1 MTGCSTIETNYSGN
15 YKNMDMKKTKVA
27 LVTASLLALLSGCN
41 DNSSDASGV
50 NPVPPTPPTPEVT
63 DGPVARLPKMDPPK
77 ELLVAGENQVVIA
90 LVDTQSAAKGAKA
103 PFDSHS
109 LHLWN
114 NDACQATAD
123 SGLNTGWDDKSKTPA
138 TADSFGPAWV
148 VPLKNVEGC
157 INFIARNGDLA
168 NLTGSDMKVSF
179 SEHPDRTVA
188 IVAGKKDLF
197 GSRAEAFTAAFGVA
211 GASAHLIDGNTLIW
225 QGGKDKPHVR
235 LYYTDSGT
243 IKANADGV
251 FDFPYISLTA
261 TTLTAEQQA
270 KYPHLKDAAAFA
282 LPAGKDLKPL
292 LKGELVAIG
301 TDADGILQGATLVQS
316 AGALDALYAAEAT
329 KLSYGAVVEGNRV
342 TFRLWAPTAKSVKLA
357 LYNASHQKSGE
368 VAMTFDNASGSWSY
382 EGGSELIGQF
392 YRYDMEVYHPLSRKV
407 ERYEV
412 TDPYSL
418 SLAMN
423 SEFSQVVDLDDP
435 ALKPEGWD
443 SLKAPHSQQNPADI
457 TIYEAHVRDL
467 TGNDAS
473 TDEEKRGKFVGLTQ
487 PDSVPVNH
495 LKALAKSGVSH
506 LHLLPV
512 FDIATVNEDPAKV
525 ANLGDDFSKLC
536 QVNPDVKT
544 SKFGGYC
551 GGGQTVGDVLADLQV
566 GDSKDNPQVQEL
578 SGYLRGVDSFNWGY
592 DPYHYTTPEGSYAT
606 NAEGTKR
613 ILEFREMV
621 KAIKQNI
628 GMNVVMDVVYNHT
641 NESGLGPKSVLDKI
655 VPWYYQRLN
664 PETGSVEN
672 STCCSNTAPEH
683 AMFAKLMDDSLVTWA
698 RDYKIDAFRFDLMG
712 HHPKDQMVQAL
723 AAVKKVNPEM
733 YFYGEGWN
741 FGEVQDDKRFVQA
754 TQKHLGGTG
763 IGSFS
768 DRLRDAVRGGSPFDG
783 GDSIRKTQGFGN
795 GAFVDP
801 NEMSKVDLATALHQ
815 SDLVRLGMAGN
826 LKEFVLTDK
835 DGMPKKGAEID
846 YNGQSAGYAQ
856 DPVEVQNYVDKH
868 DNQTL
873 FDNLIY
879 KAPASA
885 DLVRMQGVSLATA
898 MLGQGIPFTHA
909 GVELLRS
916 KSMERDSYDSG
927 DWYNKVD
934 YTLGDNNFDKGLPRK
949 DKDGDNYPLIEQV
962 LGKHAKPG
970 SAEMAQM
977 VSFYQELA
985 ELRNSSRLLRLGS
998 GAEVIKRVDF
1008 RNTGP
1013 DQVPGLI
1020 VMTVDDGVSAGADLD
1035 PAIDGLVVMINA
1047 SNQSQ
1052 SISDFRDGNDQ
1063 PIDLSG
1069 LQLSSAHHANNSIA
1083 RDAAVSGGTLTLG
1096 AWSAAVFVKP
1106 QSGAQGAGLPVS
1118 KKTDLSTLPP
1128 FGNTDVYLKGFLN
1141 EWGNTNQMTFSG
1153 NFMYEFTTEVSTDK
1167 LGTTNVKIADAS
1179 WGPVNYGS
1187 CNAGDKLVVGTPLT
1201 LCKGGETGNIG
1212 VDLAKAGS
1220 YKFVF
1225 TAMNKDKPTLSVS
1238 FTEPVQSCKMLETV
1252 AGNPLGYNLFV
1263 KGELSGWGAQ
1273 PQYQLSYKGMDGDLA
1288 IYQAA
1293 FNYTGSTEFKVANED
1308 WSKEYL
1314 LNGGGAVN
1322 AETGYSFAF
1331 SKGGSANN
1339 SITLPQ
1345 GLWSVLVKVDPAGVK
1360 AGTAVIQECSVK

>member
-1 MTGCSTIETNYSGN
+1 MTGYSDIETNYSGN
-15 YKNMDMKKTKVA
+15 YKKMDMKKTKVA

-41 DNSSDASGV
+41 DNSSS
-50 NPVPPTPPTPEVT
+50 PSTPEPT
-63 DGPVARLPKMDPPK
+63 DGPVARLPNVQPPA
-77 ELLVAGENQVVIA
+77 EQLVAGPDQAVIA
-90 LVDTQSAAKGAKA
+90 LVDTQTSAARGVTG
-103 PFDSHS
+103 PFANYS

-114 NDACQATAD
+114 NDACSATAE
-123 SGLNTGWDDKSKTPA
+123 SGLNAGWDDKVNTPA
-138 TADSFGPAWV
+138 AADGFGPSWV
-148 VPLKNVEGC
+148 VPLSKLEGC

-168 NLTGSDMKVSF
+168 NLTGSDMKVVF
-179 SEHPDRTVA
+179 SDHPDRTVA
-188 IVAGKKDLF
+188 IVAGKNEIF

-235 LYYTDSGT
+235 LYYTESGT
-243 IKANADGV
+243 IKANAEGV
-251 FDFPYISLTA
+251 FDFPYITLAPTS
-261 TTLTAEQQA
+261 LTAEQQA

-316 AGALDALYAAEAT
+316 AGALDALYSEAAT
-329 KLSYGAVVEGNRV
+329 KLTYGAVVEGGNV
-342 TFRLWAPTAKSVKLA
+342 TFRLWAPTARSVKLA
-357 LYNASHQKSGE
+357 LFDGQHKPLGE
-368 VAMTFDNASGSWSY
+368 RTMTLDEASGSWSVQ
-382 EGGSELIGQF
+382 GGSELVGKF
-392 YRYDMEVYHPLSRKV
+392 YRYDIQVYHPVSRKL
-407 ERYEV
+407 ESYQV

-423 SEFSQVVDLDDP
+423 SEFSQVVDLNDP

-467 TGNDAS
+467 TGNDDS
-473 TDEEKRGKFVGLTQ
+473 TPAEHRGKFLGLT
-487 PDSVPVNH
+487 DTDTAPVKH
-495 LKALAKSGVSH
+495 LQALAKSGVSH

-525 ANLGDDFSKLC
+525 ANISDDFGKLC
-536 QVNPDVKT
+536 QVNPEVQN
-544 SKFGGYC
+544 SKFAGYC
-551 GGGQTVGDVLADLQV
+551 SSGQTIEAVLGDLQG
-566 GDSKDNPQVQEL
+566 GDSKENPQVQEL
-578 SGYLRGVDSFNWGY
+578 YGYLRGVDSFNWGY

-606 NAEGTKR
+606 NAEGSQR

-641 NESGLGPKSVLDKI
+641 NEAGLGPKSVLDKI

-723 AAVKKVNPEM
+723 AAVKQVNPEM

-754 TQKHLGGTG
+754 TQKHLAGTG

-783 GDSIRKTQGFGN
+783 GDTIRKTQGFGN
-795 GAFVDP
+795 GALVDA
-801 NEMSKVDLATALHQ
+801 NEMDGVDRATALHQ
-815 SDLVRLGMAGN
+815 ADLVRLGMAGN
-826 LKEFVLTDK
+826 LKDFILTDK
-835 DGMPKKGAEID
+835 DGMPKKGSDID
-846 YNGQSAGYAQ
+846 YNGQPAGYAQ
-856 DPVEVQNYVDKH
+856 DPTEIQNYVDKH

-879 KAPASA
+879 KAPQGA

-927 DWYNKVD
+927 DWYNRVD
-934 YTLGDNNFDKGLPRK
+934 YTLADNNFDKGLPRK
-949 DKDGDNYPLIEQV
+949 DKDGDNYPLIEKV
-962 LGKHAKPG
+962 LGKHVKPSG
-970 SAEMAQM
+970 ADMATM
-977 VSFYQELA
+977 VGFYQELA
-985 ELRNSSRLLRLGS
+985 ELRQSSRLLRLGS

-1013 DQVPGLI
+1013 DQEPGLI
-1020 VMTVDDGVSAGADLD
+1020 VMTVDDGINAGADLD

-1047 SNQSQ
+1047 TNAPQ

-1063 PIDLSG
+1063 PIDLTS
-1069 LQLSSAHHANNSIA
+1069 LQLSPAHHGGESIA
-1083 RDAAVSGGTLTLG
+1083 RDAAVNGGTLTLG

-1106 QSGAQGAGLPVS
+1106 QSGAQGTGLPVG
-1118 KKTDLSTLPP
+1118 KKTDLSTVPP
-1128 FGNTDVYLKGFLN
+1128 FGDTAVYLKGFLN
-1141 EWGNTNQMTFSG
+1141 EWGNTNQMTFSS
-1153 NFMYEFTTEVSTDK
+1153 NFMYEFTTEVSSDK

-1179 WGPVNYGS
+1179 WGPLNYGS

-1201 LCKGGETGNIG
+1201 LCKGGDTGNIG
-1212 VDLAKAGS
+1212 LDLAKAGS

-1238 FTEPVQSCKMLETV
+1238 FTEPVQSCKVLDTV
-1252 AGNPLGYNLFV
+1252 EGNPLGYNLFV
-1263 KGELSGWGAQ
+1263 KGELSGWAAQ

-1314 LNGGGAVN
+1314 LNGGGAVT
-1322 AETGYSFAF
+1322 AETGYAIGF
-1331 SKGGSANN
+1331 SQPGSANN

-1345 GLWSVLVKVDPAGVK
+1345 GLWSVLVKVDPAGTK
-1360 AGTAVIQECSVK
+1360 AGTAVIQECSAK

>member
-1 MTGCSTIETNYSGN
+1 MTGYSDIETNYSGN
-15 YKNMDMKKTKVA
+15 YKKMDMKKTKVA

-41 DNSSDASGV
+41 DNSSS
-50 NPVPPTPPTPEVT
+50 PSTPEPT
-63 DGPVARLPKMDPPK
+63 DGPVARLPNVQPPA
-77 ELLVAGENQVVIA
+77 EQLVAGPDQAVIA
-90 LVDTQSAAKGAKA
+90 LVDTQTSAARGVTG
-103 PFDSHS
+103 PFANYS

-114 NDACQATAD
+114 NDACSATAE
-123 SGLNTGWDDKSKTPA
+123 SGLNAGWDDKVNTPA
-138 TADSFGPAWV
+138 AADGFGPSWV
-148 VPLKNVEGC
+148 VPLSKLEGC

-168 NLTGSDMKVSF
+168 NLTGSDMKVVF
-179 SEHPDRTVA
+179 SDHPDRTVA
-188 IVAGKKDLF
+188 IVAGKNEIF

-235 LYYTDSGT
+235 LYYTESGT
-243 IKANADGV
+243 IKANAEGV
-251 FDFPYISLTA
+251 FDFPYITLTP
-261 TTLTAEQQA
+261 TSLTAEQQA

-316 AGALDALYAAEAT
+316 AGALDALYSEVAT
-329 KLSYGAVVEGNRV
+329 KLTYGAVVEGGNV

-357 LYNASHQKSGE
+357 LFDGQHKPLGE
-368 VAMTFDNASGSWSY
+368 RTMTLDEASGSWSVQ
-382 EGGSELIGQF
+382 GGSELVGKF
-392 YRYDMEVYHPLSRKV
+392 YRYDIQVYHPVSRKL
-407 ERYEV
+407 ESYQV

-423 SEFSQVVDLDDP
+423 SEFSQVVDLNDP

-467 TGNDAS
+467 TGNDDS
-473 TDEEKRGKFVGLTQ
+473 TPAEHRGKFLGLT
-487 PDSVPVNH
+487 DTDTAPVKH
-495 LKALAKSGVSH
+495 LQALAKSGVSH

-525 ANLGDDFSKLC
+525 ANISDDFGKLC
-536 QVNPDVKT
+536 QVNPEVQN
-544 SKFGGYC
+544 SKFAGYC
-551 GGGQTVGDVLADLQV
+551 SSGQTIEAVLGDLQ
-566 GDSKDNPQVQEL
+566 GSDSKENPQVQEL
-578 SGYLRGVDSFNWGY
+578 YGYLRGVDSFNWGY

-606 NAEGTKR
+606 NAEGSQR

-641 NESGLGPKSVLDKI
+641 NEAGLGPKSVLDKI

-723 AAVKKVNPEM
+723 AAVKQVNPEM

-754 TQKHLGGTG
+754 TQKHLAGTG

-783 GDSIRKTQGFGN
+783 GDTIRKTQGFGN
-795 GAFVDP
+795 GALVDA
-801 NEMSKVDLATALHQ
+801 NEMDGVDRATALHQ
-815 SDLVRLGMAGN
+815 ADLVRLGMAGN
-826 LKEFVLTDK
+826 LKDFILTDK
-835 DGMPKKGAEID
+835 DGMPKKGSDID
-846 YNGQSAGYAQ
+846 YNGQPAGYAQ
-856 DPVEVQNYVDKH
+856 DPTEIQNYVDKH

-879 KAPASA
+879 KAPQGA

-927 DWYNKVD
+927 DWYNRVD
-934 YTLGDNNFDKGLPRK
+934 YTLADNNFDKGLPRK
-949 DKDGDNYPLIEQV
+949 DKDGDNYPLIEKV
-962 LGKHAKPG
+962 LGKHVKPSG
-970 SAEMAQM
+970 ADMATM
-977 VSFYQELA
+977 VGFYQELA
-985 ELRNSSRLLRLGS
+985 ELRQSSRLLRLGS

-1013 DQVPGLI
+1013 DQEPGLI
-1020 VMTVDDGVSAGADLD
+1020 VMTVDDGINAGADLD

-1047 SNQSQ
+1047 TNAPQ

-1063 PIDLSG
+1063 PIDLTN
-1069 LQLSSAHHANNSIA
+1069 LQLSPAHHGGESIA
-1083 RDAAVSGGTLTLG
+1083 RDAAVNGGTLTLG

-1106 QSGAQGAGLPVS
+1106 QSGAQGSGLPVG
-1118 KKTDLSTLPP
+1118 KKTDLSTVPP
-1128 FGNTDVYLKGFLN
+1128 FGDTAVYLKGFLN
-1141 EWGNTNQMTFSG
+1141 EWGNTNQMTFSS
-1153 NFMYEFTTEVSTDK
+1153 NFMYEFTTEVSSDK

-1179 WGPVNYGS
+1179 WGPLNYGS

-1201 LCKGGETGNIG
+1201 LCKGGDTGNIG
-1212 VDLAKAGS
+1212 LDLAKAGS

-1238 FTEPVQSCKMLETV
+1238 FTEPVQSCKVLDTV

-1263 KGELSGWGAQ
+1263 KGELSGWAAQ

-1314 LNGGGAVN
+1314 LNGGGAVT
-1322 AETGYSFAF
+1322 AETGYAIGF
-1331 SKGGSANN
+1331 SQPGSANN

-1345 GLWSVLVKVDPAGVK
+1345 GLWSVLVKVDPAGTK
-1360 AGTAVIQECSVK
+1360 AGTAVIQECSAK

>member
-1 MTGCSTIETNYSGN
+1 MTGYSNIETNYSGN
-15 YKNMDMKKTKVA
+15 YKKMDMKKTKVA

-41 DNSSDASGV
+41 DNSSS
-50 NPVPPTPPTPEVT
+50 PTPEPS
-63 DGPVARLPKMDPPK
+63 DGPVARLPDVQPPA
-77 ELLVAGENQVVIA
+77 EQLVAGPDQAVIA
-90 LVDTQSAAKGAKA
+90 LVDTQTSAARGVTG
-103 PFDSHS
+103 PFANYS

-114 NDACQATAD
+114 NDACNATAE
-123 SGLNTGWDDKSKTPA
+123 SGLNAGWDDKANTPA
-138 TADSFGPAWV
+138 AVDGFGPSWV
-148 VPLKNVEGC
+148 VPLSKVEGC

-168 NLTGSDMKVSF
+168 NLTGSDMKVVF
-179 SEHPDRTVA
+179 SDHPDRTVA
-188 IVAGKKDLF
+188 IVAGKNEIF

-235 LYYTDSGT
+235 LYYTESGT
-243 IKANADGV
+243 IKANAEGV
-251 FDFPYISLTA
+251 FDFPYITLTP
-261 TTLTAEQQA
+261 TSLTAEQQA

-316 AGALDALYAAEAT
+316 AGALDALYSEAAT
-329 KLSYGAVVEGNRV
+329 KLTYGAVVEGGNV
-342 TFRLWAPTAKSVKLA
+342 TFRLWAPTARSVKLA
-357 LYNASHQKSGE
+357 LFDEQHKSLGE
-368 VAMTFDNASGSWSY
+368 RTMTLDEASGSWSVQ
-382 EGGSELIGQF
+382 GGSELVGKF
-392 YRYDMEVYHPLSRKV
+392 YRYDIQVYHPVSRKL
-407 ERYEV
+407 ESYQV

-467 TGNDAS
+467 TGNDDS
-473 TDEEKRGKFVGLTQ
+473 TPAEHRGKFLGLT
-487 PDSVPVNH
+487 DTDTAPVKH
-495 LKALAKSGVSH
+495 LQALAKSGVSH

-525 ANLGDDFSKLC
+525 ANIGDDFGKLC
-536 QVNPDVKT
+536 QVNPEVQN
-544 SKFGGYC
+544 SKFAGYC
-551 GGGQTVGDVLADLQV
+551 SSGQTIEAVLGDLQG
-566 GDSKDNPQVQEL
+566 GDSKENPQVQEL
-578 SGYLRGVDSFNWGY
+578 YGYLRGVDSFNWGY

-606 NAEGTKR
+606 NAEGSQR

-641 NESGLGPKSVLDKI
+641 NEAGLGPKSVLDKI

-723 AAVKKVNPEM
+723 AAVKQVNPEM

-754 TQKHLGGTG
+754 TQKHLAGTG

-783 GDSIRKTQGFGN
+783 GDTIRKTQGFGN
-795 GAFVDP
+795 GALVDA
-801 NEMSKVDLATALHQ
+801 NEMDGVDRATALHQ

-826 LKEFVLTDK
+826 LKDFILTDK
-835 DGMPKKGAEID
+835 DGMPKKGADID
-846 YNGQSAGYAQ
+846 YNGQPAGYAQ
-856 DPVEVQNYVDKH
+856 DPTEIQNYVDKH

-879 KAPASA
+879 KAPQGA

-927 DWYNKVD
+927 DWYNRVD
-934 YTLGDNNFDKGLPRK
+934 YTLADNNFDKGLPRK

-962 LGKHAKPG
+962 LGKHVKPSG
-970 SAEMAQM
+970 ADMATM
-977 VSFYQELA
+977 VGFYQELA
-985 ELRNSSRLLRLGS
+985 ELRQSSRLLRLGS

-1013 DQVPGLI
+1013 DQVPGII
-1020 VMTVDDGVSAGADLD
+1020 VMTVDDGVNAGADLD

-1047 SNQSQ
+1047 TNAPQ
-1052 SISDFRDGNDQ
+1052 SIGDFRDGNDQ
-1063 PIDLSG
+1063 PIDLTS
-1069 LQLSSAHHANNSIA
+1069 LQLSPAHHGGESIA
-1083 RDAAVSGGTLTLG
+1083 RDAAVNGGTLTLG

-1106 QSGAQGAGLPVS
+1106 QSGAQGSGLPVG
-1118 KKTDLSTLPP
+1118 KKTDLSTVPP
-1128 FGNTDVYLKGFLN
+1128 FGDTAVYLKGFLD
-1141 EWGNTNQMTFSG
+1141 EWGNTNQMTFSS
-1153 NFMYEFTTEVSTDK
+1153 NFMYEFTTEVSSDK

-1179 WGPVNYGS
+1179 WGPLNYGS

-1201 LCKGGETGNIG
+1201 LCKGGDTGNIG
-1212 VDLAKAGS
+1212 LDLAKAGS

-1238 FTEPVQSCKMLETV
+1238 FTEPVQSCKVLDTV

-1263 KGELSGWGAQ
+1263 KGELSGWAAQ

-1314 LNGGGAVN
+1314 LNGGGALK
-1322 AETGYSFAF
+1322 AETGYPFAF
-1331 SKGGSANN
+1331 SQAGSANN

-1345 GLWSVLVKVDPAGVK
+1345 GLWSVLVKVDPAGAK
-1360 AGTAVIQECSVK
+1360 AGTAVIQECSAK

>member
-1 MTGCSTIETNYSGN
+1 
-15 YKNMDMKKTKVA
+15 MDMKKTKVA

-41 DNSSDASGV
+41 DNSTS
-50 NPVPPTPPTPEVT
+50 PTPEPS
-63 DGPVARLPKMDPPK
+63 DGPVARLPNVQPPA
-77 ELLVAGENQVVIA
+77 EQLVAGPDQAVIA
-90 LVDTQSAAKGAKA
+90 LVDTQTSAARGVTG
-103 PFDSHS
+103 PFANYS

-114 NDACQATAD
+114 NDACNATAE
-123 SGLNTGWDDKSKTPA
+123 SGLNAGWDDKVNTPA
-138 TADSFGPAWV
+138 AVDGFGPSWV
-148 VPLKNVEGC
+148 VPLSKVEGC

-168 NLTGSDMKVSF
+168 NLTGSDMKVVF
-179 SEHPDRTVA
+179 SDHPDRTVA
-188 IVAGKKDLF
+188 IVAGKNEIF

-243 IKANADGV
+243 IKANAEGV
-251 FDFPYISLTA
+251 FDFPYITLTP
-261 TTLTAEQQA
+261 TSLTAEQQA

-316 AGALDALYAAEAT
+316 AGALDALYSEAAT
-329 KLSYGAVVEGNRV
+329 KLTYGAVVEGGNV
-342 TFRLWAPTAKSVKLA
+342 TFRLWAPTARSVKLA
-357 LYNASHQKSGE
+357 LFDEQHKSLGE
-368 VAMTFDNASGSWSY
+368 RTMTLDEASGSWSVQ
-382 EGGSELIGQF
+382 GGSELVGKF
-392 YRYDMEVYHPLSRKV
+392 YRYDIQVYHPVSRKL
-407 ERYEV
+407 ESYQV

-467 TGNDAS
+467 TGNDDS
-473 TDEEKRGKFVGLTQ
+473 TPAEHRGKFLGLT
-487 PDSVPVNH
+487 DTDTAPVKH
-495 LKALAKSGVSH
+495 LQALAKSGVSH

-525 ANLGDDFSKLC
+525 ANIGDDFGKLC
-536 QVNPDVKT
+536 QVNPEVQN
-544 SKFGGYC
+544 SKFAGYC
-551 GGGQTVGDVLADLQV
+551 SSGQTIAAVLGDLQG
-566 GDSKDNPQVQEL
+566 GDSKENPQVQEL
-578 SGYLRGVDSFNWGY
+578 YGYLRGVDSFNWGY

-606 NAEGTKR
+606 NAEGSQR

-641 NESGLGPKSVLDKI
+641 NEAGLGPKSVLDKI

-754 TQKHLGGTG
+754 TQKHLAGTG

-783 GDSIRKTQGFGN
+783 GDTIRKTQGFGN
-795 GAFVDP
+795 GALVDA
-801 NEMSKVDLATALHQ
+801 NEMDGVNRATALHQ

-826 LKEFVLTDK
+826 LKDFILTDK
-835 DGMPKKGAEID
+835 DGMPKKGADID
-846 YNGQSAGYAQ
+846 YNGQPAGYAQ
-856 DPVEVQNYVDKH
+856 DPTEIQNYVDKH

-879 KAPASA
+879 KAPQGA

-927 DWYNKVD
+927 DWYNRVD
-934 YTLGDNNFDKGLPRK
+934 YTLADNNFDKGLPRK

-962 LGKHAKPG
+962 LGKHVKPSG
-970 SAEMAQM
+970 ADMATM
-977 VSFYQELA
+977 VGFYQELA
-985 ELRNSSRLLRLGS
+985 ELRQSSRLLRLGS

-1020 VMTVDDGVSAGADLD
+1020 VMTVDDGVNAGADLD

-1047 SNQSQ
+1047 TNAPQ

-1063 PIDLSG
+1063 PIDLTS
-1069 LQLSSAHHANNSIA
+1069 LQLSPAHHGGESIA
-1083 RDAAVSGGTLTLG
+1083 RDAAVNGGTLTLG

-1106 QSGAQGAGLPVS
+1106 QSGTQGSGLPVG

-1128 FGNTDVYLKGFLN
+1128 FGTSGIFIRGFLGQ
-1141 EWGNTNQMTFSG
+1141 WDPVNQMAFSG
-1153 NFMYEFTTEVSTDK
+1153 NYMYELTTPVAEGQ
-1167 LGTTNVKIADAS
+1167 LGETTLKIADAN
-1179 WGPVNYGS
+1179 WGSINYGKCAPS
-1187 CNAGDKLVVGTPLT
+1187 DVLTIATPLT
-1201 LCKGGETGNIG
+1201 LCKGGDNVGMT
-1212 VDLAKAGS
+1212 LSKAGN

-1225 TAMNKDKPTLSVS
+1225 TAMNKEKPTLSVS
-1238 FTEPVQSCKMLETV
+1238 V
-1252 AGNPLGYNLFV
+1252 ADATP
-1263 KGELSGWGAQ
+1263 
-1273 PQYQLSYKGMDGDLA
+1273 
-1288 IYQAA
+1288 
-1293 FNYTGSTEFKVANED
+1293 
-1308 WSKEYL
+1308 
-1314 LNGGGAVN
+1314 
-1322 AETGYSFAF
+1322 
-1331 SKGGSANN
+1331 
-1339 SITLPQ
+1339 
-1345 GLWSVLVKVDPAGVK
+1345 
-1360 AGTAVIQECSVK
+1360 

>member
-1 MTGCSTIETNYSGN
+1 
-15 YKNMDMKKTKVA
+15 MDMKKTKVA

-41 DNSSDASGV
+41 DNSTS
-50 NPVPPTPPTPEVT
+50 PTPEPS
-63 DGPVARLPKMDPPK
+63 DGPVARLPNVQPPA
-77 ELLVAGENQVVIA
+77 EQLVAGPDQAVIA
-90 LVDTQSAAKGAKA
+90 LVDTQTSAARGVTG
-103 PFDSHS
+103 PFANYS

-114 NDACQATAD
+114 NDACNATAE
-123 SGLNTGWDDKSKTPA
+123 SGLNAGWDDKANTPA
-138 TADSFGPAWV
+138 AVDGFGPSWV
-148 VPLKNVEGC
+148 VPLSKVEGC

-168 NLTGSDMKVSF
+168 NLTGSDMKVVF
-179 SEHPDRTVA
+179 SDHPDRTVA
-188 IVAGKKDLF
+188 IVAGKNEIF

-211 GASAHLIDGNTLIW
+211 GASAHLIDGSTLIW

-243 IKANADGV
+243 IKANAEGV
-251 FDFPYISLTA
+251 FDFPYITLTP
-261 TTLTAEQQA
+261 TSLTAEQQA

-316 AGALDALYAAEAT
+316 AGALDALYSEAAT
-329 KLSYGAVVEGNRV
+329 KLTYGAVVEGGNV

-357 LYNASHQKSGE
+357 LFDGQHKPLGE
-368 VAMTFDNASGSWSY
+368 RTMTLDEASGSWSVQ
-382 EGGSELIGQF
+382 GGSELVGKF
-392 YRYDMEVYHPLSRKV
+392 YRYDIQVYHPVSRKL
-407 ERYEV
+407 ESYQV

-423 SEFSQVVDLDDP
+423 SEFSQVVDLNDP

-467 TGNDAS
+467 TGNDDS
-473 TDEEKRGKFVGLTQ
+473 TPAEHRGKFLGLT
-487 PDSVPVNH
+487 DTDTAPVKH
-495 LKALAKSGVSH
+495 LQALAKSGVSH

-525 ANLGDDFSKLC
+525 ANIGDDFGKLC
-536 QVNPDVKT
+536 QVNPEVQN
-544 SKFGGYC
+544 SKFAGYC
-551 GGGQTVGDVLADLQV
+551 SSGQTIETVLGDLQG
-566 GDSKDNPQVQEL
+566 GDSKENPQVQEL
-578 SGYLRGVDSFNWGY
+578 YGYLRGVDSFNWGY

-606 NAEGTKR
+606 NAEGSQR

-641 NESGLGPKSVLDKI
+641 NEAGLGPKSVLDKI

-741 FGEVQDDKRFVQA
+741 FGEVLDDKRFVQA
-754 TQKHLGGTG
+754 TQKHLAGTG

-783 GDSIRKTQGFGN
+783 GDTIRKTQGFGN
-795 GAFVDP
+795 GALVDA
-801 NEMSKVDLATALHQ
+801 NEMDGVDRATALHQ

-826 LKEFVLTDK
+826 LKDFILTDK
-835 DGMPKKGAEID
+835 DGMPKKGSDID
-846 YNGQSAGYAQ
+846 YNGQPAGYAQ
-856 DPVEVQNYVDKH
+856 DPTEIQNYVDKH

-879 KAPASA
+879 KAPQGA

-927 DWYNKVD
+927 DWYNRVD
-934 YTLGDNNFDKGLPRK
+934 YTLADNNFDKGLPRK

-962 LGKHAKPG
+962 LGKHVKPSG
-970 SAEMAQM
+970 ADMATM
-977 VSFYQELA
+977 VGFYQELA
-985 ELRNSSRLLRLGS
+985 ELRQSSRLLRLGS

-1020 VMTVDDGVSAGADLD
+1020 VMTVDDGVNAGADLD

-1047 SNQSQ
+1047 TNAPQ
-1052 SISDFRDGNDQ
+1052 SIGDFRDGNDQ
-1063 PIDLSG
+1063 PIDLTS
-1069 LQLSSAHHANNSIA
+1069 LQLNPAHHGGESIA
-1083 RDAAVSGGTLTLG
+1083 RDAAVNGGTLTLG

-1106 QSGAQGAGLPVS
+1106 QSGAQGSGLPVG
-1118 KKTDLSTLPP
+1118 KKTDLSTVPP
-1128 FGNTDVYLKGFLN
+1128 FGDTAVYLKGFLD
-1141 EWGNTNQMTFSG
+1141 EWGNTNQMTFTS
-1153 NFMYEFTTEVSTDK
+1153 NFMYEFTTEVSSDK

-1179 WGPVNYGS
+1179 WGPLNYGS

-1201 LCKGGETGNIG
+1201 LCKGGDTGNIG
-1212 VDLAKAGS
+1212 LDLAKAGS

-1238 FTEPVQSCKMLETV
+1238 FTEPVQSCKVLDTV

-1263 KGELSGWGAQ
+1263 KGELSGWAAQ

-1293 FNYTGSTEFKVANED
+1293 FNYNGSTEFKVANED

-1314 LNGGGAVN
+1314 LNGGGALK
-1322 AETGYSFAF
+1322 AETGYPFAF
-1331 SKGGSANN
+1331 SQAGSANN

-1345 GLWSVLVKVDPAGVK
+1345 GLWSVLVKVDPAGAK
-1360 AGTAVIQECSVK
+1360 AGTAVIQECSAK

>member
-1 MTGCSTIETNYSGN
+1 
-15 YKNMDMKKTKVA
+15 MDMKKTKVA

-41 DNSSDASGV
+41 DNSSSSSS
-50 NPVPPTPPTPEVT
+50 TPDPT
-63 DGPVARLPKMDPPK
+63 DGPVARLPNVQPPA
-77 ELLVAGENQVVIA
+77 EQLVAGPDQAVIA
-90 LVDTQSAAKGAKA
+90 LVDTQTSAARGVTG
-103 PFDSHS
+103 PFANYS

-114 NDACQATAD
+114 NDACSATAE
-123 SGLNTGWDDKSKTPA
+123 SGLNAGWDDKVNTPA
-138 TADSFGPAWV
+138 AADGFGPSWV
-148 VPLKNVEGC
+148 VPLSKLEGC

-168 NLTGSDMKVSF
+168 NLTGSDMKVVF
-179 SEHPDRTVA
+179 SDHPDRTVA
-188 IVAGKKDLF
+188 IVAGKNEIF

-235 LYYTDSGT
+235 LYYTESGT
-243 IKANADGV
+243 IKANAEGV
-251 FDFPYISLTA
+251 FDFPYITLAPTS
-261 TTLTAEQQA
+261 LTAEQQA
-270 KYPHLKDAAAFA
+270 KYPHLKDAAAFS

-316 AGALDALYAAEAT
+316 AGALDALYSEAAT
-329 KLSYGAVVEGNRV
+329 KLTYGAVVEGGNV
-342 TFRLWAPTAKSVKLA
+342 TFRLWAPTARSVKLA
-357 LYNASHQKSGE
+357 LFDGQHKPLGE
-368 VAMTFDNASGSWSY
+368 RTMTLDEVSGSWSVQ
-382 EGGSELIGQF
+382 GGSELVGKF
-392 YRYDMEVYHPLSRKV
+392 YRYDIQVYHPVSRKL
-407 ERYEV
+407 ESYQV

-423 SEFSQVVDLDDP
+423 SEFSQVVDLNDP

-467 TGNDAS
+467 TGNDDS
-473 TDEEKRGKFVGLTQ
+473 TPAEHRGKFLGLT
-487 PDSVPVNH
+487 DTDTAPVKH
-495 LKALAKSGVSH
+495 LQALAKSGVSH

-525 ANLGDDFSKLC
+525 ANISDDFGKLC
-536 QVNPDVKT
+536 QVNPEVQN
-544 SKFGGYC
+544 SKFAGYC
-551 GGGQTVGDVLADLQV
+551 SSGQTIEAVLGDLQ
-566 GDSKDNPQVQEL
+566 GSDSKENPQVQEL
-578 SGYLRGVDSFNWGY
+578 YGYLRGVDSFNWGY

-606 NAEGTKR
+606 NAEGSQR

-641 NESGLGPKSVLDKI
+641 NEAGLGPKSVLDKI

-723 AAVKKVNPEM
+723 AAVKQVNPEM

-754 TQKHLGGTG
+754 TQKHLAGTG

-783 GDSIRKTQGFGN
+783 GDTIRKTQGFGN
-795 GAFVDP
+795 GALVDA
-801 NEMSKVDLATALHQ
+801 NEMDGVDRATALHQ
-815 SDLVRLGMAGN
+815 ADLVRLGMAGN
-826 LKEFVLTDK
+826 LKDFILTDK
-835 DGMPKKGAEID
+835 DGMPKKGSDID
-846 YNGQSAGYAQ
+846 YNGQPAGYAQ
-856 DPVEVQNYVDKH
+856 DPTEIQNYVDKH

-879 KAPASA
+879 KAPQGA

-927 DWYNKVD
+927 DWYNRVD
-934 YTLGDNNFDKGLPRK
+934 YTLADNNFDKGLPRK
-949 DKDGDNYPLIEQV
+949 DKDGDNYPLIEKV
-962 LGKHAKPG
+962 LGKHVKPSG
-970 SAEMAQM
+970 ADMATM
-977 VSFYQELA
+977 VGFYQELA
-985 ELRNSSRLLRLGS
+985 ELRQSSRLLRLGS
-998 GAEVIKRVDF
+998 GVEVIKRVDF

-1013 DQVPGLI
+1013 DQEAGLI
-1020 VMTVDDGVSAGADLD
+1020 VMTVDDGVNAGADLD

-1047 SNQSQ
+1047 TNAPQ

-1063 PIDLSG
+1063 PIDLTS
-1069 LQLSSAHHANNSIA
+1069 LQLSPAHHGGESIA
-1083 RDAAVSGGTLTLG
+1083 RDAAANGGTLTLG

-1106 QSGAQGAGLPVS
+1106 QSGAQGTGLPVG
-1118 KKTDLSTLPP
+1118 KKTDLSTVPP
-1128 FGNTDVYLKGFLN
+1128 FGDTAVYLKGFLN
-1141 EWGNTNQMTFSG
+1141 EWGNTNQMTFSS
-1153 NFMYEFTTEVSTDK
+1153 NFMYEFTTEVSSDK

-1179 WGPVNYGS
+1179 WGPLNYGS

-1201 LCKGGETGNIG
+1201 LCKGGDTGNIG
-1212 VDLAKAGS
+1212 LDLAKAGS

-1238 FTEPVQSCKMLETV
+1238 FTEPVQSCKVLDTV

-1263 KGELSGWGAQ
+1263 KGELSGWAAQ

-1293 FNYTGSTEFKVANED
+1293 FNYTGSTEFKLANED

-1314 LNGGGAVN
+1314 LNGGGAVT
-1322 AETGYSFAF
+1322 AETGYAIGF
-1331 SKGGSANN
+1331 SQPGSANN

-1345 GLWSVLVKVDPAGVK
+1345 GLWSVLVKVDPAGTK
-1360 AGTAVIQECSVK
+1360 AGTAVIQECSAK

>member
-1 MTGCSTIETNYSGN
+1 MTGYSDIETNYSGN
-15 YKNMDMKKTKVA
+15 YKKMDMKKTKVA

-41 DNSSDASGV
+41 DNSSS
-50 NPVPPTPPTPEVT
+50 PSTPEPT
-63 DGPVARLPKMDPPK
+63 DGPVARLPDVQPPA
-77 ELLVAGENQVVIA
+77 EQLVAGPDQAVIA
-90 LVDTQSAAKGAKA
+90 LVDTQTSAARGIEG
-103 PFDSHS
+103 PFANHS

-114 NDACQATAD
+114 NDACNATAE
-123 SGLNTGWDDKSKTPA
+123 SGLNAGWDDKANTP
-138 TADSFGPAWV
+138 TAVDSFGPSWV
-148 VPLKNVEGC
+148 VPLAKLEGC

-168 NLTGSDMKVSF
+168 NLTGADMKVVF
-179 SEHPDRTVA
+179 SDHPDRTVA
-188 IVAGKKDLF
+188 IVAGKSEVFD
-197 GSRAEAFTAAFGVA
+197 SRADAFTAAFGVA

-235 LYYTDSGT
+235 LYYTESGT
-243 IKANADGV
+243 IKANAEGV
-251 FDFPYISLTA
+251 FDFPYLSLTA
-261 TTLTAEQQA
+261 TSLTAEQQA

-282 LPAGKDLKPL
+282 LPSGKDLKPL
-292 LKGELVAIG
+292 LKGEMVAIG

-316 AGALDALYAAEAT
+316 AGALDALYAEEAT
-329 KLSYGAVVEGNRV
+329 KLAYGAIVEGGNV

-357 LYNASHQKSGE
+357 LFDEQHKALGE
-368 VAMTFDNASGSWSY
+368 RTMTQDEASGSWSVQ
-382 EGGSELIGQF
+382 GGQELVGKF
-392 YRYDMEVYHPLSRKV
+392 YRYDIEVYHPLSRKL
-407 ERYEV
+407 ESYQV

-467 TGNDAS
+467 TGNDES
-473 TDEEKRGKFVGLTQ
+473 TKPEHRGKFLGLTDS
-487 PDSVPVNH
+487 DSVPVKH
-495 LKALAKSGVSH
+495 LQSLAQSGVSH

-525 ANLGDDFSKLC
+525 ANLQDDFSKLC
-536 QVNPDVKT
+536 QVNAEVKD

-551 GGGQTVGDVLADLQV
+551 GGGQTIEAVLADLQ
-566 GDSKDNPQVQEL
+566 GADSKESPQVQEL

-592 DPYHYTTPEGSYAT
+592 DPYHYTAPEGSYAT
-606 NAEGTKR
+606 DAEGSQR

-641 NESGLGPKSVLDKI
+641 NEAGLGPKSVLDKI

-723 AAVKKVNPEM
+723 AAVKQVNPEM

-754 TQKHLGGTG
+754 TQKHLAGTG

-783 GDSIRKTQGFGN
+783 GDTIRKTQGFGN
-795 GAFVDP
+795 GALVDA
-801 NEMSKVDLATALHQ
+801 NEMDGVELATALHQ

-835 DGMPKKGAEID
+835 DGMPKKGSDID
-846 YNGQSAGYAQ
+846 YNGQPAGYAQ
-856 DPVEVQNYVDKH
+856 DPTEIQNYVDKH

-879 KAPASA
+879 KAPEGAE
-885 DLVRMQGVSLATA
+885 LVRMQGVSLATA

-927 DWYNKVD
+927 DWYNRVD
-934 YTLGDNNFDKGLPRK
+934 YTLADNNFDKGLPRK

-962 LGKHAKPG
+962 LGKHVKPSG
-970 SAEMAQM
+970 ADMATM
-977 VSFYQELA
+977 VGFYQELA
-985 ELRNSSRLLRLGS
+985 ELRQSSRLLRLGS

-1020 VMTVDDGVSAGADLD
+1020 VMTVDDGVNAGADLD
-1035 PAIDGLVVMINA
+1035 PAIEGLVVMINA
-1047 SNQSQ
+1047 TNQPQ
-1052 SISDFRDGNDQ
+1052 SISDFRDGKDQ
-1063 PIDLSG
+1063 PIDLST
-1069 LQLSSAHHANNSIA
+1069 LQLSPAHHAGSSIA
-1083 RDAAVSGGTLTLG
+1083 DGALASGGQLTLG

-1106 QSGAQGAGLPVS
+1106 QAGAQGAGLPVS
-1118 KKTDLSTLPP
+1118 KKIDLSTVPP
-1128 FGNTDVYLKGFLN
+1128 FGDTDVFVRGFLN
-1141 EWGNTNQMTFSG
+1141 EWDPVNKMIFGG
-1153 NFMYEFTTEVSTDK
+1153 NFTYEFSTEVTTDQ
-1167 LGTTNVKIADAS
+1167 LGTTQVKIAGSEWD
-1179 WGPVNYGS
+1179 GPINYGKCS
-1187 CNAGDKLVVGTPLT
+1187 DTDQLATGQVSVLCANGGDLPFNAD
-1201 LCKGGETGNIG
+1201 
-1212 VDLAKAGS
+1212 KAGS

-1238 FTEPVQSCKMLETV
+1238 FTEPVQSCKVLDTV

-1263 KGELSGWGAQ
+1263 KGELSGWAAQ

-1293 FNYTGSTEFKVANED
+1293 FNYMGTSEFKVANED

-1314 LNGGGAVN
+1314 LNGGGAVT
-1322 AETGYSFAF
+1322 AETGYSLGF
-1331 SKGGSANN
+1331 SQAGSANN
-1339 SITLPQ
+1339 SITLSQ
-1345 GLWSVLVKVDPAGVK
+1345 GLWSVLVKVDPAGTK
-1360 AGTAVIQECSVK
+1360 AGTAVIQECSAK

>member
-1 MTGCSTIETNYSGN
+1 MTGYSDIETNYSGN
-15 YKNMDMKKTKVA
+15 YKKMDMKKTKVA

-41 DNSSDASGV
+41 DNSSS
-50 NPVPPTPPTPEVT
+50 PSTPEPT
-63 DGPVARLPKMDPPK
+63 DGPVARLPDVQPPA
-77 ELLVAGENQVVIA
+77 EQLVAGPDQAVIA
-90 LVDTQSAAKGAKA
+90 LVDTQTSAARGIEG
-103 PFDSHS
+103 PFANHS

-114 NDACQATAD
+114 NDACNATAE
-123 SGLNTGWDDKSKTPA
+123 SGLNAGWDDKANTP
-138 TADSFGPAWV
+138 TAVDSFGPSWV
-148 VPLKNVEGC
+148 VPLAKLEGC

-168 NLTGSDMKVSF
+168 NLTGADMKVVF
-179 SEHPDRTVA
+179 SDHPDRTVA
-188 IVAGKKDLF
+188 IVAGKSEVFD
-197 GSRAEAFTAAFGVA
+197 SRADAFTAAFGVA

-235 LYYTDSGT
+235 LYYTESGT
-243 IKANADGV
+243 IKANAEGV
-251 FDFPYISLTA
+251 FDFPYLSLTA
-261 TTLTAEQQA
+261 TSLTAEQQA

-282 LPAGKDLKPL
+282 LPSGKDLKPL

-316 AGALDALYAAEAT
+316 AGALDALYAEEAT
-329 KLSYGAVVEGNRV
+329 KLAYGAIVEGGNV

-357 LYNASHQKSGE
+357 LFDEQHKALGE
-368 VAMTFDNASGSWSY
+368 RTMTQDEASGSWSVQ
-382 EGGSELIGQF
+382 GGQELVGKF
-392 YRYDMEVYHPLSRKV
+392 YRYDIEVYHPLSRKL
-407 ERYEV
+407 ESYQV

-467 TGNDAS
+467 TGNDES
-473 TDEEKRGKFVGLTQ
+473 TKPEHRGKFLGLTDS
-487 PDSVPVNH
+487 DSVPVKH
-495 LKALAKSGVSH
+495 LQSLAQSGVSH

-525 ANLGDDFSKLC
+525 ANLQDDFSKLC
-536 QVNPDVKT
+536 QVNAEVKD

-551 GGGQTVGDVLADLQV
+551 GGGQTIEAVLADLQ
-566 GDSKDNPQVQEL
+566 GADSKESPQVQEL

-592 DPYHYTTPEGSYAT
+592 DPYHYTAPEGSYAT
-606 NAEGTKR
+606 DAEGSQR

-641 NESGLGPKSVLDKI
+641 NEAGLGPKSVLDKI

-723 AAVKKVNPEM
+723 AAVKQVNPEM

-754 TQKHLGGTG
+754 TQKHLAGTG

-783 GDSIRKTQGFGN
+783 GDTIRKTQGFGN
-795 GAFVDP
+795 GALVDA
-801 NEMSKVDLATALHQ
+801 NEMDGVELATALHQ

-835 DGMPKKGAEID
+835 DGMPKKGSDID
-846 YNGQSAGYAQ
+846 YNGQPAGYAQ
-856 DPVEVQNYVDKH
+856 DPTEIQNYVDKH

-879 KAPASA
+879 KAPEGA

-927 DWYNKVD
+927 DWYNRVD
-934 YTLGDNNFDKGLPRK
+934 YTLADNNFDKGLPRK

-962 LGKHAKPG
+962 LGQHVKPSG
-970 SAEMAQM
+970 ADMATM
-977 VSFYQELA
+977 VGFYQELA
-985 ELRNSSRLLRLGS
+985 ELRQSSRLLRLGS

-1020 VMTVDDGVSAGADLD
+1020 VMTVDDGVNAGADLD
-1035 PAIDGLVVMINA
+1035 PAIEGLVVMINA
-1047 SNQSQ
+1047 TNQPQ
-1052 SISDFRDGNDQ
+1052 SIGDFRDGKDQ
-1063 PIDLSG
+1063 PIDLST
-1069 LQLSSAHHANNSIA
+1069 LQLSPAHHAGSSIA
-1083 RDAAVSGGTLTLG
+1083 DGALASGGQLTLG

-1106 QSGAQGAGLPVS
+1106 QAGAQGVGLPVS
-1118 KKTDLSTLPP
+1118 KKIDLSTVPP
-1128 FGNTDVYLKGFLN
+1128 FGDTDVFVRGFLN
-1141 EWGNTNQMTFSG
+1141 EWDPVNKMIFGG
-1153 NFMYEFTTEVSTDK
+1153 NFTYEFTTEVTTDQ
-1167 LGTTNVKIADAS
+1167 LGTTQVKIAGSEWD
-1179 WGPVNYGS
+1179 GPINYGKCS
-1187 CNAGDKLVVGTPLT
+1187 DTDQLATGQVSVLCANGGDLPFNAD
-1201 LCKGGETGNIG
+1201 
-1212 VDLAKAGS
+1212 KAGS

-1238 FTEPVQSCKMLETV
+1238 FTEPVQSCKVLDTV

-1263 KGELSGWGAQ
+1263 KGELSGWAAQ

-1293 FNYTGSTEFKVANED
+1293 FNYMGTSEFKVANED

-1314 LNGGGAVN
+1314 LNGGGAVT
-1322 AETGYSFAF
+1322 AETGYSLGF
-1331 SKGGSANN
+1331 SQAGSANN

-1345 GLWSVLVKVDPAGVK
+1345 GLWSVLVKVDPAGTK
-1360 AGTAVIQECSVK
+1360 AGTAVIQECSAK

>member
-1 MTGCSTIETNYSGN
+1 MTGYSNIETNYSGN
-15 YKNMDMKKTKVA
+15 YKKMDMKKTKVA

-41 DNSSDASGV
+41 DNSSS
-50 NPVPPTPPTPEVT
+50 PTPEPS
-63 DGPVARLPKMDPPK
+63 DGPVARLPNVQPPA
-77 ELLVAGENQVVIA
+77 EQLVAGPDQAVIA
-90 LVDTQSAAKGAKA
+90 LVDTQTSAARGVTG
-103 PFDSHS
+103 PFANYS

-114 NDACQATAD
+114 NDACNATAE
-123 SGLNTGWDDKSKTPA
+123 SGLNAGWDDKANTPA
-138 TADSFGPAWV
+138 AVDGFGPSWV
-148 VPLKNVEGC
+148 VPLSKVEGC

-168 NLTGSDMKVSF
+168 NLTGSDMKVVF
-179 SEHPDRTVA
+179 SDHPDRTVA
-188 IVAGKKDLF
+188 IVAGKNEIF

-243 IKANADGV
+243 IKANAEGV
-251 FDFPYISLTA
+251 FDFPYITLTP
-261 TTLTAEQQA
+261 TSLTAEQQA

-316 AGALDALYAAEAT
+316 AGALDALYSEVAT
-329 KLSYGAVVEGNRV
+329 KLTYGAVVEGGNV
-342 TFRLWAPTAKSVKLA
+342 TFRLWAPTARSVKLA
-357 LYNASHQKSGE
+357 LFDEQHKSLGE
-368 VAMTFDNASGSWSY
+368 RTMTLDEASGSWSVQ
-382 EGGSELIGQF
+382 GGSELVGKF
-392 YRYDMEVYHPLSRKV
+392 YRYDIQVYHPVSRKL
-407 ERYEV
+407 ESYQV

-423 SEFSQVVDLDDP
+423 SEFSQVVDLNDP

-467 TGNDAS
+467 TGNDDS
-473 TDEEKRGKFVGLTQ
+473 TPAEHRGKFLGLT
-487 PDSVPVNH
+487 DTDTAPVKH
-495 LKALAKSGVSH
+495 LQALARSGVSH

-512 FDIATVNEDPAKV
+512 FDIATVNEEPAKV
-525 ANLGDDFSKLC
+525 ANIDDDFSKLC
-536 QVNPDVKT
+536 QVNPEVQN
-544 SKFGGYC
+544 SKFAGYC
-551 GGGQTVGDVLADLQV
+551 SSGQTIEAVLGDLQG
-566 GDSKDNPQVQEL
+566 GDSKENPQVQEL
-578 SGYLRGVDSFNWGY
+578 YGYLRGVDSFNWGY

-606 NAEGTKR
+606 NAEGSQR

-641 NESGLGPKSVLDKI
+641 NEAGLGPKSVLDKI

-754 TQKHLGGTG
+754 TQKHLAGTG

-783 GDSIRKTQGFGN
+783 GDTIRKTQGFGN
-795 GAFVDP
+795 GALVDA
-801 NEMSKVDLATALHQ
+801 NEMDGVDRATALHQ

-826 LKEFVLTDK
+826 LKDFILTDK
-835 DGMPKKGAEID
+835 DGMPKKGADID
-846 YNGQSAGYAQ
+846 YNGQPAGYAQ
-856 DPVEVQNYVDKH
+856 DPTEIQNYVDKH

-879 KAPASA
+879 KAPQGA

-927 DWYNKVD
+927 DWYNRVD
-934 YTLGDNNFDKGLPRK
+934 YGLNDNNFDKGLPRK

-962 LGKHAKPG
+962 LGKHVKPSG
-970 SAEMAQM
+970 ADMATM
-977 VSFYQELA
+977 VGFYQELA
-985 ELRNSSRLLRLGS
+985 ELRQSSRLLRLGS

-1020 VMTVDDGVSAGADLD
+1020 VMTVDDGVNAGADLD

-1047 SNQSQ
+1047 TNAPQ
-1052 SISDFRDGNDQ
+1052 SIGDFRDGNDQ
-1063 PIDLSG
+1063 PIDLTS
-1069 LQLSSAHHANNSIA
+1069 LQLSPAHHGGESIA
-1083 RDAAVSGGTLTLG
+1083 RDAAVNGGSLTLG

-1106 QSGAQGAGLPVS
+1106 QSGAQGSGLPVG
-1118 KKTDLSTLPP
+1118 KKTDLSTVPP
-1128 FGNTDVYLKGFLN
+1128 FGDTAVYLKGFLD
-1141 EWGNTNQMTFSG
+1141 EWGNTNQMTFSS
-1153 NFMYEFTTEVSTDK
+1153 NFMYEFTTEVSSDK

-1179 WGPVNYGS
+1179 WGPLNYGS

-1201 LCKGGETGNIG
+1201 LCKGGDTGNIG
-1212 VDLAKAGS
+1212 LDLAKAGS

-1238 FTEPVQSCKMLETV
+1238 FTEPVQSCKVLDTV

-1263 KGELSGWGAQ
+1263 KGELSGWAAQ

-1314 LNGGGAVN
+1314 LNGGGALK
-1322 AETGYSFAF
+1322 AETGYPFAF
-1331 SKGGSANN
+1331 SQAGSANN

-1345 GLWSVLVKVDPAGVK
+1345 GLWSVLVKVDPAGAK
-1360 AGTAVIQECSVK
+1360 AGTAVIQECSAK

>member
-1 MTGCSTIETNYSGN
+1 MTGYSDIETNYSGN
-15 YKNMDMKKTKVA
+15 YKKMDMKKTKVA

-41 DNSSDASGV
+41 DNSSS
-50 NPVPPTPPTPEVT
+50 PSTPDPT
-63 DGPVARLPKMDPPK
+63 DGPVARLPNVQPPA
-77 ELLVAGENQVVIA
+77 EQLVAGPDQAVIA
-90 LVDTQSAAKGAKA
+90 LVDTQTSAARGVTG
-103 PFDSHS
+103 PFANYS

-114 NDACQATAD
+114 NDACSATAE
-123 SGLNTGWDDKSKTPA
+123 SGLNAGWDDKVNTPA
-138 TADSFGPAWV
+138 ATDGFGPSWV
-148 VPLKNVEGC
+148 VPLSKLEGC

-168 NLTGSDMKVSF
+168 NLTGSDMKVVF
-179 SEHPDRTVA
+179 SDHPDRTVA
-188 IVAGKKDLF
+188 IVAGKNEIF

-235 LYYTDSGT
+235 LYYTESGT
-243 IKANADGV
+243 IKANAEGV
-251 FDFPYISLTA
+251 FDFPYITLTP
-261 TTLTAEQQA
+261 TSLTAEQQA

-316 AGALDALYAAEAT
+316 AGALDALYSEAAT
-329 KLSYGAVVEGNRV
+329 KLTYGAVVEGGNV
-342 TFRLWAPTAKSVKLA
+342 TFRLWAPTARSVKLA
-357 LYNASHQKSGE
+357 LFDGQHKPLGE
-368 VAMTFDNASGSWSY
+368 RTMTLDEASGSWSVQ
-382 EGGSELIGQF
+382 GGSELVGKF
-392 YRYDMEVYHPLSRKV
+392 YRYDIQVYHPVSRKL
-407 ERYEV
+407 ESYQV

-423 SEFSQVVDLDDP
+423 SEFSQVVDLNDP

-467 TGNDAS
+467 TGNDDS
-473 TDEEKRGKFVGLTQ
+473 TPVEHRGKFLGLT
-487 PDSVPVNH
+487 DTDTAPVKH
-495 LKALAKSGVSH
+495 LQALAKSGVSH

-525 ANLGDDFSKLC
+525 ANISDDFGKLC
-536 QVNPDVKT
+536 QVNPEVQN
-544 SKFGGYC
+544 SKFAGYC
-551 GGGQTVGDVLADLQV
+551 SSGQTIEAVLGDLQ
-566 GDSKDNPQVQEL
+566 GSDSKENPQVQEL
-578 SGYLRGVDSFNWGY
+578 YGYLRGVDSFNWGY

-606 NAEGTKR
+606 NAEGSQR

-641 NESGLGPKSVLDKI
+641 NEAGLGPKSVLDKI

-723 AAVKKVNPEM
+723 AAVKQVNPEM

-754 TQKHLGGTG
+754 TQKHLAGTG

-783 GDSIRKTQGFGN
+783 GDTIRKTQGFGN
-795 GAFVDP
+795 GALVDA
-801 NEMSKVDLATALHQ
+801 NEMDGVDRATALHQ
-815 SDLVRLGMAGN
+815 ADLVRLGMAGN
-826 LKEFVLTDK
+826 LKDFILTDK
-835 DGMPKKGAEID
+835 DGMPKKGSDID
-846 YNGQSAGYAQ
+846 YNGQPAGYAQ
-856 DPVEVQNYVDKH
+856 DPTEIQNYVDKH

-879 KAPASA
+879 KAPQGA

-927 DWYNKVD
+927 DWYNRVD
-934 YTLGDNNFDKGLPRK
+934 YTLADNNFDKGLPRK
-949 DKDGDNYPLIEQV
+949 DKDGDNYPLIEKV
-962 LGKHAKPG
+962 LGKHVKPSG
-970 SAEMAQM
+970 ADMATM
-977 VSFYQELA
+977 VGFYQELA
-985 ELRNSSRLLRLGS
+985 ELRQSSRLLRLGS

-1013 DQVPGLI
+1013 DQEPGLI
-1020 VMTVDDGVSAGADLD
+1020 VMTVDDGVNAGADLD

-1047 SNQSQ
+1047 TNAPQ

-1063 PIDLSG
+1063 PIDLTS
-1069 LQLSSAHHANNSIA
+1069 LQLSPAHHGGESIA
-1083 RDAAVSGGTLTLG
+1083 RDAAVNSGTLTLG

-1106 QSGAQGAGLPVS
+1106 QSGAQGSGLPVG
-1118 KKTDLSTLPP
+1118 KKTDLSTVPP
-1128 FGNTDVYLKGFLN
+1128 FGDTAVYLKGFLN
-1141 EWGNTNQMTFSG
+1141 EWGNTNQMTFSS
-1153 NFMYEFTTEVSTDK
+1153 NFMYEFTTEVSSDK

-1179 WGPVNYGS
+1179 WGPLNYGS

-1201 LCKGGETGNIG
+1201 LCKGGDTGNIG
-1212 VDLAKAGS
+1212 LDLAKAGS

-1238 FTEPVQSCKMLETV
+1238 FTEPVQSCKVLDTV

-1263 KGELSGWGAQ
+1263 KGELSGWAAQ

-1314 LNGGGAVN
+1314 LNGGGAVT
-1322 AETGYSFAF
+1322 AETGYAIGF
-1331 SKGGSANN
+1331 SQPGSANN

-1345 GLWSVLVKVDPAGVK
+1345 GLWSVLVKVDPAGTK
-1360 AGTAVIQECSVK
+1360 AGTAVIQECSAK

>member
-1 MTGCSTIETNYSGN
+1 MTGYSNIETNYSGN
-15 YKNMDMKKTKVA
+15 YKKMDMKKTKVA

-41 DNSSDASGV
+41 DNSTS
-50 NPVPPTPPTPEVT
+50 PTPEPS
-63 DGPVARLPKMDPPK
+63 DGPVARLPNVQPPA
-77 ELLVAGENQVVIA
+77 EQLVAGPDQAVIA
-90 LVDTQSAAKGAKA
+90 LVDTQTSAARGVTG
-103 PFDSHS
+103 PFANYS

-114 NDACQATAD
+114 NDACNATAE
-123 SGLNTGWDDKSKTPA
+123 SGLNAGWDDKANTPA
-138 TADSFGPAWV
+138 AVDGFGPSWV
-148 VPLKNVEGC
+148 VPLSKVEGC

-168 NLTGSDMKVSF
+168 NLTGSDMKVVF
-179 SEHPDRTVA
+179 SDHPDRTVA
-188 IVAGKKDLF
+188 IVAGKNEIF

-243 IKANADGV
+243 IKANAEGV
-251 FDFPYISLTA
+251 FDFPYITLTP
-261 TTLTAEQQA
+261 TSLTAEQQA

-316 AGALDALYAAEAT
+316 AGALDALYSEAAT
-329 KLSYGAVVEGNRV
+329 KLTYGAVVEGGNV
-342 TFRLWAPTAKSVKLA
+342 TFRLWAPTARSVKLA
-357 LYNASHQKSGE
+357 LFDEQHKSLGE
-368 VAMTFDNASGSWSY
+368 RTMTLDEASGSWSVQ
-382 EGGSELIGQF
+382 GGSELVGKF
-392 YRYDMEVYHPLSRKV
+392 YRYDIQVYHPVSRKL
-407 ERYEV
+407 ESYQV

-423 SEFSQVVDLDDP
+423 SEFSQVVDLNDP

-467 TGNDAS
+467 TGNDDS
-473 TDEEKRGKFVGLTQ
+473 TPAEHRGKFLGLT
-487 PDSVPVNH
+487 DTDTAPVKH
-495 LKALAKSGVSH
+495 LQALAKSGVSH

-525 ANLGDDFSKLC
+525 ANIGDDFGKLC
-536 QVNPDVKT
+536 QVNPEVQN
-544 SKFGGYC
+544 SKFAGYC
-551 GGGQTVGDVLADLQV
+551 SSGQTIEAVLGDLQG
-566 GDSKDNPQVQEL
+566 GDSKENPQVQEL
-578 SGYLRGVDSFNWGY
+578 YGYLRGVDSFNWGY

-606 NAEGTKR
+606 NAEGSQR

-641 NESGLGPKSVLDKI
+641 NEAGLGPKSVLDKI

-723 AAVKKVNPEM
+723 AAVKQVNPEM

-754 TQKHLGGTG
+754 TQKHLAGTG

-783 GDSIRKTQGFGN
+783 GDTIRKTQGFGN
-795 GAFVDP
+795 GALVDA
-801 NEMSKVDLATALHQ
+801 NEMDGVDRATALHQ

-826 LKEFVLTDK
+826 LKDFILTDK
-835 DGMPKKGAEID
+835 DGMPKKGSDID
-846 YNGQSAGYAQ
+846 YNGQPAGYAQ
-856 DPVEVQNYVDKH
+856 DPTEIQNYVDKH

-879 KAPASA
+879 KAPQGA

-927 DWYNKVD
+927 DWYNRVD
-934 YTLGDNNFDKGLPRK
+934 YTLADNNFDKGLPRK

-962 LGKHAKPG
+962 LGKHVKPSG
-970 SAEMAQM
+970 ADMATM
-977 VSFYQELA
+977 VGFYQELA
-985 ELRNSSRLLRLGS
+985 ELRQSSRLLRLGS

-1020 VMTVDDGVSAGADLD
+1020 VMTVDDGVNAGADLD

-1047 SNQSQ
+1047 TNAPQ

-1063 PIDLSG
+1063 PIDLTS
-1069 LQLSSAHHANNSIA
+1069 LQLSPAHHGGESIA
-1083 RDAAVSGGTLTLG
+1083 RDAAVNGGTLTLG

-1106 QSGAQGAGLPVS
+1106 QSGAQGSGLPVG
-1118 KKTDLSTLPP
+1118 KKTDLSTVPP
-1128 FGNTDVYLKGFLN
+1128 FGDTAVYLKGFLD
-1141 EWGNTNQMTFSG
+1141 EWGNTNQMTFTS
-1153 NFMYEFTTEVSTDK
+1153 NFMYEFTTEVSSDK

-1179 WGPVNYGS
+1179 WGPLNYGS

-1201 LCKGGETGNIG
+1201 LCKGGDTGNIG
-1212 VDLAKAGS
+1212 LDLAKAGS

-1225 TAMNKDKPTLSVS
+1225 TAMNKDKPTMSVS
-1238 FTEPVQSCKMLETV
+1238 FTEPVQSCKVLDTV

-1263 KGELSGWGAQ
+1263 KGELSGWNAQ

-1314 LNGGGAVN
+1314 LNGGGALKV
-1322 AETGYSFAF
+1322 ETGYPFAF
-1331 SKGGSANN
+1331 SQAGSANN
-1339 SITLPQ
+1339 SITLSQ
-1345 GLWSVLVKVDPAGVK
+1345 GLWSVLVKVDPAGAK
-1360 AGTAVIQECSVK
+1360 AGTAVIQECSAK

>member
-1 MTGCSTIETNYSGN
+1 MTGYSDIETNYSGN
-15 YKNMDMKKTKVA
+15 YKKMDMKKTKVA

-41 DNSSDASGV
+41 DNSSS
-50 NPVPPTPPTPEVT
+50 PSTPDPT
-63 DGPVARLPKMDPPK
+63 DGPVARLPNVQPPA
-77 ELLVAGENQVVIA
+77 EQLVAGPDQAVIA
-90 LVDTQSAAKGAKA
+90 LVDTQTSAARGVTG
-103 PFDSHS
+103 PFANYS

-114 NDACQATAD
+114 NDACSATAE
-123 SGLNTGWDDKSKTPA
+123 SGLNAGWDDKVNTPA
-138 TADSFGPAWV
+138 AADGFGPSWV
-148 VPLKNVEGC
+148 VPLSKLEGC

-168 NLTGSDMKVSF
+168 NLTGSDMKVVF
-179 SEHPDRTVA
+179 SDHPDRTVA
-188 IVAGKKDLF
+188 IVAGKNEIF

-235 LYYTDSGT
+235 LYYTESGT
-243 IKANADGV
+243 IKANAEGV
-251 FDFPYISLTA
+251 FDFPYITLTP
-261 TTLTAEQQA
+261 TSLTAEQQA

-316 AGALDALYAAEAT
+316 AGALDALYSEAAT
-329 KLSYGAVVEGNRV
+329 KLTYGAVVEGGNV

-357 LYNASHQKSGE
+357 LFDGQHKPLGE
-368 VAMTFDNASGSWSY
+368 RTMTLDEASGSWSVQ
-382 EGGSELIGQF
+382 GGSELVGKF
-392 YRYDMEVYHPLSRKV
+392 YRYDIQVYHPVSRKL
-407 ERYEV
+407 ESYQV

-423 SEFSQVVDLDDP
+423 SEFSQVVDLNDP

-467 TGNDAS
+467 TGNDDS
-473 TDEEKRGKFVGLTQ
+473 TPAEHRGKFLGLT
-487 PDSVPVNH
+487 DTDTAPVKH
-495 LKALAKSGVSH
+495 LQALAKSGVSH

-525 ANLGDDFSKLC
+525 ANISDDFGKLC
-536 QVNPDVKT
+536 QVNPEVQN
-544 SKFGGYC
+544 SKFAGYC
-551 GGGQTVGDVLADLQV
+551 SSGQTIEAVLGDLQ
-566 GDSKDNPQVQEL
+566 GSDSKENPQVQEL
-578 SGYLRGVDSFNWGY
+578 YGYLRGVDSFNWGY

-606 NAEGTKR
+606 NAEGSQR

-641 NESGLGPKSVLDKI
+641 NEAGLGPKSVLDKI

-754 TQKHLGGTG
+754 TQKHLAGTG

-783 GDSIRKTQGFGN
+783 GDTIRKTQGFGN
-795 GAFVDP
+795 GALVDA
-801 NEMSKVDLATALHQ
+801 NEMDGVDRATALHQ
-815 SDLVRLGMAGN
+815 ADLVRLGMAGN
-826 LKEFVLTDK
+826 LKDFILTDK
-835 DGMPKKGAEID
+835 DGMPKKGSDID
-846 YNGQSAGYAQ
+846 YNGQPAGYAQ
-856 DPVEVQNYVDKH
+856 DPTEIQNYVDKH

-879 KAPASA
+879 KAPQGA

-927 DWYNKVD
+927 DWYNRVD
-934 YTLGDNNFDKGLPRK
+934 YGLNDNNFDKGLPRK

-962 LGKHAKPG
+962 LGKHVKPSG
-970 SAEMAQM
+970 ADMATM
-977 VSFYQELA
+977 VGFYQELA
-985 ELRNSSRLLRLGS
+985 ELRQSSRLLRLGS

-1013 DQVPGLI
+1013 DQEPGLI
-1020 VMTVDDGVSAGADLD
+1020 VMTVDDGVNAGADLD

-1047 SNQSQ
+1047 TNAPQSV
-1052 SISDFRDGNDQ
+1052 SDFRDGNDQ
-1063 PIDLSG
+1063 PIDLTS
-1069 LQLSSAHHANNSIA
+1069 LQLSPAHHGGESIA
-1083 RDAAVSGGTLTLG
+1083 RDAAVNGGTLTVG

-1106 QSGAQGAGLPVS
+1106 QSGAQGTGLPVG
-1118 KKTDLSTLPP
+1118 KKTDLSTVPP
-1128 FGNTDVYLKGFLN
+1128 FGDTAVYLKGFLN
-1141 EWGNTNQMTFSG
+1141 EWGNTNQMTFSS
-1153 NFMYEFTTEVSTDK
+1153 NFMYEFTTEVSSDK

-1179 WGPVNYGS
+1179 WGPLNYGS

-1201 LCKGGETGNIG
+1201 LCKGGDTGNIG
-1212 VDLAKAGS
+1212 LDLAKAGS

-1238 FTEPVQSCKMLETV
+1238 FTEPVQSCKVLDTV

-1263 KGELSGWGAQ
+1263 KGELSGWAAQ

-1314 LNGGGAVN
+1314 LNGGGAVT
-1322 AETGYSFAF
+1322 AETGYAIGF
-1331 SKGGSANN
+1331 SQPGSANN

-1345 GLWSVLVKVDPAGVK
+1345 GLWSVQVKVDPAGTK
-1360 AGTAVIQECSVK
+1360 AGTAVIQECSAK

>member
-1 MTGCSTIETNYSGN
+1 MTGYSNIETNYSGN
-15 YKNMDMKKTKVA
+15 YKKMDMKKTKVA

-41 DNSSDASGV
+41 DNSTS
-50 NPVPPTPPTPEVT
+50 PTPEPS
-63 DGPVARLPKMDPPK
+63 DGPVARLPNVQPPA
-77 ELLVAGENQVVIA
+77 EQLVAGPDQAVIA
-90 LVDTQSAAKGAKA
+90 LVDTQTSAARGVTG
-103 PFDSHS
+103 PFANYS

-114 NDACQATAD
+114 NDACNATAE
-123 SGLNTGWDDKSKTPA
+123 SGLNAGWDDKANTPA
-138 TADSFGPAWV
+138 AVDGFGPSWV
-148 VPLKNVEGC
+148 VPLSKVEGC

-168 NLTGSDMKVSF
+168 NLTGSDMKVVF
-179 SEHPDRTVA
+179 SDHPDRTVA
-188 IVAGKKDLF
+188 IVAGKNEIF

-211 GASAHLIDGNTLIW
+211 GASAHLIDGSTLIW
-225 QGGKDKPHVR
+225 QGGKDKPYVR

-243 IKANADGV
+243 IKANAEGV
-251 FDFPYISLTA
+251 FDFPYITLTP
-261 TTLTAEQQA
+261 TSLTAEQQA

-301 TDADGILQGATLVQS
+301 TDAEGILQGATLVQS
-316 AGALDALYAAEAT
+316 AGALDALYSEAAT
-329 KLSYGAVVEGNRV
+329 KLTYGAVVEGGNV
-342 TFRLWAPTAKSVKLA
+342 TFRLWAPTARSVKLA
-357 LYNASHQKSGE
+357 LFDEQHKSLGE
-368 VAMTFDNASGSWSY
+368 RTMTLDEASGSWSVQ
-382 EGGSELIGQF
+382 GGSELVGKF
-392 YRYDMEVYHPLSRKV
+392 YRYDIQVYHPVSRKL
-407 ERYEV
+407 ESYQV

-467 TGNDAS
+467 TGNDDS
-473 TDEEKRGKFVGLTQ
+473 TPAEHRGKFLGLT
-487 PDSVPVNH
+487 DTDTAPVKH
-495 LKALAKSGVSH
+495 LQALAKSGVSH

-525 ANLGDDFSKLC
+525 ANIGDDFGKLC
-536 QVNPDVKT
+536 QVNPEVQN
-544 SKFGGYC
+544 SKFAGYC
-551 GGGQTVGDVLADLQV
+551 SSGQTIAAVLGDLQG
-566 GDSKDNPQVQEL
+566 GDSKENPQVQEL
-578 SGYLRGVDSFNWGY
+578 YGYLRGVDSFNWGY

-606 NAEGTKR
+606 NAEGSQR

-641 NESGLGPKSVLDKI
+641 NEAGLGPKSVLDKI

-754 TQKHLGGTG
+754 TQKHLAGTG

-783 GDSIRKTQGFGN
+783 GDTIRKTQGFGN
-795 GAFVDP
+795 GALVDA
-801 NEMSKVDLATALHQ
+801 NEMDGVDRATALHQ

-826 LKEFVLTDK
+826 LKDFILTDK
-835 DGMPKKGAEID
+835 DGMPKKGADID
-846 YNGQSAGYAQ
+846 YNGQPAGYAQ
-856 DPVEVQNYVDKH
+856 DPTEIQNYVDKH

-879 KAPASA
+879 KAPQGA

-927 DWYNKVD
+927 DWYNRVD
-934 YTLGDNNFDKGLPRK
+934 YTLADNNFDKGLPRK

-962 LGKHAKPG
+962 LGKHVKPSG
-970 SAEMAQM
+970 ADMATM
-977 VSFYQELA
+977 VGFYQELA
-985 ELRNSSRLLRLGS
+985 ELRQSSRLLRLGS

-1020 VMTVDDGVSAGADLD
+1020 VMTVDDGVNAGADLD

-1047 SNQSQ
+1047 TNAPQSV
-1052 SISDFRDGNDQ
+1052 SDFRDGNDQ
-1063 PIDLSG
+1063 PIDLTS
-1069 LQLSSAHHANNSIA
+1069 LQLSPAHHGGESIA
-1083 RDAAVSGGTLTLG
+1083 RDAAVNGGTLTLG

-1106 QSGAQGAGLPVS
+1106 QSGAQGSGLPVG
-1118 KKTDLSTLPP
+1118 KKTDLSTVPP
-1128 FGNTDVYLKGFLN
+1128 FGDTAVYLKGFLD
-1141 EWGNTNQMTFSG
+1141 EWGNTNQMTFSS
-1153 NFMYEFTTEVSTDK
+1153 NFMYEFTTEVSSDK

-1179 WGPVNYGS
+1179 WGPLNYGS

-1201 LCKGGETGNIG
+1201 LCKGGDTGNIG
-1212 VDLAKAGS
+1212 LDLAKAGS

-1238 FTEPVQSCKMLETV
+1238 FTEPVQSCKVLDTV

-1263 KGELSGWGAQ
+1263 KGELSGWAAQ

-1314 LNGGGAVN
+1314 LNGGGAVT
-1322 AETGYSFAF
+1322 AETGYAIGF
-1331 SKGGSANN
+1331 SQPGSANN

-1345 GLWSVLVKVDPAGVK
+1345 GLWSVLVKVDPAGTK
-1360 AGTAVIQECSVK
+1360 AGTAVIQECSAK

>member
-1 MTGCSTIETNYSGN
+1 MTGYSNIETNYSGN
-15 YKNMDMKKTKVA
+15 YKKMDMKKTKVA

-41 DNSSDASGV
+41 DNSSS
-50 NPVPPTPPTPEVT
+50 PTPEPS
-63 DGPVARLPKMDPPK
+63 DGPVARLPNVQPPA
-77 ELLVAGENQVVIA
+77 EQLVAGPDQAVIA
-90 LVDTQSAAKGAKA
+90 LVDTQTSAARGVTG
-103 PFDSHS
+103 PFANYS

-114 NDACQATAD
+114 NDACNATAE
-123 SGLNTGWDDKSKTPA
+123 SGLNAGWDDKANTPA
-138 TADSFGPAWV
+138 AVDGFGPSWV
-148 VPLKNVEGC
+148 VPLSKVEGC

-168 NLTGSDMKVSF
+168 NLTGSDMKVVF
-179 SEHPDRTVA
+179 SDHPDRTVA
-188 IVAGKKDLF
+188 IVAGKNEIF

-235 LYYTDSGT
+235 LYYTESGT
-243 IKANADGV
+243 IKANAEGV
-251 FDFPYISLTA
+251 FDFPYITLTP
-261 TTLTAEQQA
+261 TSLTAEQQA

-316 AGALDALYAAEAT
+316 AGALDALYSEAAT
-329 KLSYGAVVEGNRV
+329 KLTYGAVVEGGNV
-342 TFRLWAPTAKSVKLA
+342 TFRLWAPTARSVKLA
-357 LYNASHQKSGE
+357 LFDEQHKSIGE
-368 VAMTFDNASGSWSY
+368 RTMTLDEASGSWSVQ
-382 EGGSELIGQF
+382 GGSELVGKF
-392 YRYDMEVYHPLSRKV
+392 YRYDIQVYHPVSRKL
-407 ERYEV
+407 ESYQV

-423 SEFSQVVDLDDP
+423 SEFSQVVDLNDP

-443 SLKAPHSQQNPADI
+443 SLKAPHSQRNPADI

-467 TGNDAS
+467 TGNDDS
-473 TDEEKRGKFVGLTQ
+473 TPAEHRGKFLGLT
-487 PDSVPVNH
+487 DTDTAPVKH
-495 LKALAKSGVSH
+495 LQALARSGVSH

-525 ANLGDDFSKLC
+525 ANISDDFGKLC
-536 QVNPDVKT
+536 QVNPEVQN
-544 SKFGGYC
+544 SKFAGYC
-551 GGGQTVGDVLADLQV
+551 SSGQTIEAVLGDLQG
-566 GDSKDNPQVQEL
+566 GDSKENPQVQEL
-578 SGYLRGVDSFNWGY
+578 YGYLRGVDSFNWGY

-606 NAEGTKR
+606 NAEGSQR

-641 NESGLGPKSVLDKI
+641 NEAGLGPKSVLDKI

-754 TQKHLGGTG
+754 TQKHLAGTG

-783 GDSIRKTQGFGN
+783 GDTIRKTQGFGN
-795 GAFVDP
+795 GALVDA
-801 NEMSKVDLATALHQ
+801 NEMDGVDRATALHQ

-826 LKEFVLTDK
+826 LKDFILTDK
-835 DGMPKKGAEID
+835 DGMPKKGADID
-846 YNGQSAGYAQ
+846 YNGQPAGYAQ
-856 DPVEVQNYVDKH
+856 DPTEIQNYVDKH

-879 KAPASA
+879 KAPQGA

-927 DWYNKVD
+927 DWYNRVD
-934 YTLGDNNFDKGLPRK
+934 YGLNDNNFDKGLPRK

-962 LGKHAKPG
+962 LGKHVKPSG
-970 SAEMAQM
+970 ADMATM
-977 VSFYQELA
+977 VGFYQELA
-985 ELRNSSRLLRLGS
+985 ELRQSSRLLRLGS

-1020 VMTVDDGVSAGADLD
+1020 VMTVDDGVNAGADLD

-1047 SNQSQ
+1047 TNAPQ
-1052 SISDFRDGNDQ
+1052 SIGDFRDGNDQ

-1069 LQLSSAHHANNSIA
+1069 MVLSSKHRAVDSIA
-1083 RDAAVSGGTLTLG
+1083 TGAAYNNGQLTLG

-1106 QSGAQGAGLPVS
+1106 QSGAQGAGLPIS

-1128 FGNTDVYLKGFLN
+1128 FGTSGIFIRGFLGQWDPVN
-1141 EWGNTNQMTFSG
+1141 HMAFSG
-1153 NFMYEFTTEVSTDK
+1153 NYMYELTTPVAEGQ
-1167 LGTTNVKIADAS
+1167 LGETTLKIADAN
-1179 WGPVNYGS
+1179 WGSINYGKCAPS
-1187 CNAGDKLVVGTPLT
+1187 DVLTIATPLT
-1201 LCKGGETGNIG
+1201 LCKGGDNVGMT
-1212 VDLAKAGS
+1212 LSKAGN

-1225 TAMNKDKPTLSVS
+1225 TAMNKEKPTLSVS
-1238 FTEPVQSCKMLETV
+1238 V
-1252 AGNPLGYNLFV
+1252 ADATP
-1263 KGELSGWGAQ
+1263 
-1273 PQYQLSYKGMDGDLA
+1273 
-1288 IYQAA
+1288 
-1293 FNYTGSTEFKVANED
+1293 
-1308 WSKEYL
+1308 
-1314 LNGGGAVN
+1314 
-1322 AETGYSFAF
+1322 
-1331 SKGGSANN
+1331 
-1339 SITLPQ
+1339 
-1345 GLWSVLVKVDPAGVK
+1345 
-1360 AGTAVIQECSVK
+1360 

>member
-1 MTGCSTIETNYSGN
+1 
-15 YKNMDMKKTKVA
+15 VQ
-27 LVTASLLALLSGCN
+27 
-41 DNSSDASGV
+41 
-50 NPVPPTPPTPEVT
+50 PPAEQ
-63 DGPVARLPKMDPPK
+63 
-77 ELLVAGENQVVIA
+77 LVAGPDQAVIA
-90 LVDTQSAAKGAKA
+90 LVDTQTSAARGVTG
-103 PFDSHS
+103 PFANYS

-114 NDACQATAD
+114 NDACSATAE
-123 SGLNTGWDDKSKTPA
+123 SGLNAGWDDKVNTPA
-138 TADSFGPAWV
+138 AADGFGPSWV
-148 VPLKNVEGC
+148 VPLSKLEGC

-168 NLTGSDMKVSF
+168 NLTGSDMKVVF
-179 SEHPDRTVA
+179 SDHPDRTVA
-188 IVAGKKDLF
+188 IVAGKNEIF

-235 LYYTDSGT
+235 LYYTESGT
-243 IKANADGV
+243 IKANAEGV
-251 FDFPYISLTA
+251 FDFPYITLTP
-261 TTLTAEQQA
+261 TSLTAEQQA

-316 AGALDALYAAEAT
+316 AGALDALYSEAAT
-329 KLSYGAVVEGNRV
+329 KLTYGAVVEGGNV
-342 TFRLWAPTAKSVKLA
+342 TFRLWAPTARSVKLA
-357 LYNASHQKSGE
+357 LFDGQHKPLGE
-368 VAMTFDNASGSWSY
+368 RTMTLDEASGSWSVQ
-382 EGGSELIGQF
+382 GGSELVGKF
-392 YRYDMEVYHPLSRKV
+392 YRYDIQVYHPVSRKL
-407 ERYEV
+407 ESYQV

-423 SEFSQVVDLDDP
+423 SEFSQVVDLNDP

-467 TGNDAS
+467 TGNDDS
-473 TDEEKRGKFVGLTQ
+473 TPVEHRGKFLGLT
-487 PDSVPVNH
+487 DTDTAPVKH
-495 LKALAKSGVSH
+495 LQALAKSGVSH

-512 FDIATVNEDPAKV
+512 FDIATVNEDPTKV
-525 ANLGDDFSKLC
+525 ANISDDFGKLC
-536 QVNPDVKT
+536 QVNPEVQN

-551 GGGQTVGDVLADLQV
+551 SSGQTIEAVLGDLQ
-566 GDSKDNPQVQEL
+566 GSDSKENPQVQEL
-578 SGYLRGVDSFNWGY
+578 YGYLRGVDSFNWGY

-606 NAEGTKR
+606 NAEGSQR

-641 NESGLGPKSVLDKI
+641 NEAGLGPKSVLDKI

-723 AAVKKVNPEM
+723 AAVKQVNPEM

-754 TQKHLGGTG
+754 TQKHLAGTG

-783 GDSIRKTQGFGN
+783 GDTIRKTQGFGN
-795 GAFVDP
+795 GALVDA
-801 NEMSKVDLATALHQ
+801 NEMDGVDRATALHQ
-815 SDLVRLGMAGN
+815 ADLVRLGMAGN
-826 LKEFVLTDK
+826 LKDFILTDK
-835 DGMPKKGAEID
+835 DGMPKKGSDID
-846 YNGQSAGYAQ
+846 YNGQPAGYAQ
-856 DPVEVQNYVDKH
+856 DPTEIQNYVDKH

-879 KAPASA
+879 KAPQGA

-927 DWYNKVD
+927 DWYNRVD
-934 YTLGDNNFDKGLPRK
+934 YTLADNNFDKGLPRK
-949 DKDGDNYPLIEQV
+949 DKDGDNYPLIEKV
-962 LGKHAKPG
+962 LGKHVKPSG
-970 SAEMAQM
+970 ADMATM
-977 VSFYQELA
+977 VGFYQELA
-985 ELRNSSRLLRLGS
+985 ELRQSSRLLRLGS

-1013 DQVPGLI
+1013 DQEPGLI
-1020 VMTVDDGVSAGADLD
+1020 VMTVDDGINAGADLD

-1047 SNQSQ
+1047 TNAPQ

-1063 PIDLSG
+1063 PIDLTS
-1069 LQLSSAHHANNSIA
+1069 LQLSPAHHGGESIA
-1083 RDAAVSGGTLTLG
+1083 RDAAVNGGTLTLG

-1106 QSGAQGAGLPVS
+1106 QSGAQGTGLPVG
-1118 KKTDLSTLPP
+1118 KKTDLSTVPP
-1128 FGNTDVYLKGFLN
+1128 FGDTAVYLKGFLN
-1141 EWGNTNQMTFSG
+1141 EWGNTNQMTFSS
-1153 NFMYEFTTEVSTDK
+1153 NFMYEFTTEVSSDK

-1179 WGPVNYGS
+1179 WGPLNYGS

-1201 LCKGGETGNIG
+1201 LCKGGDTGNIG
-1212 VDLAKAGS
+1212 LDLAKAGS

-1238 FTEPVQSCKMLETV
+1238 FTEPVQSCKVLDTV

-1263 KGELSGWGAQ
+1263 KGELSGWAAQ

-1314 LNGGGAVN
+1314 LNGGGAVT
-1322 AETGYSFAF
+1322 AETGYAIGF
-1331 SKGGSANN
+1331 SQPGSANN

-1345 GLWSVLVKVDPAGVK
+1345 GLWSVLVKVDPAGTK
-1360 AGTAVIQECSVK
+1360 AGTAVIQECSAK

>member
-1 MTGCSTIETNYSGN
+1 MTGYSNIETNYSGN
-15 YKNMDMKKTKVA
+15 YKKMDMKKTKVA

-41 DNSSDASGV
+41 DNSTS
-50 NPVPPTPPTPEVT
+50 PTPEPS
-63 DGPVARLPKMDPPK
+63 DGPVARLPNVQPPA
-77 ELLVAGENQVVIA
+77 EQLVAGPDQAVIA
-90 LVDTQSAAKGAKA
+90 LVDTQTSAARGVTG
-103 PFDSHS
+103 PFANYS

-114 NDACQATAD
+114 NDACNATAE
-123 SGLNTGWDDKSKTPA
+123 SGLNAGWDDKANTPA
-138 TADSFGPAWV
+138 AVDGFGPSWV
-148 VPLKNVEGC
+148 VPLSKVEGC

-168 NLTGSDMKVSF
+168 NLTGSDMKVVF
-179 SEHPDRTVA
+179 SDHPDRTVA
-188 IVAGKKDLF
+188 IVAGKNEIF

-243 IKANADGV
+243 IKANAEGV
-251 FDFPYISLTA
+251 FDFPYITLTP
-261 TTLTAEQQA
+261 TSLTAEQQA

-316 AGALDALYAAEAT
+316 AGALDALYSEAAT
-329 KLSYGAVVEGNRV
+329 KLSYGAVVEGGNV
-342 TFRLWAPTAKSVKLA
+342 TFRLWAPTARSVKLA
-357 LYNASHQKSGE
+357 LFDEQHKSLGE
-368 VAMTFDNASGSWSY
+368 RTMTLDEASGSWSVQ
-382 EGGSELIGQF
+382 GGSELVGKF
-392 YRYDMEVYHPLSRKV
+392 YRYDIQVYHPVSRKL
-407 ERYEV
+407 ESYQV

-467 TGNDAS
+467 TGNDDS
-473 TDEEKRGKFVGLTQ
+473 TPAEHRGKFLGLT
-487 PDSVPVNH
+487 DTDTAPVKH
-495 LKALAKSGVSH
+495 LQALARSGVSH

-525 ANLGDDFSKLC
+525 ANISDDFGKLC
-536 QVNPDVKT
+536 QVNPEVQN
-544 SKFGGYC
+544 SKFAGYC
-551 GGGQTVGDVLADLQV
+551 SSGQTIEAVLGDLQG
-566 GDSKDNPQVQEL
+566 GDSKENPQVQEL
-578 SGYLRGVDSFNWGY
+578 YGYLRGVDSFNWGY

-606 NAEGTKR
+606 NAEGSQR

-641 NESGLGPKSVLDKI
+641 NEAGLGPKSVLDKI

-723 AAVKKVNPEM
+723 AAVKQVNPEM

-754 TQKHLGGTG
+754 TQKHLAGTG

-783 GDSIRKTQGFGN
+783 GDTIRKTQGFGN
-795 GAFVDP
+795 GALVDA
-801 NEMSKVDLATALHQ
+801 NEMDGVDRATALHQ

-826 LKEFVLTDK
+826 LKDFILTDK
-835 DGMPKKGAEID
+835 DGMPKKGADID
-846 YNGQSAGYAQ
+846 YNGQPAGYAQ
-856 DPVEVQNYVDKH
+856 DPTEIQNYVDKH

-879 KAPASA
+879 KAPQGA

-927 DWYNKVD
+927 DWYNRVD
-934 YTLGDNNFDKGLPRK
+934 YTLADNNFDKGLPRK

-962 LGKHAKPG
+962 LGKHVKPSG
-970 SAEMAQM
+970 ADMATM
-977 VSFYQELA
+977 VGFYQELA
-985 ELRNSSRLLRLGS
+985 ELRQSSRLLRLGS

-1020 VMTVDDGVSAGADLD
+1020 VMTVDDGVNAGADLD

-1047 SNQSQ
+1047 TNAPQSV
-1052 SISDFRDGNDQ
+1052 SDFRDGNDQ
-1063 PIDLSG
+1063 PIDLAS
-1069 LQLSSAHHANNSIA
+1069 LQLSPAHHGGESIA
-1083 RDAAVSGGTLTLG
+1083 RDAAVNGGTLTLG

-1106 QSGAQGAGLPVS
+1106 QSGAQGSGLPVG
-1118 KKTDLSTLPP
+1118 KKTDLSTVPP
-1128 FGNTDVYLKGFLN
+1128 FGDTAVYLKGFLD
-1141 EWGNTNQMTFSG
+1141 EWGNTNQMTFTS
-1153 NFMYEFTTEVSTDK
+1153 NFMYEFTTEVSSDK

-1179 WGPVNYGS
+1179 WGPLNYGS
-1187 CNAGDKLVVGTPLT
+1187 CNAGDKLVAGTPLT
-1201 LCKGGETGNIG
+1201 LCKGGDTGNIG
-1212 VDLAKAGS
+1212 LDLAKAGS

-1238 FTEPVQSCKMLETV
+1238 FTEPVQSCKVLDTV

-1263 KGELSGWGAQ
+1263 KGELSGWNAQ

-1314 LNGGGAVN
+1314 LNGGGALK
-1322 AETGYSFAF
+1322 AETGYPFAF
-1331 SKGGSANN
+1331 SQAGSANN

-1345 GLWSVLVKVDPAGVK
+1345 GLWSVLVKVDPAGAK
-1360 AGTAVIQECSVK
+1360 AGTAVIQECSAK

>member
-1 MTGCSTIETNYSGN
+1 
-15 YKNMDMKKTKVA
+15 MDMKKTKVA

-41 DNSSDASGV
+41 DNSSS
-50 NPVPPTPPTPEVT
+50 PSTPDPT
-63 DGPVARLPKMDPPK
+63 DGPVARLPNVQPPA
-77 ELLVAGENQVVIA
+77 EQLVAGPDQAVIA
-90 LVDTQSAAKGAKA
+90 LVDTQTSAARGVTG
-103 PFDSHS
+103 PFANYS

-114 NDACQATAD
+114 NDACSATAE
-123 SGLNTGWDDKSKTPA
+123 SGLNAGWDDKVNTPA
-138 TADSFGPAWV
+138 AADGFGPSWV
-148 VPLKNVEGC
+148 VPLSKLEGC

-168 NLTGSDMKVSF
+168 NLTGSDMKVVF
-179 SEHPDRTVA
+179 SDHPDRTVA
-188 IVAGKKDLF
+188 IVAGKNEIF
-197 GSRAEAFTAAFGVA
+197 GSRADAFTAAFGVA

-235 LYYTDSGT
+235 LYYTESGT
-243 IKANADGV
+243 IKANAEGV
-251 FDFPYISLTA
+251 FDFPYI
-261 TTLTAEQQA
+261 TLTPTSLSAEQQA

-316 AGALDALYAAEAT
+316 AGALDALYSEAAT
-329 KLSYGAVVEGNRV
+329 KLTYGAVVEGGNV

-357 LYNASHQKSGE
+357 LFDGQHKPLGE
-368 VAMTFDNASGSWSY
+368 RTMTLDEASGSWSVQ
-382 EGGSELIGQF
+382 GGSELVGKF
-392 YRYDMEVYHPLSRKV
+392 YRYDIQVYHPVSRKL
-407 ERYEV
+407 ESYQV

-423 SEFSQVVDLDDP
+423 SEFSQVVDLNDP

-467 TGNDAS
+467 TGNDDS
-473 TDEEKRGKFVGLTQ
+473 TPAEHRGKFLGLT
-487 PDSVPVNH
+487 DTDTAPVKH
-495 LKALAKSGVSH
+495 LQALAKSGVSH

-525 ANLGDDFSKLC
+525 ANISDDFGKLC
-536 QVNPDVKT
+536 QVNPEVQN
-544 SKFGGYC
+544 SKFAGYC
-551 GGGQTVGDVLADLQV
+551 SSGQTIEAVLGDLQ
-566 GDSKDNPQVQEL
+566 GSDSKENPQVQEL
-578 SGYLRGVDSFNWGY
+578 YGYLRGVDSFNWGY

-606 NAEGTKR
+606 NAEGSQR

-641 NESGLGPKSVLDKI
+641 NEAGLGPKSVLDKI

-723 AAVKKVNPEM
+723 AAVKQVNPEM

-754 TQKHLGGTG
+754 TQKHLAGTG

-783 GDSIRKTQGFGN
+783 GDTIRKTQGFGN
-795 GAFVDP
+795 GALVDA
-801 NEMSKVDLATALHQ
+801 NEMDGVDRATALHQ
-815 SDLVRLGMAGN
+815 ADLVRLGMAGN
-826 LKEFVLTDK
+826 LKDFILTDK
-835 DGMPKKGAEID
+835 DGMPKKGSDID
-846 YNGQSAGYAQ
+846 YNGQPAGYAQ
-856 DPVEVQNYVDKH
+856 DPTEIQNYVDKH

-879 KAPASA
+879 KAPQGA

-927 DWYNKVD
+927 DWYNRVD
-934 YTLGDNNFDKGLPRK
+934 YGLNDNNFDKGLPRK

-962 LGKHAKPG
+962 LGKHVEPSGAD
-970 SAEMAQM
+970 MATM
-977 VSFYQELA
+977 VGFYQELA
-985 ELRNSSRLLRLGS
+985 ELRQSSRLLRLGS

-1013 DQVPGLI
+1013 DQEPGLI
-1020 VMTVDDGVSAGADLD
+1020 VMTVDDGINAGADLD

-1047 SNQSQ
+1047 TNAPQ

-1069 LQLSSAHHANNSIA
+1069 MVLSDKHRVVDSIA
-1083 RDAAVSGGTLTLG
+1083 TGAAYNNGQLTLG

-1106 QSGAQGAGLPVS
+1106 QSGAQGAGLPIS

-1128 FGNTDVYLKGFLN
+1128 FGTTGIFIRGFLGQ
-1141 EWGNTNQMTFSG
+1141 WDPVNQMAFSG
-1153 NFMYEFTTEVSTDK
+1153 NYMYELTTPVAEGQ
-1167 LGTTNVKIADAS
+1167 LGETTLKIADAN
-1179 WGPVNYGS
+1179 WGSINYGKCAPS
-1187 CNAGDKLVVGTPLT
+1187 DVLTIATPLT
-1201 LCKGGETGNIG
+1201 LCKGGDNVGMT
-1212 VDLAKAGS
+1212 LSKAGN

-1225 TAMNKDKPTLSVS
+1225 TAMNKEKPTLSVS
-1238 FTEPVQSCKMLETV
+1238 V
-1252 AGNPLGYNLFV
+1252 ADATP
-1263 KGELSGWGAQ
+1263 
-1273 PQYQLSYKGMDGDLA
+1273 
-1288 IYQAA
+1288 
-1293 FNYTGSTEFKVANED
+1293 
-1308 WSKEYL
+1308 
-1314 LNGGGAVN
+1314 
-1322 AETGYSFAF
+1322 
-1331 SKGGSANN
+1331 
-1339 SITLPQ
+1339 
-1345 GLWSVLVKVDPAGVK
+1345 
-1360 AGTAVIQECSVK
+1360 

>member
-1 MTGCSTIETNYSGN
+1 MTGYSNIETNYSGN
-15 YKNMDMKKTKVA
+15 YKKMDMKKTKVA

-41 DNSSDASGV
+41 DNGSS
-50 NPVPPTPPTPEVT
+50 PTPEPS
-63 DGPVARLPKMDPPK
+63 DGPVARLPNVQPPA
-77 ELLVAGENQVVIA
+77 EQLVAGPDQAVIA
-90 LVDTQSAAKGAKA
+90 LVDTQTSAARGVTG
-103 PFDSHS
+103 PFANYS

-114 NDACQATAD
+114 NDACNATAE
-123 SGLNTGWDDKSKTPA
+123 SGLNAGWDDKANTPA
-138 TADSFGPAWV
+138 AVDGFGPSWV
-148 VPLKNVEGC
+148 VPLSKVEGC

-168 NLTGSDMKVSF
+168 NLTGSDMKVVF
-179 SEHPDRTVA
+179 SDHPDRTVA
-188 IVAGKKDLF
+188 IVAGKNEIF

-243 IKANADGV
+243 IKANAEGV
-251 FDFPYISLTA
+251 FDFPYITLTP
-261 TTLTAEQQA
+261 TSLTAEQQA
-270 KYPHLKDAAAFA
+270 RYPHLKDAAAFA

-316 AGALDALYAAEAT
+316 AGALDALYSEAAT
-329 KLSYGAVVEGNRV
+329 KLTYGAVVEGGNV
-342 TFRLWAPTAKSVKLA
+342 TFRLWAPTARSVKLA
-357 LYNASHQKSGE
+357 LFDEQHKSLGE
-368 VAMTFDNASGSWSY
+368 RTMTLDEASGSWSVQ
-382 EGGSELIGQF
+382 GGSELVGKF
-392 YRYDMEVYHPLSRKV
+392 YRYDIQVYHPVSRKL
-407 ERYEV
+407 ESYQV

-435 ALKPEGWD
+435 ALKPADWD
-443 SLKAPHSQQNPADI
+443 ELKAPHSQQNPADI

-467 TGNDAS
+467 AGNDDS
-473 TDEEKRGKFVGLTQ
+473 TPAEHRGKFLGLAESDT
-487 PDSVPVNH
+487 VPVRH
-495 LKALAKSGVSH
+495 LQSLAQSGVSH

-512 FDIATVNEDPAKV
+512 FDIATINEDPAKV
-525 ANLGDDFSKLC
+525 ANIGDDFSKLC
-536 QVNPDVKT
+536 QVNPEVQN
-544 SKFGGYC
+544 SKFAGYC
-551 GGGQTVGDVLADLQV
+551 SSGQTIEAVLGDLQG
-566 GDSKDNPQVQEL
+566 GDSKENPQVQEL
-578 SGYLRGVDSFNWGY
+578 YGYLRGVDSFNWGY

-606 NAEGTKR
+606 NAEGSQR

-641 NESGLGPKSVLDKI
+641 NEAGLGPKSVLDKI

-754 TQKHLGGTG
+754 TQKHLAGTG

-783 GDSIRKTQGFGN
+783 GDTIRKTQGFGN
-795 GAFVDP
+795 GALVDA
-801 NEMSKVDLATALHQ
+801 NEMDGVDRATALHQ

-826 LKEFVLTDK
+826 LKDFILTDK
-835 DGMPKKGAEID
+835 DGMPKKGADID
-846 YNGQSAGYAQ
+846 YNGQPAGYAQ
-856 DPVEVQNYVDKH
+856 DPTEIQNYVDKH

-879 KAPASA
+879 KAPQGA

-927 DWYNKVD
+927 DWYNRVD
-934 YTLGDNNFDKGLPRK
+934 YGLNDNNFDKGLPRK

-962 LGKHAKPG
+962 LGKHVKPSG
-970 SAEMAQM
+970 ADMATM
-977 VSFYQELA
+977 VGFYQELA
-985 ELRNSSRLLRLGS
+985 ELRQSSRLLRLGS

-1020 VMTVDDGVSAGADLD
+1020 VMTVDDGVNAGADLD

-1047 SNQSQ
+1047 TNAPQ
-1052 SISDFRDGNDQ
+1052 SIGDFRDGNDQ
-1063 PIDLSG
+1063 PIDLTS
-1069 LQLSSAHHANNSIA
+1069 LQLSPAHHGGESIA
-1083 RDAAVSGGTLTLG
+1083 RDAAVNGGTLTLG

-1106 QSGAQGAGLPVS
+1106 QSGAQGSGLPVG
-1118 KKTDLSTLPP
+1118 KKTDLSTVPP
-1128 FGNTDVYLKGFLN
+1128 FGDTAVYLKGFLD
-1141 EWGNTNQMTFSG
+1141 EWGNTNQMTFSS
-1153 NFMYEFTTEVSTDK
+1153 NFMYEFTTEVSSDK

-1179 WGPVNYGS
+1179 WGPLNYGS

-1201 LCKGGETGNIG
+1201 LCKGGDTGNIG
-1212 VDLAKAGS
+1212 LDLAKAGS

-1238 FTEPVQSCKMLETV
+1238 VTES
-1252 AGNPLGYNLFV
+1252 AG
-1263 KGELSGWGAQ
+1263 
-1273 PQYQLSYKGMDGDLA
+1273 
-1288 IYQAA
+1288 
-1293 FNYTGSTEFKVANED
+1293 
-1308 WSKEYL
+1308 
-1314 LNGGGAVN
+1314 
-1322 AETGYSFAF
+1322 
-1331 SKGGSANN
+1331 
-1339 SITLPQ
+1339 
-1345 GLWSVLVKVDPAGVK
+1345 
-1360 AGTAVIQECSVK
+1360 

>member
-1 MTGCSTIETNYSGN
+1 MTGYSDIETNYSGN
-15 YKNMDMKKTKVA
+15 YKKMDMKKTKVA

-41 DNSSDASGV
+41 DNSSS
-50 NPVPPTPPTPEVT
+50 PSTPDPT
-63 DGPVARLPKMDPPK
+63 DGPVARLPNVQPPA
-77 ELLVAGENQVVIA
+77 EQLVAGPDQAVIA
-90 LVDTQSAAKGAKA
+90 LVDTQTSAARGVTG
-103 PFDSHS
+103 PFANYS

-114 NDACQATAD
+114 NDACSATAE
-123 SGLNTGWDDKSKTPA
+123 SGLNAGWDDKVNTPA
-138 TADSFGPAWV
+138 AADGFGPSWV
-148 VPLKNVEGC
+148 VPLSKLEGC

-168 NLTGSDMKVSF
+168 NLTGSDMKVVF
-179 SEHPDRTVA
+179 SDHPDRTVA
-188 IVAGKKDLF
+188 IVAGKNEIF

-235 LYYTDSGT
+235 LYYTESGT
-243 IKANADGV
+243 IKANAEGV
-251 FDFPYISLTA
+251 FDFPYITLTP
-261 TTLTAEQQA
+261 TSLTAEQQA

-316 AGALDALYAAEAT
+316 AGALDALYSEAAT
-329 KLSYGAVVEGNRV
+329 KLTYGAVVEGGNV
-342 TFRLWAPTAKSVKLA
+342 TFRLWAPTARSVKLA
-357 LYNASHQKSGE
+357 LFDGQHKPLGE
-368 VAMTFDNASGSWSY
+368 RTMTLDEASGSWSVQ
-382 EGGSELIGQF
+382 GGSELVGKF
-392 YRYDMEVYHPLSRKV
+392 YRYDIQVYHPVSRKL
-407 ERYEV
+407 ESYQV

-423 SEFSQVVDLDDP
+423 SEFSQVVDLNDP

-467 TGNDAS
+467 TGNDDS
-473 TDEEKRGKFVGLTQ
+473 TPAEHRGKFLGLT
-487 PDSVPVNH
+487 DTDTAPVKH
-495 LKALAKSGVSH
+495 LQALAKSGVSH

-525 ANLGDDFSKLC
+525 ANISDDFGKLC
-536 QVNPDVKT
+536 QVNPEVQN
-544 SKFGGYC
+544 SKFAGYC
-551 GGGQTVGDVLADLQV
+551 SSGQTIEAVLGDLQ
-566 GDSKDNPQVQEL
+566 GSDSKENPQVQEL
-578 SGYLRGVDSFNWGY
+578 YGYLRGVDSFNWGY

-606 NAEGTKR
+606 NAEGSQR

-641 NESGLGPKSVLDKI
+641 NEAGLGPKSVLDKI

-754 TQKHLGGTG
+754 TQKHLAGTG

-783 GDSIRKTQGFGN
+783 GDTIRKTQGFGN
-795 GAFVDP
+795 GALVDA
-801 NEMSKVDLATALHQ
+801 NEMDGVDRATALHQ
-815 SDLVRLGMAGN
+815 ADLVRLGMAGN
-826 LKEFVLTDK
+826 LKDFILTDK
-835 DGMPKKGAEID
+835 DGMPKKGSDID
-846 YNGQSAGYAQ
+846 YNGQPAGYAQ
-856 DPVEVQNYVDKH
+856 DPTEIQNYVDKH

-879 KAPASA
+879 KAPQGA

-927 DWYNKVD
+927 DWYNRVD
-934 YTLGDNNFDKGLPRK
+934 YTLADNNFDKGLPRK
-949 DKDGDNYPLIEQV
+949 DKDGDNYPLIEKV
-962 LGKHAKPG
+962 LGKHVKPSG
-970 SAEMAQM
+970 ADMATM
-977 VSFYQELA
+977 VGFYQELA
-985 ELRNSSRLLRLGS
+985 ELRQSSRLLRLGS

-1013 DQVPGLI
+1013 DQEPGLI
-1020 VMTVDDGVSAGADLD
+1020 VMTVDDGINAGADLD

-1047 SNQSQ
+1047 TNAPQ

-1063 PIDLSG
+1063 PIDLTS
-1069 LQLSSAHHANNSIA
+1069 LQLSPAHHGGESIA
-1083 RDAAVSGGTLTLG
+1083 RDAAVNGGTLTLG

-1106 QSGAQGAGLPVS
+1106 QSGAQGTGLPVG
-1118 KKTDLSTLPP
+1118 KKTDLSAVPP
-1128 FGNTDVYLKGFLN
+1128 FGDTAVYLKGFLN
-1141 EWGNTNQMTFSG
+1141 EWGNTNQMTFSS
-1153 NFMYEFTTEVSTDK
+1153 NFMYEFTTEVSSDK

-1179 WGPVNYGS
+1179 WGPLNYGS

-1201 LCKGGETGNIG
+1201 LCKGGDTGNIG
-1212 VDLAKAGS
+1212 LDLAKAGS

-1238 FTEPVQSCKMLETV
+1238 FTEPVQSCKVLDTV

-1263 KGELSGWGAQ
+1263 KGELSGWAAQ

-1314 LNGGGAVN
+1314 LNGGGAVT
-1322 AETGYSFAF
+1322 AETGYAIGF
-1331 SKGGSANN
+1331 SQPGSANN

-1345 GLWSVLVKVDPAGVK
+1345 GLWSVLVKVDPAGTK
-1360 AGTAVIQECSVK
+1360 AGTAVIQECSAK

>member
-1 MTGCSTIETNYSGN
+1 
-15 YKNMDMKKTKVA
+15 MKKTKVA

-41 DNSSDASGV
+41 DNSSS
-50 NPVPPTPPTPEVT
+50 PTPEPS
-63 DGPVARLPKMDPPK
+63 DGPVARLPNVQPPA
-77 ELLVAGENQVVIA
+77 EQLVAGPDQAVIA
-90 LVDTQSAAKGAKA
+90 LVDTQTSAARGVTG
-103 PFDSHS
+103 PFANYS

-114 NDACQATAD
+114 NDACNATAE
-123 SGLNTGWDDKSKTPA
+123 SGLNAGWDDKANTPA
-138 TADSFGPAWV
+138 AVDGFGPSWV
-148 VPLKNVEGC
+148 VPLSKVEGC

-168 NLTGSDMKVSF
+168 NLTGSDMKVVF
-179 SEHPDRTVA
+179 SDHPDRTVA
-188 IVAGKKDLF
+188 IVAGKNEIF

-243 IKANADGV
+243 IKANAEGV
-251 FDFPYISLTA
+251 FDFPYITLTP
-261 TTLTAEQQA
+261 TSLTAEQQA

-316 AGALDALYAAEAT
+316 AGALDALYSEAAT
-329 KLSYGAVVEGNRV
+329 KLTYGAVVEGGNV
-342 TFRLWAPTAKSVKLA
+342 TFRLWAPTARSVKLA
-357 LYNASHQKSGE
+357 LFDEQHKSLGE
-368 VAMTFDNASGSWSY
+368 RTMTLDEASGSWSVQ
-382 EGGSELIGQF
+382 GGSELVGKF
-392 YRYDMEVYHPLSRKV
+392 YRYDIQVYHPVSRKL
-407 ERYEV
+407 ESYQV

-423 SEFSQVVDLDDP
+423 SEFSQVVDLNDP

-467 TGNDAS
+467 TGNDDS
-473 TDEEKRGKFVGLTQ
+473 TPAEHRGKFLGLT
-487 PDSVPVNH
+487 DTDTAPVKH
-495 LKALAKSGVSH
+495 LQALARSGVSH

-525 ANLGDDFSKLC
+525 ANIGDDFGKLC
-536 QVNPDVKT
+536 QVNPEVQN
-544 SKFGGYC
+544 SKFAGYC
-551 GGGQTVGDVLADLQV
+551 SSGQTIEAVLGDLQG
-566 GDSKDNPQVQEL
+566 GDSKENPQVQEL
-578 SGYLRGVDSFNWGY
+578 YGYLRGVDSFNWGY

-606 NAEGTKR
+606 NAEGSQR

-641 NESGLGPKSVLDKI
+641 NEAGLGPKSVLDKI

-723 AAVKKVNPEM
+723 AAVKQVNPEM

-754 TQKHLGGTG
+754 TQKHLAGTG
-763 IGSFS
+763 IGTFS

-783 GDSIRKTQGFGN
+783 GDTIRKTQGFGN
-795 GAFVDP
+795 GALVDA
-801 NEMSKVDLATALHQ
+801 NEMDGVDRATALHQ

-826 LKEFVLTDK
+826 LKDFILTDK
-835 DGMPKKGAEID
+835 DGMPKKGADID
-846 YNGQSAGYAQ
+846 YNGQPAGYAQ
-856 DPVEVQNYVDKH
+856 DPTEIQNYVDKH

-879 KAPASA
+879 KAPQGA

-927 DWYNKVD
+927 DWYNRVD
-934 YTLGDNNFDKGLPRK
+934 YTLADNNFDKGLPRK

-962 LGKHAKPG
+962 LGKHVKPSG
-970 SAEMAQM
+970 ADMATM
-977 VSFYQELA
+977 VGFYQELA
-985 ELRNSSRLLRLGS
+985 ELRQSSRLLRLGS

-1020 VMTVDDGVSAGADLD
+1020 VMTVDDGVNAGADLD

-1047 SNQSQ
+1047 TNAPQ
-1052 SISDFRDGNDQ
+1052 SIGDFRDGNDQ
-1063 PIDLSG
+1063 PIDLTS
-1069 LQLSSAHHANNSIA
+1069 LQLSPAHHGGESIA
-1083 RDAAVSGGTLTLG
+1083 RDAAVNGGTLTLG

-1106 QSGAQGAGLPVS
+1106 QSGAQGAGLPIS

-1128 FGNTDVYLKGFLN
+1128 FGTSGIFIRGFLGQ
-1141 EWGNTNQMTFSG
+1141 WDPVNQMAFSG
-1153 NFMYEFTTEVSTDK
+1153 NYMYELTTPVAEGQ
-1167 LGTTNVKIADAS
+1167 LGETTLKIADAN
-1179 WGPVNYGS
+1179 WGSINYGKCAPS
-1187 CNAGDKLVVGTPLT
+1187 DVLTIATPLT
-1201 LCKGGETGNIG
+1201 LCKGGDNVGMT
-1212 VDLAKAGS
+1212 LSKAGN

-1225 TAMNKDKPTLSVS
+1225 TAMNKEKPTLSVS
-1238 FTEPVQSCKMLETV
+1238 V
-1252 AGNPLGYNLFV
+1252 ADATP
-1263 KGELSGWGAQ
+1263 
-1273 PQYQLSYKGMDGDLA
+1273 
-1288 IYQAA
+1288 
-1293 FNYTGSTEFKVANED
+1293 
-1308 WSKEYL
+1308 
-1314 LNGGGAVN
+1314 
-1322 AETGYSFAF
+1322 
-1331 SKGGSANN
+1331 
-1339 SITLPQ
+1339 
-1345 GLWSVLVKVDPAGVK
+1345 
-1360 AGTAVIQECSVK
+1360 

>member
-1 MTGCSTIETNYSGN
+1 MTGYSNIETNYSGN
-15 YKNMDMKKTKVA
+15 YKKMDMKKTKVA

-41 DNSSDASGV
+41 DNSTS
-50 NPVPPTPPTPEVT
+50 PTPEPS
-63 DGPVARLPKMDPPK
+63 DGPVARLPNVQPPA
-77 ELLVAGENQVVIA
+77 EQLVAGPDQAVIA
-90 LVDTQSAAKGAKA
+90 LVDTQTSAARGVTG
-103 PFDSHS
+103 PFANYS

-114 NDACQATAD
+114 NDACNATAE
-123 SGLNTGWDDKSKTPA
+123 SGLNAGWDDKANTPA
-138 TADSFGPAWV
+138 AVDGFGPSWV
-148 VPLKNVEGC
+148 VPLSKVEGC

-168 NLTGSDMKVSF
+168 NLTGSDMKVVF
-179 SEHPDRTVA
+179 SDHPDRTVA
-188 IVAGKKDLF
+188 IVAGKNEIF

-243 IKANADGV
+243 IKANAEGV
-251 FDFPYISLTA
+251 FDFPYITLTP
-261 TTLTAEQQA
+261 TSLTAEQQA

-316 AGALDALYAAEAT
+316 AGALDALYSEAAT
-329 KLSYGAVVEGNRV
+329 KLTYGAVVEGGNV
-342 TFRLWAPTAKSVKLA
+342 TFRLWAPTARSVKLA
-357 LYNASHQKSGE
+357 LFDEQHKSLGE
-368 VAMTFDNASGSWSY
+368 RTMTLDEASGSWSVQ
-382 EGGSELIGQF
+382 GGSELVGKF
-392 YRYDMEVYHPLSRKV
+392 YRYDIQVYHPVSRKL
-407 ERYEV
+407 ESYQV

-423 SEFSQVVDLDDP
+423 SEFSQVVDLNDP

-467 TGNDAS
+467 TGNDDS
-473 TDEEKRGKFVGLTQ
+473 TPAEHRGKFLGLT
-487 PDSVPVNH
+487 DTDTAPVKH
-495 LKALAKSGVSH
+495 LQALAKSGVSH

-525 ANLGDDFSKLC
+525 ANIGDDFGKLC
-536 QVNPDVKT
+536 QVNPEVQN
-544 SKFGGYC
+544 SKFAGYC
-551 GGGQTVGDVLADLQV
+551 SSGQTIEAVLGDLQG
-566 GDSKDNPQVQEL
+566 GDSKENSQVQEL
-578 SGYLRGVDSFNWGY
+578 YGYLRGVDSFNWGY

-606 NAEGTKR
+606 NAEGSQR

-641 NESGLGPKSVLDKI
+641 NEAGLGPKSVLDKI

-723 AAVKKVNPEM
+723 AAVKQVNPEM

-754 TQKHLGGTG
+754 TQKHLAGTG

-783 GDSIRKTQGFGN
+783 GDTIRKTQGFGN
-795 GAFVDP
+795 GALVDA
-801 NEMSKVDLATALHQ
+801 NEMDGVDRATALHQ

-826 LKEFVLTDK
+826 LKDFILTDK
-835 DGMPKKGAEID
+835 DGMPKKGADID
-846 YNGQSAGYAQ
+846 YNGQPAGYAQ
-856 DPVEVQNYVDKH
+856 DPTEIQNYVDKH

-879 KAPASA
+879 KAPQGA

-927 DWYNKVD
+927 DWYNRVD
-934 YTLGDNNFDKGLPRK
+934 YTLADNNFDKGLPRK

-962 LGKHAKPG
+962 LGKHVKPSG
-970 SAEMAQM
+970 ADMATM
-977 VSFYQELA
+977 VGFYQELA
-985 ELRNSSRLLRLGS
+985 ELRQSSRLLRLGS

-1020 VMTVDDGVSAGADLD
+1020 VMTVDDGVNAGADLD
-1035 PAIDGLVVMINA
+1035 PAIDGLVVMISATNA
-1047 SNQSQ
+1047 PQ

-1063 PIDLSG
+1063 PIDLTS
-1069 LQLSSAHHANNSIA
+1069 LQLSPAHHGGESIA
-1083 RDAAVSGGTLTLG
+1083 RDAAVNGGTLTLG

-1106 QSGAQGAGLPVS
+1106 QSGAQGSGLPVG
-1118 KKTDLSTLPP
+1118 KKTDLSTVPP
-1128 FGNTDVYLKGFLN
+1128 FGDTAVYLKGFLD
-1141 EWGNTNQMTFSG
+1141 EWGNTNQMTFTS
-1153 NFMYEFTTEVSTDK
+1153 NFMYEFTTEVSSDK

-1179 WGPVNYGS
+1179 WGPLNYGS

-1201 LCKGGETGNIG
+1201 LCKGGDTGNIG
-1212 VDLAKAGS
+1212 LDLAKAGS

-1238 FTEPVQSCKMLETV
+1238 FTEPVQSCKVLDTV

-1263 KGELSGWGAQ
+1263 KGELSGWAAQ
-1273 PQYQLSYKGMDGDLA
+1273 SQYQLSYKGMDGDLA

-1308 WSKEYL
+1308 WSKEFL
-1314 LNGGGAVN
+1314 LNGGGALK
-1322 AETGYSFAF
+1322 AETGYPFAF
-1331 SKGGSANN
+1331 SQAGSANN

-1345 GLWSVLVKVDPAGVK
+1345 GLWSVLVKVDPAGAK
-1360 AGTAVIQECSVK
+1360 AGTAVIQECSAK

>member
-1 MTGCSTIETNYSGN
+1 
-15 YKNMDMKKTKVA
+15 MDMKKTKVA

-41 DNSSDASGV
+41 DNSSS
-50 NPVPPTPPTPEVT
+50 PSTPDPT
-63 DGPVARLPKMDPPK
+63 DGPVARLPNVQPPA
-77 ELLVAGENQVVIA
+77 EQLVAGPDQAVIA
-90 LVDTQSAAKGAKA
+90 LVDTQTSAARGVTG
-103 PFDSHS
+103 PFANYS

-114 NDACQATAD
+114 NDACSATAE
-123 SGLNTGWDDKSKTPA
+123 SGLNAGWDDKVNTPA
-138 TADSFGPAWV
+138 AADGFGPSWV
-148 VPLKNVEGC
+148 VPLSKLEGC

-168 NLTGSDMKVSF
+168 NLTGSDMKVVF
-179 SEHPDRTVA
+179 SDHPDRTVA
-188 IVAGKKDLF
+188 IVAGKNEIF

-235 LYYTDSGT
+235 LYYTESGT
-243 IKANADGV
+243 IKANAEGV
-251 FDFPYISLTA
+251 FDFPYITLTP
-261 TTLTAEQQA
+261 TSLTAEQQA

-316 AGALDALYAAEAT
+316 AGALDALYSEAAT
-329 KLSYGAVVEGNRV
+329 KLTYGAVVEGGNV

-357 LYNASHQKSGE
+357 LFDGQHKPLGE
-368 VAMTFDNASGSWSY
+368 RTMTLDEASGSWSVQ
-382 EGGSELIGQF
+382 GGSELVGKF
-392 YRYDMEVYHPLSRKV
+392 YRYDIQVYHPVSRKL
-407 ERYEV
+407 ESYQV

-423 SEFSQVVDLDDP
+423 SEFSQVVDLNDP

-467 TGNDAS
+467 TGNDDS
-473 TDEEKRGKFVGLTQ
+473 TPAEHRGKFLGLT
-487 PDSVPVNH
+487 DTDTAPVKH
-495 LKALAKSGVSH
+495 LQALAKSGVSH

-525 ANLGDDFSKLC
+525 ANISDDFGKLC
-536 QVNPDVKT
+536 QVNPEVQN
-544 SKFGGYC
+544 SKFAGYC
-551 GGGQTVGDVLADLQV
+551 SSGQTIEAVLGDLQ
-566 GDSKDNPQVQEL
+566 GSDSKENPQVQEL
-578 SGYLRGVDSFNWGY
+578 YGYLRGVDSFNWGY

-606 NAEGTKR
+606 NAEGSQR

-641 NESGLGPKSVLDKI
+641 NEAGLGPKSVLDKI

-754 TQKHLGGTG
+754 TQKHLAGTG

-783 GDSIRKTQGFGN
+783 GDTIRKTQGFGN
-795 GAFVDP
+795 GALVDA
-801 NEMSKVDLATALHQ
+801 NEMDGVDRATALHQ
-815 SDLVRLGMAGN
+815 ADLVRLGMAGN
-826 LKEFVLTDK
+826 LKDFILTDK
-835 DGMPKKGAEID
+835 DGMPKKGSDID
-846 YNGQSAGYAQ
+846 YNGQPAGYAQ
-856 DPVEVQNYVDKH
+856 DPTEIQNYVDKH

-879 KAPASA
+879 KAPQGA

-927 DWYNKVD
+927 DWYNRVD
-934 YTLGDNNFDKGLPRK
+934 YGLNDNNFDKGLPRK

-962 LGKHAKPG
+962 LGKHVKPSG
-970 SAEMAQM
+970 ADMATM
-977 VSFYQELA
+977 VGFYQELA
-985 ELRNSSRLLRLGS
+985 ELRQSSRLLRLGS

-1013 DQVPGLI
+1013 DQEPGLI
-1020 VMTVDDGVSAGADLD
+1020 VMTVDDGVNAGADLD

-1047 SNQSQ
+1047 TNAPQSV
-1052 SISDFRDGNDQ
+1052 SDFRDGNDQ
-1063 PIDLSG
+1063 PIDLTS
-1069 LQLSSAHHANNSIA
+1069 LQLSPAHHGGESIA
-1083 RDAAVSGGTLTLG
+1083 RDAAVNGGTLTVG

-1106 QSGAQGAGLPVS
+1106 QSGAQGTGLPVG
-1118 KKTDLSTLPP
+1118 KKTDLSTVPP
-1128 FGNTDVYLKGFLN
+1128 FGDTAVYLKGFLN
-1141 EWGNTNQMTFSG
+1141 EWGNTNQMTFSS
-1153 NFMYEFTTEVSTDK
+1153 NFMYEFTTEVSSDK

-1179 WGPVNYGS
+1179 WGPLNYGS

-1201 LCKGGETGNIG
+1201 LCKGGDTGNIG
-1212 VDLAKAGS
+1212 LDLAKAGS

-1238 FTEPVQSCKMLETV
+1238 FTEPVQSCKVLDTV

-1263 KGELSGWGAQ
+1263 KGELSGWAAQ

-1314 LNGGGAVN
+1314 LNGGGAVT
-1322 AETGYSFAF
+1322 AETGYAIGF
-1331 SKGGSANN
+1331 SQPGSANN

-1345 GLWSVLVKVDPAGVK
+1345 GLWSVQVKVDPAGTK
-1360 AGTAVIQECSVK
+1360 AGTAVIQECSAK

>member
-1 MTGCSTIETNYSGN
+1 
-15 YKNMDMKKTKVA
+15 MDMKKTKVA

-41 DNSSDASGV
+41 DNSSS
-50 NPVPPTPPTPEVT
+50 PSTPDPT
-63 DGPVARLPKMDPPK
+63 DGPVARLPNVQPPA
-77 ELLVAGENQVVIA
+77 EQLVAGPDQVVIA
-90 LVDTQSAAKGAKA
+90 LVDTQTSAARGVTG
-103 PFDSHS
+103 PFANYS

-114 NDACQATAD
+114 NDACSATAE
-123 SGLNTGWDDKSKTPA
+123 SGLNAGWDDKVNTPA
-138 TADSFGPAWV
+138 AADGFGPSWV
-148 VPLKNVEGC
+148 VPLSKLEGC

-168 NLTGSDMKVSF
+168 NLTGSDMKVVF
-179 SEHPDRTVA
+179 SDHPDRTVA
-188 IVAGKKDLF
+188 IVAGKNEIF

-235 LYYTDSGT
+235 LYYTESGT
-243 IKANADGV
+243 IKANAEGV
-251 FDFPYISLTA
+251 FDFPYITLAPTS
-261 TTLTAEQQA
+261 LTAEQQA

-316 AGALDALYAAEAT
+316 AGALDALYSEAAT
-329 KLSYGAVVEGNRV
+329 KLTYGAVVEGGNV
-342 TFRLWAPTAKSVKLA
+342 TFRLWAPTARSVKLA
-357 LYNASHQKSGE
+357 LFDGQHKPLGE
-368 VAMTFDNASGSWSY
+368 HTMTLDEASGSWSVQ
-382 EGGSELIGQF
+382 GGSELVGKF
-392 YRYDMEVYHPLSRKV
+392 YRYDIQVYHPVSRKL
-407 ERYEV
+407 ESYQV

-423 SEFSQVVDLDDP
+423 SEFSQVVDLNDP

-467 TGNDAS
+467 TGNDDS
-473 TDEEKRGKFVGLTQ
+473 TPAEHRGKFLGLT
-487 PDSVPVNH
+487 DTDTAPVKH
-495 LKALAKSGVSH
+495 LQALAKSGVSH

-525 ANLGDDFSKLC
+525 ANISDDFGKLC
-536 QVNPDVKT
+536 QVNPEVQN
-544 SKFGGYC
+544 SKFAGYC
-551 GGGQTVGDVLADLQV
+551 SSGQTIEAVLGDLQ
-566 GDSKDNPQVQEL
+566 GSDSKENPQVQEL
-578 SGYLRGVDSFNWGY
+578 YGYLRGVDSFNWGY

-606 NAEGTKR
+606 NAEGSQR

-641 NESGLGPKSVLDKI
+641 NEAGLGPKSVLDKI

-723 AAVKKVNPEM
+723 AAVKQVNPEM

-754 TQKHLGGTG
+754 TQKHLAGTG

-783 GDSIRKTQGFGN
+783 GDTIRKTQGFGN
-795 GAFVDP
+795 GALVDA
-801 NEMSKVDLATALHQ
+801 NEMDGVDRATALHQ
-815 SDLVRLGMAGN
+815 ADLVRLGMAGN
-826 LKEFVLTDK
+826 LKDFILTDK
-835 DGMPKKGAEID
+835 DGMPKKGSDID
-846 YNGQSAGYAQ
+846 YNGQPAGYAQ
-856 DPVEVQNYVDKH
+856 DPTEIQNYVDKH

-879 KAPASA
+879 KAPQGA

-927 DWYNKVD
+927 DWYNRVD
-934 YTLGDNNFDKGLPRK
+934 YTLADNNFDKGLPRK
-949 DKDGDNYPLIEQV
+949 DKDGDNYPLIEKV
-962 LGKHAKPG
+962 LGKHVKPSG
-970 SAEMAQM
+970 ADMATM
-977 VSFYQELA
+977 VGFYQELA
-985 ELRNSSRLLRLGS
+985 ELRQSSRLLRLGS

-1013 DQVPGLI
+1013 DQEAGLI
-1020 VMTVDDGVSAGADLD
+1020 VMTVDDGINAGADLD

-1047 SNQSQ
+1047 TNAPQ

-1063 PIDLSG
+1063 PIDLTS
-1069 LQLSSAHHANNSIA
+1069 LQLSPAHHGGESIA
-1083 RDAAVSGGTLTLG
+1083 RDAAVNGGTLTLG

-1106 QSGAQGAGLPVS
+1106 QSGAQGTGLPVG
-1118 KKTDLSTLPP
+1118 KKTDLSTVPP
-1128 FGNTDVYLKGFLN
+1128 FGDTAVYLKGFLN
-1141 EWGNTNQMTFSG
+1141 EWGNTNQMTFSS
-1153 NFMYEFTTEVSTDK
+1153 NFMYEFTTEVSSDK

-1179 WGPVNYGS
+1179 WGPLNYGS

-1201 LCKGGETGNIG
+1201 LCKGGDTGNIG
-1212 VDLAKAGS
+1212 LDLAKAGS

-1238 FTEPVQSCKMLETV
+1238 FTEPVQSCKVLDTV

-1263 KGELSGWGAQ
+1263 KGELSGWAAQ

-1314 LNGGGAVN
+1314 LNGGGAVT
-1322 AETGYSFAF
+1322 AETGYAIGF
-1331 SKGGSANN
+1331 SQPGSANN

-1345 GLWSVLVKVDPAGVK
+1345 GLWSVLVKVDPAGTK
-1360 AGTAVIQECSVK
+1360 AGTAVIQECSAK

>member
-1 MTGCSTIETNYSGN
+1 
-15 YKNMDMKKTKVA
+15 MDMKKTKVA

-41 DNSSDASGV
+41 DNSSS
-50 NPVPPTPPTPEVT
+50 PTPEPS
-63 DGPVARLPKMDPPK
+63 DGPVARLPNVQPPA
-77 ELLVAGENQVVIA
+77 EQLVAGPDQAVIA
-90 LVDTQSAAKGAKA
+90 LVDTQTSAARGVTG
-103 PFDSHS
+103 PFANYS

-114 NDACQATAD
+114 NDACNATAE
-123 SGLNTGWDDKSKTPA
+123 SGLNAGWDDKANTPA
-138 TADSFGPAWV
+138 AVDGFGPSWV
-148 VPLKNVEGC
+148 VPLSKLEGC

-168 NLTGSDMKVSF
+168 NLTGSDMKVVF
-179 SEHPDRTVA
+179 SDHPDRTVA
-188 IVAGKKDLF
+188 IVAGKNEIF

-243 IKANADGV
+243 IKANAEGV
-251 FDFPYISLTA
+251 FDFPYITLTP
-261 TTLTAEQQA
+261 TSLTAEQQA

-316 AGALDALYAAEAT
+316 AGALDALYSEAAT
-329 KLSYGAVVEGNRV
+329 KLTYGAVVEGGNV
-342 TFRLWAPTAKSVKLA
+342 TFRLWAPTARSVKLA
-357 LYNASHQKSGE
+357 LFDEQHKSLGE
-368 VAMTFDNASGSWSY
+368 RTMTLDEASGSWSVQ
-382 EGGSELIGQF
+382 GGSELVGKF
-392 YRYDMEVYHPLSRKV
+392 YRYDIQVYHPVSRKL
-407 ERYEV
+407 ESYQV

-423 SEFSQVVDLDDP
+423 SEFSQVVNLDDP

-467 TGNDAS
+467 TGNDDS
-473 TDEEKRGKFVGLTQ
+473 TPAEHRGKFLGLT
-487 PDSVPVNH
+487 DTDTAPVKH
-495 LKALAKSGVSH
+495 LQALAKSGVSH

-525 ANLGDDFSKLC
+525 ANIGDDFSKLC
-536 QVNPDVKT
+536 QVNPEVQN
-544 SKFGGYC
+544 SKFAGYC
-551 GGGQTVGDVLADLQV
+551 SSGQTIEAVLGDLQG
-566 GDSKDNPQVQEL
+566 GDSKENPQVQEL
-578 SGYLRGVDSFNWGY
+578 YGYLRGVDSFNWGY

-606 NAEGTKR
+606 NAEGSQR

-641 NESGLGPKSVLDKI
+641 NEAGLGPKSVLDKI

-754 TQKHLGGTG
+754 TQKHLAGTG

-783 GDSIRKTQGFGN
+783 GDTIRKTQGFGN
-795 GAFVDP
+795 GALVDA
-801 NEMSKVDLATALHQ
+801 NEMDGVDRATALHQ

-826 LKEFVLTDK
+826 LKDFILTDK
-835 DGMPKKGAEID
+835 DGMPKKGADID
-846 YNGQSAGYAQ
+846 YNGQPAGYAQ
-856 DPVEVQNYVDKH
+856 DPTEIQNYVDKH

-879 KAPASA
+879 KAPQGA

-927 DWYNKVD
+927 DWYNRVD
-934 YTLGDNNFDKGLPRK
+934 YTLADNNFDKGLPRK

-962 LGKHAKPG
+962 LGKHVKPSG
-970 SAEMAQM
+970 ADMATM
-977 VSFYQELA
+977 VGFYQELA
-985 ELRNSSRLLRLGS
+985 ELRQSSRLLRLGS

-1020 VMTVDDGVSAGADLD
+1020 VMTVDDGINAGADLD

-1047 SNQSQ
+1047 TNAPQ
-1052 SISDFRDGNDQ
+1052 SIGDFRDGNDQ
-1063 PIDLSG
+1063 PIDLTS
-1069 LQLSSAHHANNSIA
+1069 LQLSPAHHGGESIA
-1083 RDAAVSGGTLTLG
+1083 RDAAVNGGTLTLG

-1106 QSGAQGAGLPVS
+1106 QSGAQGSGLPVG
-1118 KKTDLSTLPP
+1118 KKTDLSTVPP
-1128 FGNTDVYLKGFLN
+1128 FGDTAVYLKGFLD
-1141 EWGNTNQMTFSG
+1141 EWGNTNQMTFTS
-1153 NFMYEFTTEVSTDK
+1153 NFMYEFTTEVSSDK

-1179 WGPVNYGS
+1179 WGPLNYGS
-1187 CNAGDKLVVGTPLT
+1187 CNAGDKLVAGTPLT
-1201 LCKGGETGNIG
+1201 LCKGGDTGNIG
-1212 VDLAKAGS
+1212 LDLAKAGS

-1238 FTEPVQSCKMLETV
+1238 FTEPVQSCKVLDTV

-1263 KGELSGWGAQ
+1263 KGELSGWAAQ

-1314 LNGGGAVN
+1314 LNGGGALK
-1322 AETGYSFAF
+1322 AETGYPFAF
-1331 SKGGSANN
+1331 SQAGSANN

-1360 AGTAVIQECSVK
+1360 AGTAVIQECSAK

>member
-1 MTGCSTIETNYSGN
+1 
-15 YKNMDMKKTKVA
+15 MDMKKTKVA

-41 DNSSDASGV
+41 DNSSS
-50 NPVPPTPPTPEVT
+50 PSTPDPT
-63 DGPVARLPKMDPPK
+63 DGPVARLPNVQPPA
-77 ELLVAGENQVVIA
+77 EQLVAGPDQAVIA
-90 LVDTQSAAKGAKA
+90 LVDTQTSAARGVTG
-103 PFDSHS
+103 PFANYS

-114 NDACQATAD
+114 NDACSATAE
-123 SGLNTGWDDKSKTPA
+123 SGLNAGWDDKVNTPA
-138 TADSFGPAWV
+138 AADGFGPSWV
-148 VPLKNVEGC
+148 VPLSKLEGC

-168 NLTGSDMKVSF
+168 NLTGSDMKVVF
-179 SEHPDRTVA
+179 SDHPDRTVA
-188 IVAGKKDLF
+188 IVAGKNEIF

-235 LYYTDSGT
+235 LYYTESGT
-243 IKANADGV
+243 IKANAEGV
-251 FDFPYISLTA
+251 FDFPYITLAPTS
-261 TTLTAEQQA
+261 LTAEQQA

-316 AGALDALYAAEAT
+316 AGALDALYSEAAT
-329 KLSYGAVVEGNRV
+329 KLTYGAVVEGGNV
-342 TFRLWAPTAKSVKLA
+342 TFRLWAPTARSVKLA
-357 LYNASHQKSGE
+357 LFDGQHKPLGE
-368 VAMTFDNASGSWSY
+368 RTMTLDEASGSWSVQ
-382 EGGSELIGQF
+382 GGSELVGKF
-392 YRYDMEVYHPLSRKV
+392 YRYDIQVYHPVSRKL
-407 ERYEV
+407 ESYQV

-423 SEFSQVVDLDDP
+423 SEFSQVVDLNDP

-467 TGNDAS
+467 TGNDDS
-473 TDEEKRGKFVGLTQ
+473 TPAEHRGKFLGLT
-487 PDSVPVNH
+487 DTDTAPVKH
-495 LKALAKSGVSH
+495 LQALAKSGVSH

-525 ANLGDDFSKLC
+525 ANISDDFGKLC
-536 QVNPDVKT
+536 QVNPEVQN
-544 SKFGGYC
+544 SKFASYC
-551 GGGQTVGDVLADLQV
+551 SSGQTIEAVLGDLQG
-566 GDSKDNPQVQEL
+566 GDSKENPQVQEL
-578 SGYLRGVDSFNWGY
+578 YGYLRGVDSFNWGY

-606 NAEGTKR
+606 NAEGSQR

-641 NESGLGPKSVLDKI
+641 NEAGLGPKSVLDKI

-723 AAVKKVNPEM
+723 AAVKQVNPEM

-754 TQKHLGGTG
+754 TQKHLAGTG

-783 GDSIRKTQGFGN
+783 GDTIRKTQGFGN
-795 GAFVDP
+795 GALVDA
-801 NEMSKVDLATALHQ
+801 NEMDGVDRATALHQ
-815 SDLVRLGMAGN
+815 ADLVRLGMAGN
-826 LKEFVLTDK
+826 LKDFILTDK
-835 DGMPKKGAEID
+835 DGMPKKGSDID
-846 YNGQSAGYAQ
+846 YNGQPAGYAQ
-856 DPVEVQNYVDKH
+856 DPTEIQNYVDKH

-879 KAPASA
+879 KAPQGA

-927 DWYNKVD
+927 DWYNRVD
-934 YTLGDNNFDKGLPRK
+934 YTLADNNFDKGLPRK
-949 DKDGDNYPLIEQV
+949 DKDGDNYPLIEKV
-962 LGKHAKPG
+962 LGKHVKPSG
-970 SAEMAQM
+970 ADMATM
-977 VSFYQELA
+977 VGFYQELA
-985 ELRNSSRLLRLGS
+985 ELRQSSRLLRLGS

-1013 DQVPGLI
+1013 DQEPGLI
-1020 VMTVDDGVSAGADLD
+1020 VMTVDDGINAGADLD

-1047 SNQSQ
+1047 TNAPQ

-1063 PIDLSG
+1063 PIDLTS
-1069 LQLSSAHHANNSIA
+1069 LQLSPAHHGGESIA
-1083 RDAAVSGGTLTLG
+1083 RDAAVNGGTLTLG

-1106 QSGAQGAGLPVS
+1106 QSGAQGTGLPVG
-1118 KKTDLSTLPP
+1118 KKTDLSTVPP
-1128 FGNTDVYLKGFLN
+1128 FGDTAVYLKGFLN
-1141 EWGNTNQMTFSG
+1141 EWGNTNQMTFSS
-1153 NFMYEFTTEVSTDK
+1153 NFMYEFTTEVSSDK

-1179 WGPVNYGS
+1179 WGPLNYGS

-1201 LCKGGETGNIG
+1201 LCKGGDTGNIG
-1212 VDLAKAGS
+1212 LDLAKAGS

-1238 FTEPVQSCKMLETV
+1238 FTEPVQSCKVLDTV

-1263 KGELSGWGAQ
+1263 KGELSGWAAQ

-1314 LNGGGAVN
+1314 LNGGGAVT
-1322 AETGYSFAF
+1322 AETGYAIGF
-1331 SKGGSANN
+1331 SQPGSANN

-1345 GLWSVLVKVDPAGVK
+1345 GLWSVLVKVDPAGTK

>member
-1 MTGCSTIETNYSGN
+1 MTGYSNIETNYSGN
-15 YKNMDMKKTKVA
+15 YKKMDMKKTKVA

-41 DNSSDASGV
+41 DNSTS
-50 NPVPPTPPTPEVT
+50 PTPEPS
-63 DGPVARLPKMDPPK
+63 DGPVARLPNVQPPA
-77 ELLVAGENQVVIA
+77 EQLVAGPDQAVIA
-90 LVDTQSAAKGAKA
+90 LVDTQTSAARGVTG
-103 PFDSHS
+103 PFANYS

-114 NDACQATAD
+114 NDACNATAE
-123 SGLNTGWDDKSKTPA
+123 SGLNAGWDDKANTPA
-138 TADSFGPAWV
+138 AVDGFGPSWV
-148 VPLKNVEGC
+148 VPLSKVEGC

-168 NLTGSDMKVSF
+168 NLTGSDMKVVF
-179 SEHPDRTVA
+179 SDHPDRTVA
-188 IVAGKKDLF
+188 IVAGKNEIF

-243 IKANADGV
+243 IKANAEGV
-251 FDFPYISLTA
+251 FDFPYITLTP
-261 TTLTAEQQA
+261 TSLTAEQQA

-316 AGALDALYAAEAT
+316 AGALDALYSEAAT
-329 KLSYGAVVEGNRV
+329 KLTYGAVVEGGNV
-342 TFRLWAPTAKSVKLA
+342 TFRLWAPTARSVKLA
-357 LYNASHQKSGE
+357 LFDEQHKSLGE
-368 VAMTFDNASGSWSY
+368 RTMTLDEASGSWSVQ
-382 EGGSELIGQF
+382 GGSELVGKF
-392 YRYDMEVYHPLSRKV
+392 YRYDIQVYHPVSRKL
-407 ERYEV
+407 ESYQV

-423 SEFSQVVDLDDP
+423 SEFSQVVDLNDP

-467 TGNDAS
+467 TGNDDS
-473 TDEEKRGKFVGLTQ
+473 TPAEHRGKFLGLT
-487 PDSVPVNH
+487 DTDTAPVKH
-495 LKALAKSGVSH
+495 LQALAKSGVSH

-525 ANLGDDFSKLC
+525 ANIGDDFGKLC
-536 QVNPDVKT
+536 QVNPEVQN
-544 SKFGGYC
+544 SKFAGYC
-551 GGGQTVGDVLADLQV
+551 SSGQTIEAVLGDLQ
-566 GDSKDNPQVQEL
+566 GSDSKENPQVQEL
-578 SGYLRGVDSFNWGY
+578 YGYLRGVDSFNWGY
-592 DPYHYTTPEGSYAT
+592 DPYHYTSPEGSYAT
-606 NAEGTKR
+606 NAEGSQR

-641 NESGLGPKSVLDKI
+641 NEAGLGPKSVLDKI

-723 AAVKKVNPEM
+723 AAVKQVNPEM

-754 TQKHLGGTG
+754 TQKHLAGTG

-783 GDSIRKTQGFGN
+783 GDTIRKTQGFGN
-795 GAFVDP
+795 GALVDA
-801 NEMSKVDLATALHQ
+801 NEMDGVDRATALHQ
-815 SDLVRLGMAGN
+815 ADLVRLGMAGN
-826 LKEFVLTDK
+826 LKDFILTDK
-835 DGMPKKGAEID
+835 DGMPKKGADID
-846 YNGQSAGYAQ
+846 YNGQPAGYAQ
-856 DPVEVQNYVDKH
+856 DPTEIQNYVDKH

-879 KAPASA
+879 KAPQGA

-927 DWYNKVD
+927 DWYNRVD
-934 YTLGDNNFDKGLPRK
+934 YTLADNNFDKGLPRK

-962 LGKHAKPG
+962 LGKHVKPSG
-970 SAEMAQM
+970 ADMATM
-977 VSFYQELA
+977 VGFYQELA
-985 ELRNSSRLLRLGS
+985 ELRQSSRLLRLGS

-1020 VMTVDDGVSAGADLD
+1020 VMTVDDGVNAGADLD

-1047 SNQSQ
+1047 TNAPQ
-1052 SISDFRDGNDQ
+1052 SIGDFRDGNDQ
-1063 PIDLSG
+1063 PIDLTS
-1069 LQLSSAHHANNSIA
+1069 LQLSPAHHGGESIA
-1083 RDAAVSGGTLTLG
+1083 RDAAVNGGTLTLG

-1106 QSGAQGAGLPVS
+1106 QSGAQGSGLPVG
-1118 KKTDLSTLPP
+1118 KKTDLSTVPP
-1128 FGNTDVYLKGFLN
+1128 FGDTAVYLKGFLD
-1141 EWGNTNQMTFSG
+1141 EWGNTNQMTFSS
-1153 NFMYEFTTEVSTDK
+1153 NFMYEFTTEVSSDK

-1179 WGPVNYGS
+1179 WGPLNYGS

-1201 LCKGGETGNIG
+1201 LCKGGDTGNIG
-1212 VDLAKAGS
+1212 LDLAKAGS

-1238 FTEPVQSCKMLETV
+1238 FTEPVQSCKVLDTV
-1252 AGNPLGYNLFV
+1252 TGNPLGYNLFV
-1263 KGELSGWGAQ
+1263 KGELSGWSAQ

-1314 LNGGGAVN
+1314 LNGGGALK
-1322 AETGYSFAF
+1322 AETGYPFAF
-1331 SKGGSANN
+1331 SQAGSANN

-1345 GLWSVLVKVDPAGVK
+1345 GLWSVLVKVDPAGAK
-1360 AGTAVIQECSVK
+1360 AGTAVIQECSAK

>member
-1 MTGCSTIETNYSGN
+1 
-15 YKNMDMKKTKVA
+15 MDMKKTKVA

-41 DNSSDASGV
+41 DNSSS
-50 NPVPPTPPTPEVT
+50 PSTPEPT
-63 DGPVARLPKMDPPK
+63 DGPVARLPNVQPPA
-77 ELLVAGENQVVIA
+77 EQLVAGPDQAVIA
-90 LVDTQSAAKGAKA
+90 LVDTQTSAARGVTG
-103 PFDSHS
+103 PFANYS

-114 NDACQATAD
+114 NDACSATAE
-123 SGLNTGWDDKSKTPA
+123 SGLNAGWDDKVNTPA
-138 TADSFGPAWV
+138 AADGFGPSWV
-148 VPLKNVEGC
+148 VPLSKLEGC

-168 NLTGSDMKVSF
+168 NLTGSDMKVVF
-179 SEHPDRTVA
+179 SDHPDRTVA
-188 IVAGKKDLF
+188 IVAGKNEIF

-235 LYYTDSGT
+235 LYYTESGT
-243 IKANADGV
+243 IKANAEGV
-251 FDFPYISLTA
+251 FDFPYITLAPTS
-261 TTLTAEQQA
+261 LTAEQQA

-316 AGALDALYAAEAT
+316 AGALDALYSEAAT
-329 KLSYGAVVEGNRV
+329 KLTYGAVVEGGNV
-342 TFRLWAPTAKSVKLA
+342 TFRLWAPTARSVKLA
-357 LYNASHQKSGE
+357 LFDGQHKPLGE
-368 VAMTFDNASGSWSY
+368 RTMTLDEASGSWSVQ
-382 EGGSELIGQF
+382 GGSELVGKF
-392 YRYDMEVYHPLSRKV
+392 YRYDIQVYHPVSRKL
-407 ERYEV
+407 ESYQV

-423 SEFSQVVDLDDP
+423 SEFSQVVDLNDP

-467 TGNDAS
+467 TGNDDS
-473 TDEEKRGKFVGLTQ
+473 TPAEHRGKFLGLT
-487 PDSVPVNH
+487 DTDTAPVKH
-495 LKALAKSGVSH
+495 LQALAKSGVSH

-525 ANLGDDFSKLC
+525 ANISDDFGKLC
-536 QVNPDVKT
+536 QVNPEVQN
-544 SKFGGYC
+544 SKFAGYC
-551 GGGQTVGDVLADLQV
+551 SSGQTIEAVLGDLQ
-566 GDSKDNPQVQEL
+566 GSDSKENPQVQEL
-578 SGYLRGVDSFNWGY
+578 YGYLRGVDSFNWGY

-606 NAEGTKR
+606 NAEGSQR

-641 NESGLGPKSVLDKI
+641 NEAGLGPKSVLDKI

-723 AAVKKVNPEM
+723 AAVKQVNPEM

-754 TQKHLGGTG
+754 TQKHLAGTG

-783 GDSIRKTQGFGN
+783 GDTIRKTQGFGN
-795 GAFVDP
+795 GALVDA
-801 NEMSKVDLATALHQ
+801 NEMDGVDRATALHQ
-815 SDLVRLGMAGN
+815 ADLVRLGMAGN
-826 LKEFVLTDK
+826 LKDFILTDK
-835 DGMPKKGAEID
+835 DGMPKKGSDID
-846 YNGQSAGYAQ
+846 YNGQPAGYAQ
-856 DPVEVQNYVDKH
+856 DPTEIQNYVDKH

-879 KAPASA
+879 KAPQGA

-927 DWYNKVD
+927 DWYNRVD
-934 YTLGDNNFDKGLPRK
+934 YTLADNNFDKGLPRK
-949 DKDGDNYPLIEQV
+949 DKDGDNYPLIEKV
-962 LGKHAKPG
+962 LGKHVKPSG
-970 SAEMAQM
+970 ADMATM
-977 VSFYQELA
+977 VGFYQELA
-985 ELRNSSRLLRLGS
+985 ELRQSSRLLRLGS

-1013 DQVPGLI
+1013 DQEAGLI
-1020 VMTVDDGVSAGADLD
+1020 VMTVDDGVNAGADLD

-1047 SNQSQ
+1047 TNAPQSV
-1052 SISDFRDGNDQ
+1052 SDFRDGNDQ
-1063 PIDLSG
+1063 PIDLTS
-1069 LQLSSAHHANNSIA
+1069 LQLSPAHHGGESIA
-1083 RDAAVSGGTLTLG
+1083 RDAAVNGGTLTLG

-1106 QSGAQGAGLPVS
+1106 QSGAQGTGLPVG
-1118 KKTDLSTLPP
+1118 KKTDLSTVPP
-1128 FGNTDVYLKGFLN
+1128 FGDTAVYLKGFLN
-1141 EWGNTNQMTFSG
+1141 EWGNTNQMTFSS
-1153 NFMYEFTTEVSTDK
+1153 NFMYEFTTEVSSDK

-1179 WGPVNYGS
+1179 WGPLNYGS

-1201 LCKGGETGNIG
+1201 LCKGGDTGNIG
-1212 VDLAKAGS
+1212 LDLAKAGS

-1238 FTEPVQSCKMLETV
+1238 FTEPVQSCKVLDTV

-1263 KGELSGWGAQ
+1263 KGELSGWAAQ

-1314 LNGGGAVN
+1314 LNGGGAVT
-1322 AETGYSFAF
+1322 AETGYAIGF
-1331 SKGGSANN
+1331 SQPGSANN

-1345 GLWSVLVKVDPAGVK
+1345 GLWSVLVKVDPAGTK
-1360 AGTAVIQECSVK
+1360 AGTAVIQECSAK

>member
-1 MTGCSTIETNYSGN
+1 
-15 YKNMDMKKTKVA
+15 MDMKKTKVA

-41 DNSSDASGV
+41 DNSTS
-50 NPVPPTPPTPEVT
+50 PTPEPS
-63 DGPVARLPKMDPPK
+63 DGPVARLPNVQPPA
-77 ELLVAGENQVVIA
+77 EQLVAGPDQAVIA
-90 LVDTQSAAKGAKA
+90 LVDTQTSAARGVTG
-103 PFDSHS
+103 PFANYS

-114 NDACQATAD
+114 NDACNATAE
-123 SGLNTGWDDKSKTPA
+123 SGLNAGWDDKANTPA
-138 TADSFGPAWV
+138 AVDGFGPSWV
-148 VPLKNVEGC
+148 VPLSKVEGC

-168 NLTGSDMKVSF
+168 NLTGSDMKVVF
-179 SEHPDRTVA
+179 SDHPDRTVA
-188 IVAGKKDLF
+188 IVAGKNEIF

-243 IKANADGV
+243 IKANAEGV
-251 FDFPYISLTA
+251 FDFPYITLTP
-261 TTLTAEQQA
+261 TSLTAEQQA

-316 AGALDALYAAEAT
+316 AGALDALYSEAAT
-329 KLSYGAVVEGNRV
+329 KLSYGAVVEGGNV
-342 TFRLWAPTAKSVKLA
+342 TFRLWAPTARSVKLA
-357 LYNASHQKSGE
+357 LFDEQHKSLGE
-368 VAMTFDNASGSWSY
+368 RTMTLDEASGSWSVQ
-382 EGGSELIGQF
+382 GGSELVGKF
-392 YRYDMEVYHPLSRKV
+392 YRYDIQVYHPVSRKL
-407 ERYEV
+407 ESYQV

-423 SEFSQVVDLDDP
+423 SEFSQVVDLNDP

-467 TGNDAS
+467 TGNDDS
-473 TDEEKRGKFVGLTQ
+473 TPAEHRGKFLGLT
-487 PDSVPVNH
+487 DTDTAPVKH
-495 LKALAKSGVSH
+495 LQALAKSGVSH

-525 ANLGDDFSKLC
+525 ANIGDDFGKLC
-536 QVNPDVKT
+536 QVNPEVQN
-544 SKFGGYC
+544 SKFAGYC
-551 GGGQTVGDVLADLQV
+551 SSGQTIEAVLGDLQG
-566 GDSKDNPQVQEL
+566 GDSKENPQVQEL
-578 SGYLRGVDSFNWGY
+578 YGYLRGVDSFNWGY

-606 NAEGTKR
+606 NAEGSQR

-641 NESGLGPKSVLDKI
+641 NEAGLGPKSVLDKI

-723 AAVKKVNPEM
+723 AAVKQVNPEM

-754 TQKHLGGTG
+754 TQKHLAGTG

-783 GDSIRKTQGFGN
+783 GDTIRKTQGFGN
-795 GAFVDP
+795 GALVDA
-801 NEMSKVDLATALHQ
+801 NEMDGVDRATALHQ

-826 LKEFVLTDK
+826 LKEFILTDK
-835 DGMPKKGAEID
+835 DGMPKKGADID
-846 YNGQSAGYAQ
+846 YNGQPAGYAQ
-856 DPVEVQNYVDKH
+856 DPTEIQNYVDKH

-879 KAPASA
+879 KAPQGA

-927 DWYNKVD
+927 DWYNRVD
-934 YTLGDNNFDKGLPRK
+934 YTLADNNFDKGLPRK
-949 DKDGDNYPLIEQV
+949 DKDGDNYPLIEKV
-962 LGKHAKPG
+962 LGKHVKPSG
-970 SAEMAQM
+970 ADMATM
-977 VSFYQELA
+977 VGFYQELA
-985 ELRNSSRLLRLGS
+985 ELRQSSRLLRLGS

-1020 VMTVDDGVSAGADLD
+1020 VMTVDDGVNAGADLD

-1047 SNQSQ
+1047 TNAPQSVN
-1052 SISDFRDGNDQ
+1052 DFRDGNDQ
-1063 PIDLSG
+1063 PIDLTS
-1069 LQLSSAHHANNSIA
+1069 LQLSPAHHGGESIA
-1083 RDAAVSGGTLTLG
+1083 RDAAVNGGTLTLG

-1106 QSGAQGAGLPVS
+1106 QSGAQGSGLPVG
-1118 KKTDLSTLPP
+1118 KKTDLSTVPP
-1128 FGNTDVYLKGFLN
+1128 FGDTAVYLKGFLD
-1141 EWGNTNQMTFSG
+1141 EWGNTNQMTFSS
-1153 NFMYEFTTEVSTDK
+1153 NFMYEFTTEVSSDK

-1179 WGPVNYGS
+1179 WGPLNYGS

-1201 LCKGGETGNIG
+1201 LCKGGDTGNIG
-1212 VDLAKAGS
+1212 LDLAKAGS

-1238 FTEPVQSCKMLETV
+1238 FTEPVQSCKVLDTV

-1263 KGELSGWGAQ
+1263 KGELSGWAAQ

-1314 LNGGGAVN
+1314 LNGGGALK
-1322 AETGYSFAF
+1322 AETGYPFAF
-1331 SKGGSANN
+1331 SQAGSANN

-1345 GLWSVLVKVDPAGVK
+1345 GLWSVLVKVDPAGAK
-1360 AGTAVIQECSVK
+1360 AGTAVIQECSAK

>member
-1 MTGCSTIETNYSGN
+1 
-15 YKNMDMKKTKVA
+15 MDMKKTKVA

-41 DNSSDASGV
+41 DNSSS
-50 NPVPPTPPTPEVT
+50 PSTPDPT
-63 DGPVARLPKMDPPK
+63 DGPVARLPNVQPPA
-77 ELLVAGENQVVIA
+77 EQLVAGPDQAVIA
-90 LVDTQSAAKGAKA
+90 LVDTQTSAARGVTG
-103 PFDSHS
+103 PFANYS

-114 NDACQATAD
+114 NDACSATAE
-123 SGLNTGWDDKSKTPA
+123 SGLNAGWDDKVNTPA
-138 TADSFGPAWV
+138 AADGFGPSWV
-148 VPLKNVEGC
+148 VPLSKLEGC

-168 NLTGSDMKVSF
+168 NLTGSDMKVVF
-179 SEHPDRTVA
+179 SDHPDRTVA
-188 IVAGKKDLF
+188 IVAGKNEIF

-235 LYYTDSGT
+235 LYYTESGT
-243 IKANADGV
+243 IKANAEGV
-251 FDFPYISLTA
+251 FDFPYITLTP
-261 TTLTAEQQA
+261 TSLTAEQQA
-270 KYPHLKDAAAFA
+270 KYPHLKDAAAFT

-316 AGALDALYAAEAT
+316 AGALDALYSKAAT
-329 KLSYGAVVEGNRV
+329 KLTYGAVVEGGNV

-357 LYNASHQKSGE
+357 LFDGQHKPLGE
-368 VAMTFDNASGSWSY
+368 RTMTLDEASGSWSVQ
-382 EGGSELIGQF
+382 GGSELVGKF
-392 YRYDMEVYHPLSRKV
+392 YRYDIQVYHPVSRKL
-407 ERYEV
+407 ESYQV

-423 SEFSQVVDLDDP
+423 SEFSQVVDLNDP

-467 TGNDAS
+467 TGNDDS
-473 TDEEKRGKFVGLTQ
+473 TPAEHRGKFLGLT
-487 PDSVPVNH
+487 DTDTAPVKH
-495 LKALAKSGVSH
+495 LQALAKSGVSH

-525 ANLGDDFSKLC
+525 ANISDDFGKLC
-536 QVNPDVKT
+536 QVNPEVQN
-544 SKFGGYC
+544 SKFAGYC
-551 GGGQTVGDVLADLQV
+551 SSGQTIEAVLGDLQG
-566 GDSKDNPQVQEL
+566 GDSKENPQVQEL
-578 SGYLRGVDSFNWGY
+578 YGYLRGVDSFNWGY

-606 NAEGTKR
+606 NAEGSQR

-641 NESGLGPKSVLDKI
+641 NEAGLGPKSVLDKI

-723 AAVKKVNPEM
+723 AAVKQVNPEM

-754 TQKHLGGTG
+754 TQKHLAGTG

-783 GDSIRKTQGFGN
+783 GDTIRKTQGFGN
-795 GAFVDP
+795 GALVDA
-801 NEMSKVDLATALHQ
+801 NEMDGVDRATALHQ
-815 SDLVRLGMAGN
+815 ADLVRLGMAGN
-826 LKEFVLTDK
+826 LKDFILTDK
-835 DGMPKKGAEID
+835 DGMPKKGSDID
-846 YNGQSAGYAQ
+846 YNGQPAGYAQ
-856 DPVEVQNYVDKH
+856 DPTEIQNYVDKH

-879 KAPASA
+879 KAPQGA

-927 DWYNKVD
+927 DWYNRVD
-934 YTLGDNNFDKGLPRK
+934 YTLDDNNFDKGLPRK
-949 DKDGDNYPLIEQV
+949 DKDGDNYPLIEKV
-962 LGKHAKPG
+962 LGKHVKPSG
-970 SAEMAQM
+970 ADMATM
-977 VSFYQELA
+977 VGFYQELA
-985 ELRNSSRLLRLGS
+985 ELRQSSRLLRLGS

-1013 DQVPGLI
+1013 DQEPGLI
-1020 VMTVDDGVSAGADLD
+1020 VMTVDDGINAGADLD

-1047 SNQSQ
+1047 TNAPQ

-1063 PIDLSG
+1063 PIDLTS
-1069 LQLSSAHHANNSIA
+1069 LQLSPAHHGGESIA
-1083 RDAAVSGGTLTLG
+1083 RDAAVNGGTLTLG

-1106 QSGAQGAGLPVS
+1106 QSGAQGTGLPVG
-1118 KKTDLSTLPP
+1118 KKTDLSTVPP
-1128 FGNTDVYLKGFLN
+1128 FGDTAVYLKGFLN
-1141 EWGNTNQMTFSG
+1141 EWGNTNQMTFSS
-1153 NFMYEFTTEVSTDK
+1153 NFMYEFTTEVSSDK

-1179 WGPVNYGS
+1179 WGPLNYGS

-1201 LCKGGETGNIG
+1201 LCKGGDTGNIG
-1212 VDLAKAGS
+1212 LDLAKAGS

-1238 FTEPVQSCKMLETV
+1238 FTEPVQSCKVLDTV

-1263 KGELSGWGAQ
+1263 KGELSGWAAQ

-1314 LNGGGAVN
+1314 LNGGGAVT
-1322 AETGYSFAF
+1322 AETGYAIGF
-1331 SKGGSANN
+1331 SQPGSANN

-1345 GLWSVLVKVDPAGVK
+1345 GLWSVLVKVDPAGTK

>member
-1 MTGCSTIETNYSGN
+1 MTGYSNIETNYSGN
-15 YKNMDMKKTKVA
+15 YKKMDMKKTKVA

-41 DNSSDASGV
+41 DNSTS
-50 NPVPPTPPTPEVT
+50 PTPEPS
-63 DGPVARLPKMDPPK
+63 DGPVARLPNVQPPA
-77 ELLVAGENQVVIA
+77 EQLVAGPDQAVIA
-90 LVDTQSAAKGAKA
+90 LVDTQTSAARGVTG
-103 PFDSHS
+103 PFANYS

-114 NDACQATAD
+114 NDTCSATAE
-123 SGLNTGWDDKSKTPA
+123 SGLNAGWDDKVNTPA
-138 TADSFGPAWV
+138 AADGFGPSWV
-148 VPLKNVEGC
+148 VPLSKLEGC

-168 NLTGSDMKVSF
+168 NLTGSDMKVVF
-179 SEHPDRTVA
+179 SDHPDRTVA
-188 IVAGKKDLF
+188 IVAGKNEIF

-235 LYYTDSGT
+235 LYYTESGT
-243 IKANADGV
+243 IKANAEGV
-251 FDFPYISLTA
+251 FDFPYITLTP
-261 TTLTAEQQA
+261 TSLTAEQQA

-316 AGALDALYAAEAT
+316 AGALDALYSEAAT
-329 KLSYGAVVEGNRV
+329 KLTYGAVVEGGNV
-342 TFRLWAPTAKSVKLA
+342 TFRLWAPTARSVKLA
-357 LYNASHQKSGE
+357 LFDEQHKSLGE
-368 VAMTFDNASGSWSY
+368 RTMTLDEASGSWSVQ
-382 EGGSELIGQF
+382 GGSELVGKF
-392 YRYDMEVYHPLSRKV
+392 YRYDIQVYHPVSRKL
-407 ERYEV
+407 ESYQV

-423 SEFSQVVDLDDP
+423 SEFSQVVDLNDP

-467 TGNDAS
+467 TGNDDS
-473 TDEEKRGKFVGLTQ
+473 TPAEHRGKFLGLT
-487 PDSVPVNH
+487 DTDTAPVKH
-495 LKALAKSGVSH
+495 LQALAKSGVSH

-525 ANLGDDFSKLC
+525 ANIGDDFGKLC
-536 QVNPDVKT
+536 QVNPEVQN
-544 SKFGGYC
+544 SKFAGYC
-551 GGGQTVGDVLADLQV
+551 SSGQTIAAVLGDLQG
-566 GDSKDNPQVQEL
+566 GDSKENPQVQEL
-578 SGYLRGVDSFNWGY
+578 YGYLRGVDSFNWGY

-606 NAEGTKR
+606 NAEGSQR

-641 NESGLGPKSVLDKI
+641 NEAGLGPKSVLDKI

-723 AAVKKVNPEM
+723 AAVKQVNPEM

-754 TQKHLGGTG
+754 TQKHLAGTG

-783 GDSIRKTQGFGN
+783 GDTIRKTQGFGN
-795 GAFVDP
+795 GALVDA
-801 NEMSKVDLATALHQ
+801 NEMDGVDRATALHQ

-826 LKEFVLTDK
+826 LKDFILTDK
-835 DGMPKKGAEID
+835 DGMPKKGADID
-846 YNGQSAGYAQ
+846 YNGQPAGYAQ
-856 DPVEVQNYVDKH
+856 DPTEIQNYVDKH

-879 KAPASA
+879 KAPQGA
-885 DLVRMQGVSLATA
+885 DLARMQGVSLATA

-927 DWYNKVD
+927 DWYNRVD
-934 YTLGDNNFDKGLPRK
+934 YTLADNNFDKGLPRK

-962 LGKHAKPG
+962 LGKHVKPSG
-970 SAEMAQM
+970 ADMATM
-977 VSFYQELA
+977 VGFYQELA
-985 ELRNSSRLLRLGS
+985 ELRQSSRLLRLGS

-1020 VMTVDDGVSAGADLD
+1020 VMTVDDGVNAGADLD

-1047 SNQSQ
+1047 TNAPQ
-1052 SISDFRDGNDQ
+1052 SIGDFRDGNDQ
-1063 PIDLSG
+1063 PIDLTS
-1069 LQLSSAHHANNSIA
+1069 LQLSPAHHGGESIA
-1083 RDAAVSGGTLTLG
+1083 RDAAVNGGTLTLG

-1106 QSGAQGAGLPVS
+1106 QSGAQGSGLPVG
-1118 KKTDLSTLPP
+1118 KKTDLSTVPP
-1128 FGNTDVYLKGFLN
+1128 FGDTAVYLKGFLD
-1141 EWGNTNQMTFSG
+1141 EWGNTNQMTFTS
-1153 NFMYEFTTEVSTDK
+1153 NFMYEFTTEVSSDK

-1179 WGPVNYGS
+1179 WGPLNYGS

-1201 LCKGGETGNIG
+1201 LCKGGDTGNIG
-1212 VDLAKAGS
+1212 LDLAKAGS

-1238 FTEPVQSCKMLETV
+1238 FTEPVQSCKVLDTV

-1263 KGELSGWGAQ
+1263 KGELSGWNAQ

-1314 LNGGGAVN
+1314 LNGGGALK
-1322 AETGYSFAF
+1322 AETGYPFAF
-1331 SKGGSANN
+1331 SQAGSANN

-1345 GLWSVLVKVDPAGVK
+1345 GLWSVLVKVDPAGAK
-1360 AGTAVIQECSVK
+1360 AGTAVIQECSAK

>member
-1 MTGCSTIETNYSGN
+1 
-15 YKNMDMKKTKVA
+15 MDMKKTKVA

-41 DNSSDASGV
+41 DNSSS
-50 NPVPPTPPTPEVT
+50 PSTPDPT
-63 DGPVARLPKMDPPK
+63 DGPVARLPNVQPPA
-77 ELLVAGENQVVIA
+77 EQLVAGPDQAVIA
-90 LVDTQSAAKGAKA
+90 LVDTQTSAARGVTG
-103 PFDSHS
+103 PFANYS

-114 NDACQATAD
+114 NDACSATAE
-123 SGLNTGWDDKSKTPA
+123 SGLNASWDDKVNTPA
-138 TADSFGPAWV
+138 AADGFGPSWV
-148 VPLKNVEGC
+148 VPLSKLEGC

-168 NLTGSDMKVSF
+168 NLTGSDMKVVF
-179 SEHPDRTVA
+179 SDHPDRTVA
-188 IVAGKKDLF
+188 IVAGKNEIF

-225 QGGKDKPHVR
+225 KGGKDKPHVR
-235 LYYTDSGT
+235 LYYTESGT
-243 IKANADGV
+243 IKANAEGV
-251 FDFPYISLTA
+251 FDFPYITLTP
-261 TTLTAEQQA
+261 TSLTAEQQA

-316 AGALDALYAAEAT
+316 AGALDALYSEAAT
-329 KLSYGAVVEGNRV
+329 KLTYGAVVEGGNV
-342 TFRLWAPTAKSVKLA
+342 TFRLWAPTARSVKLA
-357 LYNASHQKSGE
+357 LFDEQHKPLGE
-368 VAMTFDNASGSWSY
+368 RTMTLDEASGSWSVQ
-382 EGGSELIGQF
+382 GGSELVGKF
-392 YRYDMEVYHPLSRKV
+392 YRYDIQVYHPVSRKL
-407 ERYEV
+407 ESYQV

-423 SEFSQVVDLDDP
+423 SEFSQVVDLNDP

-467 TGNDAS
+467 TGNDDS
-473 TDEEKRGKFVGLTQ
+473 TPVEHRGKFLGLT
-487 PDSVPVNH
+487 DTDTVPVKH
-495 LKALAKSGVSH
+495 LQALAKSGVSH

-525 ANLGDDFSKLC
+525 ANISDDFGKLC
-536 QVNPDVKT
+536 QVNPEVQN
-544 SKFGGYC
+544 SKFAGYC
-551 GGGQTVGDVLADLQV
+551 SSGQTIEAVLGDLQG
-566 GDSKDNPQVQEL
+566 GDSKENPQVQEL
-578 SGYLRGVDSFNWGY
+578 YGYLRGVDSFNWGY

-606 NAEGTKR
+606 NAEGSQR

-641 NESGLGPKSVLDKI
+641 NEAGLGPKSVLDKI

-723 AAVKKVNPEM
+723 AAVKQVNPEM

-754 TQKHLGGTG
+754 TQKHLAGTG

-783 GDSIRKTQGFGN
+783 GDTIRKTQGFGN
-795 GAFVDP
+795 GALVDA
-801 NEMSKVDLATALHQ
+801 NEMDGVDRATALHQ
-815 SDLVRLGMAGN
+815 ADLVRLGMAGN
-826 LKEFVLTDK
+826 LKDFILTDK
-835 DGMPKKGAEID
+835 DGMPKKGSDID
-846 YNGQSAGYAQ
+846 YNGQPAGYAQ
-856 DPVEVQNYVDKH
+856 DPTEIQNYVDKH

-879 KAPASA
+879 KAPQGA

-927 DWYNKVD
+927 DWYNRVD
-934 YTLGDNNFDKGLPRK
+934 YTLADNNFDKGLPRK
-949 DKDGDNYPLIEQV
+949 DKDGDNYPLIEKV
-962 LGKHAKPG
+962 LGKHVKPSG
-970 SAEMAQM
+970 ADMATM
-977 VSFYQELA
+977 VGFYQELA
-985 ELRNSSRLLRLGS
+985 ELRQSSRLLRLGS

-1013 DQVPGLI
+1013 DQEPGLI
-1020 VMTVDDGVSAGADLD
+1020 VMTVDDGINAGADLD

-1047 SNQSQ
+1047 TNAPQ

-1063 PIDLSG
+1063 PIDLTS
-1069 LQLSSAHHANNSIA
+1069 LQLSPAHHGGESIA
-1083 RDAAVSGGTLTLG
+1083 RDAAVNGGTLTLG

-1106 QSGAQGAGLPVS
+1106 QSGAQGTGLPVG
-1118 KKTDLSTLPP
+1118 KKTDLSTVPP
-1128 FGNTDVYLKGFLN
+1128 FGDTAVYLKGFLN
-1141 EWGNTNQMTFSG
+1141 EWGNTNQMTFSS
-1153 NFMYEFTTEVSTDK
+1153 NFMYEFTTEVSSDK

-1179 WGPVNYGS
+1179 WGPLNYGS

-1201 LCKGGETGNIG
+1201 LCKGGDTGNIG
-1212 VDLAKAGS
+1212 LDLAKAGS

-1238 FTEPVQSCKMLETV
+1238 FTEPVQSCKVLDTV

-1263 KGELSGWGAQ
+1263 KGELSGWAAQ

-1314 LNGGGAVN
+1314 LNGGGAVT
-1322 AETGYSFAF
+1322 AETGYAIGF
-1331 SKGGSANN
+1331 SQPGSANN

-1345 GLWSVLVKVDPAGVK
+1345 GLWSVLVKVDPAGTK

>member
-1 MTGCSTIETNYSGN
+1 MTGYSDIETNYSGN
-15 YKNMDMKKTKVA
+15 YKKMDMKKTKVA

-41 DNSSDASGV
+41 DNSSS
-50 NPVPPTPPTPEVT
+50 PSTPDPT
-63 DGPVARLPKMDPPK
+63 DGPVARLPNVQPPA
-77 ELLVAGENQVVIA
+77 EQLVAGPDQAVIA
-90 LVDTQSAAKGAKA
+90 LVDTQTSAARGVTG
-103 PFDSHS
+103 PFANYS

-114 NDACQATAD
+114 NDACSATAE
-123 SGLNTGWDDKSKTPA
+123 SGLNAGWDDKVNTPA
-138 TADSFGPAWV
+138 AADGFGPSWV
-148 VPLKNVEGC
+148 VPLSKLEGC

-168 NLTGSDMKVSF
+168 NLTGSDMKVVF
-179 SEHPDRTVA
+179 SDHPDRTVA
-188 IVAGKKDLF
+188 IVAGKNEIF

-235 LYYTDSGT
+235 LYYTESGT
-243 IKANADGV
+243 IKANAEGV
-251 FDFPYISLTA
+251 FDFPYITLAPTS
-261 TTLTAEQQA
+261 LTAEQQA

-316 AGALDALYAAEAT
+316 AGALDALYSEAAT
-329 KLSYGAVVEGNRV
+329 KLTYGAVVEGGNV
-342 TFRLWAPTAKSVKLA
+342 TFRLWAPTARSVKLA
-357 LYNASHQKSGE
+357 LFDGQHKPLGE
-368 VAMTFDNASGSWSY
+368 RTMTLDEASGSWSVQ
-382 EGGSELIGQF
+382 GGSELVGKF
-392 YRYDMEVYHPLSRKV
+392 YRYDIQVYHPVSRKL
-407 ERYEV
+407 ESYQV

-423 SEFSQVVDLDDP
+423 SEFSQVVDLNDP

-467 TGNDAS
+467 TGNDDS
-473 TDEEKRGKFVGLTQ
+473 TPAEHRGKFLGLT
-487 PDSVPVNH
+487 DTDTAPVKH
-495 LKALAKSGVSH
+495 LQALAKSGVSH

-525 ANLGDDFSKLC
+525 ANISDDFGKLC
-536 QVNPDVKT
+536 QVNPEVQN
-544 SKFGGYC
+544 SKFAGYC
-551 GGGQTVGDVLADLQV
+551 SSGQTIEAVLGDLQ
-566 GDSKDNPQVQEL
+566 GSDSKENPQVQEL
-578 SGYLRGVDSFNWGY
+578 YGYLRGVDSFNWGY

-606 NAEGTKR
+606 NAEGSQR

-641 NESGLGPKSVLDKI
+641 NEAGLGPKSVLDKI

-723 AAVKKVNPEM
+723 AAVKQVNPEM

-754 TQKHLGGTG
+754 TQKHLAGTG

-783 GDSIRKTQGFGN
+783 GDTIRKTQGFGN
-795 GAFVDP
+795 GALVDA
-801 NEMSKVDLATALHQ
+801 NEMDGVDRATALHQ
-815 SDLVRLGMAGN
+815 ADLVRLGMAGN
-826 LKEFVLTDK
+826 LKDFILTDK
-835 DGMPKKGAEID
+835 DGMPKKGSDID
-846 YNGQSAGYAQ
+846 YNGQPAGYAQ
-856 DPVEVQNYVDKH
+856 DPTEIQNYVDKH

-879 KAPASA
+879 KAPQGA

-927 DWYNKVD
+927 DWYNRVD
-934 YTLGDNNFDKGLPRK
+934 YTLADNNFDKGLPRK
-949 DKDGDNYPLIEQV
+949 DKDGDNYPLIEKV
-962 LGKHAKPG
+962 LGKHVKPSG
-970 SAEMAQM
+970 ADMATM
-977 VSFYQELA
+977 VGFYQELA
-985 ELRNSSRLLRLGS
+985 ELRQSSRLLRLGS

-1013 DQVPGLI
+1013 DQEPGLI
-1020 VMTVDDGVSAGADLD
+1020 VMTVDDGINAGADLD

-1047 SNQSQ
+1047 TNAPQ

-1063 PIDLSG
+1063 PIDLTS
-1069 LQLSSAHHANNSIA
+1069 LQLSPAHHGGESIA
-1083 RDAAVSGGTLTLG
+1083 RDAAVNGGTLTLG

-1106 QSGAQGAGLPVS
+1106 QSGAQGAGLPIS

-1128 FGNTDVYLKGFLN
+1128 FGTTGIFIRGFLGQ
-1141 EWGNTNQMTFSG
+1141 WDPVNQMAFSG
-1153 NFMYEFTTEVSTDK
+1153 NYMYELTTPVAEGQ
-1167 LGTTNVKIADAS
+1167 LGETTLKIADAN
-1179 WGPVNYGS
+1179 WGSINYGKCAPS
-1187 CNAGDKLVVGTPLT
+1187 DVLTIATPLT
-1201 LCKGGETGNIG
+1201 LCKGGDNVGMT
-1212 VDLAKAGS
+1212 LSKAGN

-1225 TAMNKDKPTLSVS
+1225 TAMNKEKPTLSVS
-1238 FTEPVQSCKMLETV
+1238 V
-1252 AGNPLGYNLFV
+1252 ADATP
-1263 KGELSGWGAQ
+1263 
-1273 PQYQLSYKGMDGDLA
+1273 
-1288 IYQAA
+1288 
-1293 FNYTGSTEFKVANED
+1293 
-1308 WSKEYL
+1308 
-1314 LNGGGAVN
+1314 
-1322 AETGYSFAF
+1322 
-1331 SKGGSANN
+1331 
-1339 SITLPQ
+1339 
-1345 GLWSVLVKVDPAGVK
+1345 
-1360 AGTAVIQECSVK
+1360 

>member
-1 MTGCSTIETNYSGN
+1 MTGYSDIETNYSGN
-15 YKNMDMKKTKVA
+15 YKKMDMKKTKVA

-41 DNSSDASGV
+41 DNSSS
-50 NPVPPTPPTPEVT
+50 PSTPDPT
-63 DGPVARLPKMDPPK
+63 DGPVARLPNVQPPA
-77 ELLVAGENQVVIA
+77 EQLVAGPDQAVIA
-90 LVDTQSAAKGAKA
+90 LVDTQTSAARGVTG
-103 PFDSHS
+103 PFANYS

-114 NDACQATAD
+114 NDACSATAE
-123 SGLNTGWDDKSKTPA
+123 SGLNAGWDDKVNTPA
-138 TADSFGPAWV
+138 AADGFGPSWV
-148 VPLKNVEGC
+148 VPLSKLEGC

-168 NLTGSDMKVSF
+168 NLTGSDMKVVF
-179 SEHPDRTVA
+179 SDHPDRTVA
-188 IVAGKKDLF
+188 IVAGKNEIF

-243 IKANADGV
+243 IKANAEGV
-251 FDFPYISLTA
+251 FDFPYITLTP
-261 TTLTAEQQA
+261 TSLTAEQQA
-270 KYPHLKDAAAFA
+270 KYPHLKDTAAFA

-316 AGALDALYAAEAT
+316 AGALDALYSEAAT
-329 KLSYGAVVEGNRV
+329 KLTYGAVVEGGNV

-357 LYNASHQKSGE
+357 LFDGQHKPLGE
-368 VAMTFDNASGSWSY
+368 RTMTLDEASGSWSVQ
-382 EGGSELIGQF
+382 GGSELVGKF
-392 YRYDMEVYHPLSRKV
+392 YRYDIQVYHPVSRKL
-407 ERYEV
+407 ESYQV

-423 SEFSQVVDLDDP
+423 SEFSQVVDLNDP

-467 TGNDAS
+467 TGNDDS
-473 TDEEKRGKFVGLTQ
+473 TPAEHRGKFLGLT
-487 PDSVPVNH
+487 DTDTAPVKH
-495 LKALAKSGVSH
+495 LQALAKSGVSH

-525 ANLGDDFSKLC
+525 ANISDDFGKLC
-536 QVNPDVKT
+536 QVNPEVQN
-544 SKFGGYC
+544 SKFAGYC
-551 GGGQTVGDVLADLQV
+551 SSGQTIEAVLGDLQG
-566 GDSKDNPQVQEL
+566 GDSKENPQVQEL
-578 SGYLRGVDSFNWGY
+578 YGYLRGVDSFNWGY

-606 NAEGTKR
+606 NAEGSQR

-641 NESGLGPKSVLDKI
+641 NEAGLGPKSVLDKI

-723 AAVKKVNPEM
+723 AAVKQVNPEM

-754 TQKHLGGTG
+754 TQKHLAGTG

-783 GDSIRKTQGFGN
+783 GDTIRKTQGFGN
-795 GAFVDP
+795 GALVDA
-801 NEMSKVDLATALHQ
+801 NEMDGVDRATALHQ
-815 SDLVRLGMAGN
+815 ADLVRLGMAGN
-826 LKEFVLTDK
+826 LKDFILTDK
-835 DGMPKKGAEID
+835 DGMPKKGSDID
-846 YNGQSAGYAQ
+846 YNGQPAGYAQ
-856 DPVEVQNYVDKH
+856 DPTEIQNYVDKH

-879 KAPASA
+879 KAPQGA

-927 DWYNKVD
+927 DWYNRVD
-934 YTLGDNNFDKGLPRK
+934 YTLADNNFDKGLPRK
-949 DKDGDNYPLIEQV
+949 DKDGDNYPLIEKV
-962 LGKHAKPG
+962 LGKHVKPSG
-970 SAEMAQM
+970 ADMATM
-977 VSFYQELA
+977 VGFYQELA
-985 ELRNSSRLLRLGS
+985 ELRQSSRLLRLGS

-1013 DQVPGLI
+1013 DQEPGLI
-1020 VMTVDDGVSAGADLD
+1020 VMTVDDGINAGADLD

-1047 SNQSQ
+1047 TNAPQ

-1063 PIDLSG
+1063 PIDLTS
-1069 LQLSSAHHANNSIA
+1069 LQLSAAHHGGESIA
-1083 RDAAVSGGTLTLG
+1083 RDAAVNGGTLTLG

-1106 QSGAQGAGLPVS
+1106 QSGAQGTGLPVG
-1118 KKTDLSTLPP
+1118 KKTDLSTVPP
-1128 FGNTDVYLKGFLN
+1128 FGDTAVYLKGFLN
-1141 EWGNTNQMTFSG
+1141 EWGNTNQMTFSS
-1153 NFMYEFTTEVSTDK
+1153 NFMYEFTTEVSSDK

-1179 WGPVNYGS
+1179 WGPLNYGS

-1201 LCKGGETGNIG
+1201 LCKGGDTGNIG
-1212 VDLAKAGS
+1212 LDLAKAGS

-1238 FTEPVQSCKMLETV
+1238 FTEPVQSCKVLDTV

-1263 KGELSGWGAQ
+1263 KGELSGWAAQ

-1314 LNGGGAVN
+1314 LNGGGAVT
-1322 AETGYSFAF
+1322 AETGYAIGF
-1331 SKGGSANN
+1331 SQPGSANN

-1345 GLWSVLVKVDPAGVK
+1345 GLWSVLVKVDPAGTK

>member
-1 MTGCSTIETNYSGN
+1 
-15 YKNMDMKKTKVA
+15 MDMKKTKVA

-41 DNSSDASGV
+41 DNSSS
-50 NPVPPTPPTPEVT
+50 PSTPDPT
-63 DGPVARLPKMDPPK
+63 DGPVARLPNVQPPA
-77 ELLVAGENQVVIA
+77 EQLVAGPDQAVIA
-90 LVDTQSAAKGAKA
+90 LVDTQTSAARGVTG
-103 PFDSHS
+103 PFANYS

-114 NDACQATAD
+114 NDACSATAE
-123 SGLNTGWDDKSKTPA
+123 SGLNAGWDDKVNTPA
-138 TADSFGPAWV
+138 AADGFGPSWV
-148 VPLKNVEGC
+148 VPLSKLEGC

-168 NLTGSDMKVSF
+168 NLTGSDMKVVF
-179 SEHPDRTVA
+179 SDHPDRTVA
-188 IVAGKKDLF
+188 IVAGKNEIF

-235 LYYTDSGT
+235 LYYTESGT
-243 IKANADGV
+243 IKANAEGV
-251 FDFPYISLTA
+251 FDFPYIPLAPTS
-261 TTLTAEQQA
+261 LTAEQQA

-316 AGALDALYAAEAT
+316 AGALDALYSEAAT
-329 KLSYGAVVEGNRV
+329 KLTYGAVVEGGNV
-342 TFRLWAPTAKSVKLA
+342 TFRLWAPTARSVKLA
-357 LYNASHQKSGE
+357 LFDGQHKPLGE
-368 VAMTFDNASGSWSY
+368 RTMTLDEASGSWSVQ
-382 EGGSELIGQF
+382 GGSELVGKF
-392 YRYDMEVYHPLSRKV
+392 YRYDIQVYHPVSRKL
-407 ERYEV
+407 ESYQV

-423 SEFSQVVDLDDP
+423 SEFSQVVDLNDP

-467 TGNDAS
+467 TGNDDS
-473 TDEEKRGKFVGLTQ
+473 TPVEHRGKFLGLT
-487 PDSVPVNH
+487 DTDTAPVKH
-495 LKALAKSGVSH
+495 LQALAKSGVSH

-525 ANLGDDFSKLC
+525 ANISDDFGKLC
-536 QVNPDVKT
+536 QVNPEVQN
-544 SKFGGYC
+544 SKFAGYC
-551 GGGQTVGDVLADLQV
+551 SSGQTIEAVLGDLQ
-566 GDSKDNPQVQEL
+566 GSDSKENPQVQEL
-578 SGYLRGVDSFNWGY
+578 YGYLRGVDSFNWGY

-606 NAEGTKR
+606 NAEGSQR

-641 NESGLGPKSVLDKI
+641 NEAGLGPKSVLDKI

-723 AAVKKVNPEM
+723 AAVKQVNPEM

-754 TQKHLGGTG
+754 TQKHLAGTG

-783 GDSIRKTQGFGN
+783 GDIIRKTQGFGN
-795 GAFVDP
+795 GALVDA
-801 NEMSKVDLATALHQ
+801 NEMDGVDRATALHQ
-815 SDLVRLGMAGN
+815 ADLVRLGMAGN
-826 LKEFVLTDK
+826 LKDFILTDK
-835 DGMPKKGAEID
+835 DGMPKKGSDID
-846 YNGQSAGYAQ
+846 YNGQPAGYAQ
-856 DPVEVQNYVDKH
+856 DPTEIQNYVDKH

-879 KAPASA
+879 KAPQGA

-916 KSMERDSYDSG
+916 KSMARDSYDSG
-927 DWYNKVD
+927 DWYNRVD
-934 YTLGDNNFDKGLPRK
+934 YTLADNNFDKGLPRK
-949 DKDGDNYPLIEQV
+949 DKDGDNYPLIEKV
-962 LGKHAKPG
+962 LGKHVKPSG
-970 SAEMAQM
+970 ADMATM
-977 VSFYQELA
+977 VGFYQELA
-985 ELRNSSRLLRLGS
+985 ELRQSSRLLRLGS

-1013 DQVPGLI
+1013 DQEPGLI
-1020 VMTVDDGVSAGADLD
+1020 VMTVDDGINAGADLD

-1047 SNQSQ
+1047 TNAPQSV
-1052 SISDFRDGNDQ
+1052 SDFRDGNDQ
-1063 PIDLSG
+1063 PIDLTS
-1069 LQLSSAHHANNSIA
+1069 LQLSPAHHGGESIA
-1083 RDAAVSGGTLTLG
+1083 RDAAVNGGTLTLG

-1106 QSGAQGAGLPVS
+1106 QSGAQGTGLPVG
-1118 KKTDLSTLPP
+1118 KKTDLSTVPP
-1128 FGNTDVYLKGFLN
+1128 FGDTAVYLKGFLN
-1141 EWGNTNQMTFSG
+1141 EWGNTNQMTFSS
-1153 NFMYEFTTEVSTDK
+1153 NFMYEFTTEVSSDK

-1179 WGPVNYGS
+1179 WGPLNYGS

-1201 LCKGGETGNIG
+1201 LCKGGDTGNIG
-1212 VDLAKAGS
+1212 LDLAKAGS

-1238 FTEPVQSCKMLETV
+1238 FTEPVQSCKVLDTV

-1263 KGELSGWGAQ
+1263 KGELSGWAAQ

-1314 LNGGGAVN
+1314 LNGGGAVT
-1322 AETGYSFAF
+1322 AETGYAIGF
-1331 SKGGSANN
+1331 SQPGSANN

-1345 GLWSVLVKVDPAGVK
+1345 GLWSVLVKVDPAGTK
-1360 AGTAVIQECSVK
+1360 AGTAVIQECSAK

>member
-1 MTGCSTIETNYSGN
+1 MTGYSNIETNYSGN
-15 YKNMDMKKTKVA
+15 YKKMDMKKTKVA

-41 DNSSDASGV
+41 DNSTS
-50 NPVPPTPPTPEVT
+50 PTPEPS
-63 DGPVARLPKMDPPK
+63 DGPVARLPNVQPPA
-77 ELLVAGENQVVIA
+77 EQLVAGPDQAVIA
-90 LVDTQSAAKGAKA
+90 LVDTQTSAARGVTG
-103 PFDSHS
+103 PFANYS

-114 NDACQATAD
+114 NDACNATAE
-123 SGLNTGWDDKSKTPA
+123 SGLNAGWDDKANTPA
-138 TADSFGPAWV
+138 AVDGFGPSWV
-148 VPLKNVEGC
+148 VPLSKLEGC

-168 NLTGSDMKVSF
+168 NLTGSDMKVVF
-179 SEHPDRTVA
+179 SDHPDRTVA
-188 IVAGKKDLF
+188 IVAGKNEIF

-243 IKANADGV
+243 IKANAEGV
-251 FDFPYISLTA
+251 FDFPYITLTP
-261 TTLTAEQQA
+261 TSLTAEQQA

-316 AGALDALYAAEAT
+316 AGALDALYSEAAT
-329 KLSYGAVVEGNRV
+329 KLTYGAVVEGGNV
-342 TFRLWAPTAKSVKLA
+342 TFRLWAPTARSVKLA
-357 LYNASHQKSGE
+357 LFDEQHKSLGE
-368 VAMTFDNASGSWSY
+368 RTMTLDEASGSWSVQ
-382 EGGSELIGQF
+382 GGSELVGKF
-392 YRYDMEVYHPLSRKV
+392 YRYDIQVYHPVSRKL
-407 ERYEV
+407 ESYQV

-423 SEFSQVVDLDDP
+423 SEFSQVVDLNDP

-467 TGNDAS
+467 TGNDDS
-473 TDEEKRGKFVGLTQ
+473 TPAEHRGKFLGLADT
-487 PDSVPVNH
+487 DTAPVKH
-495 LKALAKSGVSH
+495 LQALAKSGVSH

-525 ANLGDDFSKLC
+525 ANIGDDFGKLC
-536 QVNPDVKT
+536 QVNPEVQN
-544 SKFGGYC
+544 SKFAGYC
-551 GGGQTVGDVLADLQV
+551 SSGQTIEAVLGDLQ
-566 GDSKDNPQVQEL
+566 GSDSKENPQVQEL
-578 SGYLRGVDSFNWGY
+578 YGYLRGVDSFNWGY

-606 NAEGTKR
+606 NAEGSQR

-641 NESGLGPKSVLDKI
+641 NEAGLGPKSVLDKI

-754 TQKHLGGTG
+754 TQKHLAGTG

-783 GDSIRKTQGFGN
+783 GDTIRKTQGFGN
-795 GAFVDP
+795 GALVDA
-801 NEMSKVDLATALHQ
+801 NEMDGVDRATALHQ

-826 LKEFVLTDK
+826 LKDFILTDK
-835 DGMPKKGAEID
+835 DGMPKKGADID
-846 YNGQSAGYAQ
+846 YNGQPAGYAQ
-856 DPVEVQNYVDKH
+856 DPTEIQNYVDKH

-879 KAPASA
+879 KAPQGA

-927 DWYNKVD
+927 DWYNRVD
-934 YTLGDNNFDKGLPRK
+934 YTLADNNFDKGLPRK

-962 LGKHAKPG
+962 LGKHVKPSG
-970 SAEMAQM
+970 ADMATM
-977 VSFYQELA
+977 VGFYQELA
-985 ELRNSSRLLRLGS
+985 ELRQSSRLLRLGS

-1020 VMTVDDGVSAGADLD
+1020 VMTVDDGVNAGADLD

-1047 SNQSQ
+1047 TNAPQ
-1052 SISDFRDGNDQ
+1052 SIGDFRDGNDQ
-1063 PIDLSG
+1063 PIDLTS
-1069 LQLSSAHHANNSIA
+1069 LQLSPAHHGGESIA
-1083 RDAAVSGGTLTLG
+1083 RDAAVNGGTLTLG

-1106 QSGAQGAGLPVS
+1106 QSGAQGSGLPVG
-1118 KKTDLSTLPP
+1118 KKTDLSTVPP
-1128 FGNTDVYLKGFLN
+1128 FGDTAVYLKGFLD
-1141 EWGNTNQMTFSG
+1141 EWGNTNQMTFTS
-1153 NFMYEFTTEVSTDK
+1153 NFMYEFTTEVSSDK

-1179 WGPVNYGS
+1179 WGPLNYGS

-1201 LCKGGETGNIG
+1201 LCKGGDTGNIG
-1212 VDLAKAGS
+1212 LDLAKAGS

-1238 FTEPVQSCKMLETV
+1238 FTEPVQSCKVLDTV

-1263 KGELSGWGAQ
+1263 KGELSGWNAQ

-1314 LNGGGAVN
+1314 LNGGGALK
-1322 AETGYSFAF
+1322 AETGYPFAF
-1331 SKGGSANN
+1331 SQAGSANN

-1345 GLWSVLVKVDPAGVK
+1345 GLWSVLVKVDPAGAK
-1360 AGTAVIQECSVK
+1360 AGTAVIQECSAK

>member
-1 MTGCSTIETNYSGN
+1 MTGYSDIETNYSGN
-15 YKNMDMKKTKVA
+15 YKKMDMKKTKVA

-41 DNSSDASGV
+41 DNSSS
-50 NPVPPTPPTPEVT
+50 PSTPDPT
-63 DGPVARLPKMDPPK
+63 DGPVARLPNVQPPA
-77 ELLVAGENQVVIA
+77 EQLVAGPDQAVIA
-90 LVDTQSAAKGAKA
+90 LVDTQTSAARGVTG
-103 PFDSHS
+103 PFANYS

-114 NDACQATAD
+114 NDACSATAE
-123 SGLNTGWDDKSKTPA
+123 SGLNAGWDDKVNTPA
-138 TADSFGPAWV
+138 AADGFGPSWV
-148 VPLKNVEGC
+148 VPLSKLEGC

-168 NLTGSDMKVSF
+168 NLTGSDMKVVF
-179 SEHPDRTVA
+179 SDHPDRTVA
-188 IVAGKKDLF
+188 IVAGKNEIF

-235 LYYTDSGT
+235 LYYTESGT
-243 IKANADGV
+243 IKANAEGV
-251 FDFPYISLTA
+251 FDFPYITLAPTS
-261 TTLTAEQQA
+261 LTAEQQA
-270 KYPHLKDAAAFA
+270 KYPHLKDAAAFS

-316 AGALDALYAAEAT
+316 AGALDALYSEAAT
-329 KLSYGAVVEGNRV
+329 KLTYGAVVEGGNV
-342 TFRLWAPTAKSVKLA
+342 TFRLWAPTARSVKLA
-357 LYNASHQKSGE
+357 LFDGQHKPLGE
-368 VAMTFDNASGSWSY
+368 RTMTLDEASGSWSVQ
-382 EGGSELIGQF
+382 GGSELVGKF
-392 YRYDMEVYHPLSRKV
+392 YRYDIQVYHPVSRKL
-407 ERYEV
+407 ESYQV

-423 SEFSQVVDLDDP
+423 SEFSQVVDLNDP

-467 TGNDAS
+467 TGNDDS
-473 TDEEKRGKFVGLTQ
+473 TPAEHRGKFLGLT
-487 PDSVPVNH
+487 DTDTAPVKH
-495 LKALAKSGVSH
+495 LQALAKSGVSH

-525 ANLGDDFSKLC
+525 ANISDDFGKLC
-536 QVNPDVKT
+536 QVNPEVQN
-544 SKFGGYC
+544 SKFAGYC
-551 GGGQTVGDVLADLQV
+551 SSGQTIEAVLGDLQ
-566 GDSKDNPQVQEL
+566 GSDSKENPQVQEL
-578 SGYLRGVDSFNWGY
+578 YGYLRGVDSFNWGY

-606 NAEGTKR
+606 NAEGSQR

-641 NESGLGPKSVLDKI
+641 NEAGLGPKSVLDKI

-723 AAVKKVNPEM
+723 AAVKQVNPEM

-754 TQKHLGGTG
+754 TQKHLAGTG

-783 GDSIRKTQGFGN
+783 GDTIRKTQGFGN
-795 GAFVDP
+795 GALVDA
-801 NEMSKVDLATALHQ
+801 NEMDGVDRATALHQ
-815 SDLVRLGMAGN
+815 ADLVRLGMAGN
-826 LKEFVLTDK
+826 LKDFILTDK
-835 DGMPKKGAEID
+835 DGMPKKGSDID
-846 YNGQSAGYAQ
+846 YNGQPAGYAQ
-856 DPVEVQNYVDKH
+856 DPTEIQNYVDKH

-879 KAPASA
+879 KAPQGA

-927 DWYNKVD
+927 DWYNRVD
-934 YTLGDNNFDKGLPRK
+934 YTLADNNFNKGLPRK
-949 DKDGDNYPLIEQV
+949 DKDGDNYPLIEKV
-962 LGKHAKPG
+962 LGKHVKPSG
-970 SAEMAQM
+970 ADMATM
-977 VSFYQELA
+977 VGFYQELA
-985 ELRNSSRLLRLGS
+985 ELRQSSRLLRLGS

-1013 DQVPGLI
+1013 DQEPGLI
-1020 VMTVDDGVSAGADLD
+1020 VMTVDDGINAGADLD

-1047 SNQSQ
+1047 TNAPQ

-1063 PIDLSG
+1063 PIDLTS
-1069 LQLSSAHHANNSIA
+1069 LQLSPAHHGGESIA
-1083 RDAAVSGGTLTLG
+1083 RDAAVNGGTLTLG

-1106 QSGAQGAGLPVS
+1106 QSGAQGAGLPVG
-1118 KKTDLSTLPP
+1118 KKTDLSTVPP
-1128 FGNTDVYLKGFLN
+1128 FGDAAVYLKGFLN
-1141 EWGNTNQMTFSG
+1141 EWGNTNQMTFSS
-1153 NFMYEFTTEVSTDK
+1153 NFMYEFTTEVSSDK

-1179 WGPVNYGS
+1179 WGPLNYGS

-1201 LCKGGETGNIG
+1201 LCKGGDTGNIG
-1212 VDLAKAGS
+1212 LDLAKAGS

-1238 FTEPVQSCKMLETV
+1238 FTEPVQSCKVLDTV

-1263 KGELSGWGAQ
+1263 KGELSGWAAQ

-1314 LNGGGAVN
+1314 LNGGGAVT
-1322 AETGYSFAF
+1322 AETGYAIGF
-1331 SKGGSANN
+1331 SQPGSANN

-1345 GLWSVLVKVDPAGVK
+1345 GLWSVLVKVDPAGTK
-1360 AGTAVIQECSVK
+1360 AGTAVIQECSAK

>member
-1 MTGCSTIETNYSGN
+1 MTGYSDIETNYSGN
-15 YKNMDMKKTKVA
+15 YKKMDMKKTKVA

-41 DNSSDASGV
+41 DNSSS
-50 NPVPPTPPTPEVT
+50 PSTPEPT
-63 DGPVARLPKMDPPK
+63 DGPVARLPDVQPPA
-77 ELLVAGENQVVIA
+77 EQLVAGPDQAVIA
-90 LVDTQSAAKGAKA
+90 LVDTQTSAARGIEG
-103 PFDSHS
+103 PFANHS

-114 NDACQATAD
+114 NDACNATAE
-123 SGLNTGWDDKSKTPA
+123 SGLNAGWDDKANTP
-138 TADSFGPAWV
+138 TAVDSFGPSWV
-148 VPLKNVEGC
+148 VPLAKLEGC

-168 NLTGSDMKVSF
+168 NLTGADMKVVF
-179 SEHPDRTVA
+179 SDHPDRTVA
-188 IVAGKKDLF
+188 IVAGKSEVFD
-197 GSRAEAFTAAFGVA
+197 SRADAFTAAFGVA

-235 LYYTDSGT
+235 LYYTESGT
-243 IKANADGV
+243 IKANAEGV
-251 FDFPYISLTA
+251 FDFPYLSLTA
-261 TTLTAEQQA
+261 TSLTAEQQA

-282 LPAGKDLKPL
+282 LPSGKDLKPL

-316 AGALDALYAAEAT
+316 AGALDALYAEEAT
-329 KLSYGAVVEGNRV
+329 KLAYGAIVEGGNV

-357 LYNASHQKSGE
+357 LFDEQHKALGE
-368 VAMTFDNASGSWSY
+368 RTMTLDEASGSWSVQ
-382 EGGSELIGQF
+382 GGQELVGKF
-392 YRYDMEVYHPLSRKV
+392 YRYDIQVYHPLSRKL
-407 ERYEV
+407 ESYQV

-467 TGNDAS
+467 TGNDES
-473 TDEEKRGKFVGLTQ
+473 TKPEHRGKFLGLTDS
-487 PDSVPVNH
+487 DSVPVKH
-495 LKALAKSGVSH
+495 LQSLAQSGVSH

-525 ANLGDDFSKLC
+525 ANLQDDFSKLC
-536 QVNPDVKT
+536 QVNAEVKD

-551 GGGQTVGDVLADLQV
+551 GGGQTIEAVLADLQ
-566 GDSKDNPQVQEL
+566 GADSKESPQVQEL

-592 DPYHYTTPEGSYAT
+592 DPYHYTAPEGSYAT
-606 NAEGTKR
+606 DAEGSQR

-641 NESGLGPKSVLDKI
+641 NEAGLGPKSVLDKI

-723 AAVKKVNPEM
+723 AAVKQVNPEM

-754 TQKHLGGTG
+754 TQKHLAGTG

-783 GDSIRKTQGFGN
+783 GDTIRKTQGFGN
-795 GAFVDP
+795 GALVDA
-801 NEMSKVDLATALHQ
+801 NEMDGVELATALHQ

-835 DGMPKKGAEID
+835 DGMPKKGSDID
-846 YNGQSAGYAQ
+846 YNGQPAGYAQ
-856 DPVEVQNYVDKH
+856 DPTEIQNYVDKH

-879 KAPASA
+879 KAPEGA

-927 DWYNKVD
+927 DWYNRVD
-934 YTLGDNNFDKGLPRK
+934 YTLADNNFDKGLPRK

-962 LGKHAKPG
+962 LGKHVKPSG
-970 SAEMAQM
+970 ADMATM
-977 VSFYQELA
+977 VGFYQELA
-985 ELRNSSRLLRLGS
+985 ELRQSSRLLRLGS

-1020 VMTVDDGVSAGADLD
+1020 VMTVDDGVNAGADLD
-1035 PAIDGLVVMINA
+1035 PAIEGLVVMINA
-1047 SNQSQ
+1047 TNQPQ
-1052 SISDFRDGNDQ
+1052 SISDFRDGKDQ
-1063 PIDLSG
+1063 PIDLST
-1069 LQLSSAHHANNSIA
+1069 LQLSPAHHAGSSIA
-1083 RDAAVSGGTLTLG
+1083 DGALASGGQLTLG
-1096 AWSAAVFVKP
+1096 AWSTAVFVKP
-1106 QSGAQGAGLPVS
+1106 QAGAQGAGLPVS
-1118 KKTDLSTLPP
+1118 KKIDLSTVPP
-1128 FGNTDVYLKGFLN
+1128 FGDTDVFVRGFLN
-1141 EWGNTNQMTFSG
+1141 EWDPVNKMIFGG
-1153 NFMYEFTTEVSTDK
+1153 NFTYEFTTEVTTDQ
-1167 LGTTNVKIADAS
+1167 LGTTQVKIAGSD
-1179 WGPVNYGS
+1179 WDGPINHGKCSDTDQLATGQVSVLCANGGDLPF
-1187 CNAGDKLVVGTPLT
+1187 NAD
-1201 LCKGGETGNIG
+1201 
-1212 VDLAKAGS
+1212 KAGS

-1238 FTEPVQSCKMLETV
+1238 FTEPVQSCKVLDTV

-1263 KGELSGWGAQ
+1263 KGELSGWAAQ

-1293 FNYTGSTEFKVANED
+1293 FNYMGTSEFKVANED

-1314 LNGGGAVN
+1314 LNGGGAVT
-1322 AETGYSFAF
+1322 AETGYSLGF
-1331 SKGGSANN
+1331 SQAGSANN

-1345 GLWSVLVKVDPAGVK
+1345 GLWSVLVKVDPAGTK
-1360 AGTAVIQECSVK
+1360 AGTAVIQECSAK

>member
-1 MTGCSTIETNYSGN
+1 MTGYSNIETNYSGN
-15 YKNMDMKKTKVA
+15 YKKMDMKKTKVA

-41 DNSSDASGV
+41 DNSTS
-50 NPVPPTPPTPEVT
+50 PTPEPS
-63 DGPVARLPKMDPPK
+63 DGPVARLPNVQPPA
-77 ELLVAGENQVVIA
+77 EQLVAGPDQAVIA
-90 LVDTQSAAKGAKA
+90 LVDTQTSAARGVTG
-103 PFDSHS
+103 PFANYS

-114 NDACQATAD
+114 NDACNATAE
-123 SGLNTGWDDKSKTPA
+123 SGLNAGWDDKANTPA
-138 TADSFGPAWV
+138 AVDGFGPSWV
-148 VPLKNVEGC
+148 VPLSKVEGC

-168 NLTGSDMKVSF
+168 NLTGSDMKVVF
-179 SEHPDRTVA
+179 SDHPDRTVA
-188 IVAGKKDLF
+188 IVAGKNEIF

-243 IKANADGV
+243 IKANAEGV
-251 FDFPYISLTA
+251 FDFPYITLTP
-261 TTLTAEQQA
+261 TSLTAEQQA

-316 AGALDALYAAEAT
+316 AGALDALYSEAST
-329 KLSYGAVVEGNRV
+329 KLTYGAVVEGGNV
-342 TFRLWAPTAKSVKLA
+342 TFRLWAPTARSVKLA
-357 LYNASHQKSGE
+357 LFDEQHKSLGE
-368 VAMTFDNASGSWSY
+368 RTMTLDEASGSWSVQ
-382 EGGSELIGQF
+382 GGSELVGKF
-392 YRYDMEVYHPLSRKV
+392 YRYDIQVYHPVSRKL
-407 ERYEV
+407 ESYQV

-467 TGNDAS
+467 TGNDDS
-473 TDEEKRGKFVGLTQ
+473 TPAEHRGKFLGLT
-487 PDSVPVNH
+487 DTDTAPVKH
-495 LKALAKSGVSH
+495 LQALAKSGVSH

-525 ANLGDDFSKLC
+525 ANIGDDFGKLC
-536 QVNPDVKT
+536 QVNPEVQN
-544 SKFGGYC
+544 SKFAGYC
-551 GGGQTVGDVLADLQV
+551 SSGQTIEAVLGDLQG
-566 GDSKDNPQVQEL
+566 GDSKENPQVQEL
-578 SGYLRGVDSFNWGY
+578 YGYLRGVDSFNWGY

-606 NAEGTKR
+606 NAEGSQR

-641 NESGLGPKSVLDKI
+641 NEAGLGPKSVLDKI

-723 AAVKKVNPEM
+723 AAVKQVNPEM

-754 TQKHLGGTG
+754 TQKHLAGTG

-783 GDSIRKTQGFGN
+783 GDTIRKTQGFGN
-795 GAFVDP
+795 GALVDA
-801 NEMSKVDLATALHQ
+801 NEMDGVDRATALHQ

-826 LKEFVLTDK
+826 LKDFILTDK
-835 DGMPKKGAEID
+835 DGMPKKGSDID
-846 YNGQSAGYAQ
+846 YNGQPAGYAQ
-856 DPVEVQNYVDKH
+856 DPTEIQNYVDKH

-879 KAPASA
+879 KAPQGA

-927 DWYNKVD
+927 DWYNRVD
-934 YTLGDNNFDKGLPRK
+934 YTLADNNFDKGLPRK

-962 LGKHAKPG
+962 LGKHVKPSG
-970 SAEMAQM
+970 ADMATM
-977 VSFYQELA
+977 VGFYQELA
-985 ELRNSSRLLRLGS
+985 ELRQSSRLLRLGS

-1020 VMTVDDGVSAGADLD
+1020 VMTVDDGVNAGADLD

-1047 SNQSQ
+1047 TNAPQ

-1063 PIDLSG
+1063 PIDLTS
-1069 LQLSSAHHANNSIA
+1069 LQLSPAHHGGESIA
-1083 RDAAVSGGTLTLG
+1083 RDAAVNGGTLTLG

-1106 QSGAQGAGLPVS
+1106 QSGAQGSGLPVG
-1118 KKTDLSTLPP
+1118 KKTDLSTVPP
-1128 FGNTDVYLKGFLN
+1128 FGDTAVYLKGFLD
-1141 EWGNTNQMTFSG
+1141 EWGNTNQMTFSS
-1153 NFMYEFTTEVSTDK
+1153 NFMYEFTTEVSSDK

-1179 WGPVNYGS
+1179 WGPLNYGS
-1187 CNAGDKLVVGTPLT
+1187 CNAGDKLVVGIPLT
-1201 LCKGGETGNIG
+1201 LCKGGDTGNIG
-1212 VDLAKAGS
+1212 LDLAKAGS

-1238 FTEPVQSCKMLETV
+1238 FTEPVQSCKVLDTV

-1263 KGELSGWGAQ
+1263 KGELSGWNAQ

-1314 LNGGGAVN
+1314 LNGGGALK
-1322 AETGYSFAF
+1322 AETGYPFAF
-1331 SKGGSANN
+1331 SQAGSANN

-1345 GLWSVLVKVDPAGVK
+1345 GLWSVLVKVDPAGAK
-1360 AGTAVIQECSVK
+1360 AGTAVIQECSAK

>member
-1 MTGCSTIETNYSGN
+1 
-15 YKNMDMKKTKVA
+15 MDMKKTKVA

-41 DNSSDASGV
+41 DNSSS
-50 NPVPPTPPTPEVT
+50 PSTPDPT
-63 DGPVARLPKMDPPK
+63 DGPVARLPNVQPPA
-77 ELLVAGENQVVIA
+77 EQLVAGPDQAVIA
-90 LVDTQSAAKGAKA
+90 LVDTQTSAARGVTG
-103 PFDSHS
+103 PFANYS

-114 NDACQATAD
+114 NDACSATAE
-123 SGLNTGWDDKSKTPA
+123 SGLNASWDDKVNAPA
-138 TADSFGPAWV
+138 AADGFGPSWV
-148 VPLKNVEGC
+148 VPLSKLEGC

-168 NLTGSDMKVSF
+168 NLTGSDMKVVF
-179 SEHPDRTVA
+179 SDHPDRTVA
-188 IVAGKKDLF
+188 IVAGKNEIF

-225 QGGKDKPHVR
+225 KGGKDKPHVR
-235 LYYTDSGT
+235 LYYTESGT
-243 IKANADGV
+243 IKANAEGV
-251 FDFPYISLTA
+251 FDFPYITLTP
-261 TTLTAEQQA
+261 TSLTAEQQA
-270 KYPHLKDAAAFA
+270 KYPHLKDAATFA

-316 AGALDALYAAEAT
+316 AGALDALYSEAAT
-329 KLSYGAVVEGNRV
+329 KLTYGAVVEGGNV

-357 LYNASHQKSGE
+357 LFDEQHKPLGE
-368 VAMTFDNASGSWSY
+368 RTMTLDEASGSWSVQ
-382 EGGSELIGQF
+382 GGSELVGKF
-392 YRYDMEVYHPLSRKV
+392 YRYDIQVYHPVSRKL
-407 ERYEV
+407 ESYQV

-423 SEFSQVVDLDDP
+423 SEFSQVVDLNDP

-467 TGNDAS
+467 TGNDDS
-473 TDEEKRGKFVGLTQ
+473 TPAEHRGKFLGLT
-487 PDSVPVNH
+487 DTDTAPVKH
-495 LKALAKSGVSH
+495 LQALAKSGVSH

-525 ANLGDDFSKLC
+525 ANISDDFGKLC
-536 QVNPDVKT
+536 QVNPEVQN
-544 SKFGGYC
+544 SKFAGYC
-551 GGGQTVGDVLADLQV
+551 SSGQTIEAVLGDLQG
-566 GDSKDNPQVQEL
+566 GDSKENPQVQEL
-578 SGYLRGVDSFNWGY
+578 YGYLRGVDSFNWGY

-606 NAEGTKR
+606 NAEGSQR

-641 NESGLGPKSVLDKI
+641 NEAGLGPKSVLDKI

-723 AAVKKVNPEM
+723 AAVKQVNPEM

-754 TQKHLGGTG
+754 TQKHLAGTG

-783 GDSIRKTQGFGN
+783 GDTIRKTQGFGN
-795 GAFVDP
+795 GALVDA
-801 NEMSKVDLATALHQ
+801 NEMDGVDRATALHQ
-815 SDLVRLGMAGN
+815 ADLVRLGMAGN
-826 LKEFVLTDK
+826 LKDFILTDK
-835 DGMPKKGAEID
+835 DGMPKKGSDID
-846 YNGQSAGYAQ
+846 YNGQPAGYAQ
-856 DPVEVQNYVDKH
+856 DPTEIQNYVDKH

-879 KAPASA
+879 KAPQGA

-927 DWYNKVD
+927 DWYNRVD
-934 YTLGDNNFDKGLPRK
+934 YTLADNNFDKGLPRK
-949 DKDGDNYPLIEQV
+949 DKDGDNYPLIEKV
-962 LGKHAKPG
+962 LGKHVKPSG
-970 SAEMAQM
+970 ADMATM
-977 VSFYQELA
+977 VGFYQELA
-985 ELRNSSRLLRLGS
+985 ELRQSSRLLRLGS

-1013 DQVPGLI
+1013 DQEPGLI
-1020 VMTVDDGVSAGADLD
+1020 VMTVDDGINAGADLD

-1047 SNQSQ
+1047 TNAPQ
-1052 SISDFRDGNDQ
+1052 SIGDFRDGNDQ
-1063 PIDLSG
+1063 PIDLTS
-1069 LQLSSAHHANNSIA
+1069 LQLSPAHHGGESIA
-1083 RDAAVSGGTLTLG
+1083 RDAAVNGGTLTLG

-1106 QSGAQGAGLPVS
+1106 QSGAQGTGLPVG
-1118 KKTDLSTLPP
+1118 KKTDLSTVPP
-1128 FGNTDVYLKGFLN
+1128 FGDTAVYLKGFLN
-1141 EWGNTNQMTFSG
+1141 EWGNTNQMTFSS
-1153 NFMYEFTTEVSTDK
+1153 NFMYEFTTEVSSDK

-1179 WGPVNYGS
+1179 WGPLNYGS

-1201 LCKGGETGNIG
+1201 LCKGGDTGNIG
-1212 VDLAKAGS
+1212 LDLAKAGS

-1238 FTEPVQSCKMLETV
+1238 FTEPVQSCKVLDTV

-1263 KGELSGWGAQ
+1263 KGELSGWAAQ

-1288 IYQAA
+1288 IYQVA

-1314 LNGGGAVN
+1314 LNGGGAVT
-1322 AETGYSFAF
+1322 AETGYAIGF
-1331 SKGGSANN
+1331 SQPGSANN

-1345 GLWSVLVKVDPAGVK
+1345 GLWSVLVKVDPAGTK

>member
-1 MTGCSTIETNYSGN
+1 
-15 YKNMDMKKTKVA
+15 MDMKKTKVA

-41 DNSSDASGV
+41 DNSSSSS
-50 NPVPPTPPTPEVT
+50 TPEPT
-63 DGPVARLPKMDPPK
+63 DGPVARLPNVQPPA
-77 ELLVAGENQVVIA
+77 EQLVAGPDQAVIA
-90 LVDTQSAAKGAKA
+90 LVDTQTSAARGVTG
-103 PFDSHS
+103 PFANYS

-114 NDACQATAD
+114 NDACSATAE
-123 SGLNTGWDDKSKTPA
+123 SGLNVGWDDKVNTPA
-138 TADSFGPAWV
+138 AADGFGPSWV
-148 VPLKNVEGC
+148 VPLSKLEGC

-168 NLTGSDMKVSF
+168 NLTGSDMKVVF
-179 SEHPDRTVA
+179 SDHPDRTVA
-188 IVAGKKDLF
+188 IVAGKNEIF

-235 LYYTDSGT
+235 LYYTESGT
-243 IKANADGV
+243 IKANAEGV
-251 FDFPYISLTA
+251 FDFPYITLTP
-261 TTLTAEQQA
+261 TSLTAEQQA

-301 TDADGILQGATLVQS
+301 TDANGILQGATLVQS
-316 AGALDALYAAEAT
+316 AGALDALYSEAAT
-329 KLSYGAVVEGNRV
+329 KLTYGAVVEGGNV
-342 TFRLWAPTAKSVKLA
+342 TFRLWAPTARSVKLA
-357 LYNASHQKSGE
+357 LFDGQHKPLGE
-368 VAMTFDNASGSWSY
+368 RTMTLDEASGSWSVQ
-382 EGGSELIGQF
+382 GGSELVGKF
-392 YRYDMEVYHPLSRKV
+392 YRYDIQVYHPVSRKL
-407 ERYEV
+407 ESYQV

-423 SEFSQVVDLDDP
+423 SEFSQVVDLNDP

-467 TGNDAS
+467 TGNDDS
-473 TDEEKRGKFVGLTQ
+473 TPAEHRGKFLGLT
-487 PDSVPVNH
+487 DTDTAPVKH
-495 LKALAKSGVSH
+495 LQALAKSGVSH

-525 ANLGDDFSKLC
+525 ANISDDFGKLC
-536 QVNPDVKT
+536 QVNPEVQN
-544 SKFGGYC
+544 SKFAGYC
-551 GGGQTVGDVLADLQV
+551 SSGQTIEAVLGDLQ
-566 GDSKDNPQVQEL
+566 GSDSKENPQVQEL
-578 SGYLRGVDSFNWGY
+578 YGYLRGVDSFNWGY

-606 NAEGTKR
+606 NAEGSQR

-641 NESGLGPKSVLDKI
+641 NEAGLGPKSVLDKI

-723 AAVKKVNPEM
+723 AAVKQVNPEM

-754 TQKHLGGTG
+754 TQKHLAGTG

-783 GDSIRKTQGFGN
+783 GDTIRKTQGFGN
-795 GAFVDP
+795 GALVDA
-801 NEMSKVDLATALHQ
+801 NEMDGVDRATALHQ
-815 SDLVRLGMAGN
+815 ADLVRLGMAGN
-826 LKEFVLTDK
+826 LKDFILTDK
-835 DGMPKKGAEID
+835 DGMPKKGSDID
-846 YNGQSAGYAQ
+846 YNGQPAGYAQ
-856 DPVEVQNYVDKH
+856 DPTEIQNYVDKH

-879 KAPASA
+879 KAPQGA

-927 DWYNKVD
+927 DWYNRVD
-934 YTLGDNNFDKGLPRK
+934 YTLADNNFDKGLPRK
-949 DKDGDNYPLIEQV
+949 DKDGDNYPLIEKV
-962 LGKHAKPG
+962 LDKHVKPSG
-970 SAEMAQM
+970 ADMATM
-977 VSFYQELA
+977 VGFYQELA
-985 ELRNSSRLLRLGS
+985 ELRQSSRLLRLGS

-1013 DQVPGLI
+1013 DQEAGLI
-1020 VMTVDDGVSAGADLD
+1020 VMTVDDGINAGADLD

-1047 SNQSQ
+1047 TNAPQSV
-1052 SISDFRDGNDQ
+1052 SDFRDGNDQ
-1063 PIDLSG
+1063 PIDLTS
-1069 LQLSSAHHANNSIA
+1069 LQLSPAHHGGESIA
-1083 RDAAVSGGTLTLG
+1083 RDAAVNGGTLTLG

-1106 QSGAQGAGLPVS
+1106 QSGAQGSGLPVG
-1118 KKTDLSTLPP
+1118 KKTDLSTVPP
-1128 FGNTDVYLKGFLN
+1128 FGDTVVYLKGFLN
-1141 EWGNTNQMTFSG
+1141 EWGNTNQMTFSS
-1153 NFMYEFTTEVSTDK
+1153 NFMYEFTTEVSSDK

-1179 WGPVNYGS
+1179 WGPLNYGS

-1201 LCKGGETGNIG
+1201 LCKGGDTGNIG
-1212 VDLAKAGS
+1212 LDLAKAGS

-1238 FTEPVQSCKMLETV
+1238 FTEPVQSCKVLDTV

-1263 KGELSGWGAQ
+1263 KGELSGWAAQ

-1314 LNGGGAVN
+1314 LNGGGAVT
-1322 AETGYSFAF
+1322 AETGYAIGF
-1331 SKGGSANN
+1331 SQPGSANN

-1345 GLWSVLVKVDPAGVK
+1345 GLWSVLVKVDPAGTK
-1360 AGTAVIQECSVK
+1360 AGTAVIQECSAK